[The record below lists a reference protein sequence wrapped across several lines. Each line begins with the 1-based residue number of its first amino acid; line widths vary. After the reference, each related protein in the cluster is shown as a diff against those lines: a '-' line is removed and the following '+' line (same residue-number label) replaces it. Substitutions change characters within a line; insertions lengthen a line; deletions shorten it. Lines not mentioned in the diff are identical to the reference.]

1 MGDIIG
7 LSTGFGEAIRS
18 AEKID
23 KHFEDWIKMSQ
34 QITTNLKN
42 AFSQQGGDLFGGSL
56 SKAQG
61 GIFNLENIKIA
72 NKNFTDMLET
82 LMKITNYMSSSK
94 SLSQEM
100 FDPTKIYASN
110 ESLTKLQE
118 ILNSTEGR
126 IEQVSEAFKKLYGVQ
141 ESLNSATA
149 EQDKKNARSSAIS
162 FLGEQGITVAKN
174 TSTAVIQAKL
184 KEVEE
189 ILKAEEKGLIEEKRI
204 AEETIKFNSSTAA
217 EQIGLVRKTVD
228 SILKEEER
236 KRKEIQ
242 KSEEA
247 YAKHSEQMRQNE
259 LSNSIFAAK
268 EEEKRRKES
277 YKERL
282 ADIKEAFTE
291 SVEGATY
298 LSDDAKSIK
307 EQKEAIKYLII
318 ARDNLSSSTQ
328 NYDKIIKDLNKRIQ
342 NHRINIEQ
350 ATKAE
355 ENENTILP
363 KVANEYARILKE
375 IDNLTEARQKL
386 VSTKAYTQ
394 GDAQAVSNY
403 AAIEA
408 RLQDLNAR
416 RQDIEDSAQ
425 GQLDEIQR
433 KHLAIRAQD
442 NINAI
447 AKQEEETRKRAE
459 EFAKKYGEISRS
471 DALSAIGQSANTKN
485 IAQAEKAIQD
495 LKEARGKLDNT
506 DADYT
511 DTVAKLNEEI
521 QRQEEYI
528 KSVTKAE
535 QYQKEQEDKANR
547 TMSGAMSYSKKAK
560 SIEEVKRAMDYLQSA
575 MNKEDISTKKGREN
589 YKAMSTELER
599 LKKMYTNVTGESMK
613 FSNVM
618 ESLGG
623 KLKTVFSLTAIQ
635 RYVNEIV
642 KVRKE
647 FELQN
652 RALQAI
658 LMDANKANALWDKT
672 VALAV
677 QSPFTVK
684 QLVTYTKQLAAYR
697 IESDKLYDTTKM
709 LADVSAGLGVD
720 MDRLI
725 LAYGQVRAASF
736 LRGTELRQFTEAGI
750 PMLEELAKRFTDLEG
765 KTVSVGEVFS
775 RISKRMVSFND
786 VAEVFKNLTE
796 EGGTFYRM
804 QEIQAETLYGQLS
817 NLRDA
822 MDIMFNEIGKANDGV
837 LKNTVSILRS
847 IISNFREWAALLK
860 IVGLS
865 LAAVSLKNFIR
876 GMSSVIK
883 YGDATIKVMKGLTA
897 AGGKTVIAFNSLAKT
912 VTSHPFVAAGAAIVS
927 LGTILLNHISAVNA
941 TNKKYDEL
949 AVRQYSGINKFK
961 ELSKTIEENNAI
973 IKKNLD
979 ATDDNAEAKKKLQEA
994 QEANKTAV
1002 EELNK
1007 LYPESTKLIKTE
1019 KDGIIDYNKA
1029 LQEQIRL
1036 QLLSAEIAKGGGA
1049 GFLYQDIQ
1057 TNYNQASESL
1067 SKVLNQIE
1075 SVKTKAI
1082 EASIEIE
1089 KQYKEGKIT
1098 ESEYK
1103 DTMSIL
1109 DKIASGTKEELLA
1122 TWNDFNKLPGYILNS
1137 FSPLLNA
1144 YNILMTR
1151 NQQYGNSLGDLA
1163 GNIRRQ
1169 APEYKAAMAS
1179 FNLDS
1184 EEGKKDAAKW
1194 VDSQLD
1200 ALGIVN
1206 DEIVNWAREE
1216 IEKHINVQLIW
1227 DKQEAS
1233 LELTSWRKAYMDL
1246 FGGDIFK
1253 YTFTDDIVEQ
1263 DTVIDQLNSVY
1274 KDTKELVERM
1284 KKAAGAAYSD
1294 MDIEAETKKL
1304 EQLRKQLTWFGVDP
1318 ETTNAAKSQTDWI
1331 AKMISLVKDMNKS
1344 YGDLNKTFDNTT
1356 SEMNTMTSFKDAF
1369 NEIFKDTDISLFKTS
1384 IDRDKLN
1391 ELIKEGHK
1399 AGSVFSDAMLEEMEK
1414 MAESGNVIRSASD
1427 EFIKKIMS
1435 NEGFK
1440 ASLYDDSTGALI
1452 KNAEDFSKKVGTATI
1467 GIGHAVSNLKEAQKY
1482 FGKELSEDE
1491 SFELLKSDIEIA
1503 EKALN
1508 KYLDKYPELVLTQ
1521 EQYDALLDKTY
1532 QGGDGF
1538 IKKALEYASDT
1549 DSALSFFDTLSVKLN
1564 NAGKNFSEEFGED
1577 FIDNFKEANT
1587 LAERLAMVIETMN
1600 LTTKASGSKIDNNL
1614 YKGMKQRAKEI
1625 ADLFRGDLAF
1635 SNMIS
1640 QAIVT
1645 SSNLDITTPEGVAAF
1660 LEKLLPYAKT
1670 LGSKYVQELQKAI
1683 ADYKVEIGVTLK
1695 QDADKDIIKDT
1706 EALFDRYTKSLELKE
1721 LQIPS
1726 DIAKDLFK
1734 VDYIDLKGLRKEL
1747 EATKDK
1753 FIGTDMEKEYEKFLE
1768 KLNDLEVKASVERM
1782 KTYSKYLYE
1791 GMSERVKLKIEELKK
1806 LKEVEE
1812 SPEFQPQQ
1820 KERIKE
1826 GIRKDAS
1833 IEQQKQMW
1841 TDFKNSEMYTMMF
1854 EDMENMGTRAVEIL
1868 RNKLQELKSSLSDL
1882 PANEMKEV
1890 INQLNKAD
1898 ELLMTR
1904 NPFRSLSDSLK
1915 EIRNLKKSG
1924 ITEDVAQENLAIALA
1939 QRQSYEDELNTINT
1953 IIASLGDQTKIQELS
1968 NRLTGQEKEY
1978 LSMSLEE
1985 LEAISYVLKFNM
1997 GLEDDAVSAA
2007 KEQILQYT
2015 KARQALKASEE
2026 QWNSIVSLTKTA
2038 LSSIKDVVG
2047 LYTTDTYGIGE
2058 TIGDAAGGMLDLV
2071 AQGVQ
2076 FYFQL
2081 QLMTAQAELLGT
2093 TMNAA
2098 IGPIGWIVLGIQS
2111 IATILK
2117 SIAGFRSAKLQKAI
2131 DKHLEKVEIL
2141 KKRYESLQE
2150 QIDKAYS
2157 TRQLEEYY
2165 KTQRV
2170 VTQQAIAETQA
2181 AINALEAAKKKN
2193 KEEQEQLQDLYEQLA
2208 DLKNQIEEITVNAFS
2223 DATAGVLDSTI
2234 RAAEEF
2240 TDAWLSAFEETGDG
2254 LGGLEENFDDM
2265 LMSIAKK
2272 QAANLITGEYVKRWE
2287 NMLKKYIDPE
2297 GDDLELTV
2305 TEAQRWAEEVRKTMP
2320 ELSEALEAYLGSI
2333 SSALGGGNSLSGLE
2347 KGIQGMTEEQADI
2360 LASYWNSVRQ
2370 YVANIDT
2377 KISTVIERITIS
2389 DSNNPTVEQL
2399 KVIARQTTGIYD
2411 LLDRMTGNYPQGGI
2425 GLKVVMEA

>member
-42 AFSQQGGDLFGGSL
+42 AFSQQSGDLFGGSL

-94 SLSQEM
+94 SLSQEL

-141 ESLNSATA
+141 EKLNSATA

-291 SVEGATY
+291 SVAGATH

-375 IDNLTEARQKL
+375 IDKLTEARQKL
-386 VSTKAYTQ
+386 VSTEAYSK
-394 GDAQAVSNY
+394 GDAQAVNDY

-442 NINAI
+442 NINAL
-447 AKQEEETRKRAE
+447 AKQEEETRKKAE
-459 EFAKKYGEISRS
+459 EFAKKYAAISKT
-471 DALSAIGQSANTKN
+471 DALSAIGQSYNTQN

-495 LKEARGKLDNT
+495 LKEARDKLDNT

-575 MNKEDISTKKGREN
+575 MNKEDISSKKGKEN
-589 YKAMSTELER
+589 YKAMSAELER

-623 KLKTVFSLTAIQ
+623 KLKTVFGLTAIQ

-658 LMDANKANALWDKT
+658 LMDANKANAIWDKT

-750 PMLEELAKRFTDLEG
+750 PMLEELAKRFTELEG

-865 LAAVSLKNFIR
+865 LAAVSIKNFIR

-897 AGGKTVIAFNSLAKT
+897 AGGKTAIAFQSLAKA
-912 VTSHPFVAAGAAIVS
+912 VTGHPFVAAGAAIVA

-973 IKKNLD
+973 IKENLD

-1007 LYPESTKLIKTE
+1007 LYPESTKLIITE
-1019 KDGIIDYNKA
+1019 KDGIVDYNKA

-1036 QLLSAEIAKGGGA
+1036 QLLSAEIAKEGGA

-1067 SKVLNQIE
+1067 SKVLNQVE
-1075 SVKTKAI
+1075 SVKAKAA

-1089 KQYKEGKIT
+1089 KQYKEGNIT

-1122 TWNDFNKLPGYILNS
+1122 TWNDFNKMPGYILNS
-1137 FSPLLNA
+1137 FKPLLNA

-1194 VDSQLD
+1194 IDSQLD

-1206 DEIVNWAREE
+1206 EEIANWARKD

-1227 DKQEAS
+1227 DKKDAD
-1233 LELTSWRKAYMDL
+1233 LTLTSWRKAYIDL

-1263 DTVIDQLNSVY
+1263 DTVIDQLSAVY
-1274 KDTKELVERM
+1274 KETKELVDRM
-1284 KKAAGAAYSD
+1284 KKAAGDAYSD

-1344 YGDLNKTFDNTT
+1344 YEDLNKTFDKTT
-1356 SEMNTMTSFKDAF
+1356 SKMNTMTSFEDAF
-1369 NEIFKDTDISLFKTS
+1369 KETFGKT
-1384 IDRDKLN
+1384 
-1391 ELIKEGHK
+1391 
-1399 AGSVFSDAMLEEMEK
+1399 
-1414 MAESGNVIRSASD
+1414 
-1427 EFIKKIMS
+1427 
-1435 NEGFK
+1435 GFK
-1440 ASLYDDSTGALI
+1440 I
-1452 KNAEDFSKKVGTATI
+1452 
-1467 GIGHAVSNLKEAQKY
+1467 
-1482 FGKELSEDE
+1482 
-1491 SFELLKSDIEIA
+1491 
-1503 EKALN
+1503 
-1508 KYLDKYPELVLTQ
+1508 
-1521 EQYDALLDKTY
+1521 
-1532 QGGDGF
+1532 
-1538 IKKALEYASDT
+1538 
-1549 DSALSFFDTLSVKLN
+1549 
-1564 NAGKNFSEEFGED
+1564 
-1577 FIDNFKEANT
+1577 
-1587 LAERLAMVIETMN
+1587 
-1600 LTTKASGSKIDNNL
+1600 
-1614 YKGMKQRAKEI
+1614 
-1625 ADLFRGDLAF
+1625 GDLNF
-1635 SNMIS
+1635 
-1640 QAIVT
+1640 
-1645 SSNLDITTPEGVAAF
+1645 TTTDGVSAF

-1726 DIAKDLFK
+1726 DIAKDLFN

-1791 GMSERVKLKIEELKK
+1791 GMSERVKLKVEELKK

-1812 SPEFQPQQ
+1812 SPEFQPKQ

-1868 RNKLQELKSSLSDL
+1868 RNKLKELKSSLSDL

-1904 NPFRSLSDSLK
+1904 NPFSSLSDSLK

-1924 ITEDVAQENLAIALA
+1924 ITEDVAQENLAIALS
-1939 QRQSYEDELNTINT
+1939 QKQSYEDELNTINT

-1968 NRLTGQEKEY
+1968 NSLTEQEKEY
-1978 LSMSLEE
+1978 LSMSSEE
-1985 LEAISYVLKFNM
+1985 LEAISYILEYNI

-2007 KEQILQYT
+2007 KEQILQYI

-2047 LYTTDTYGIGE
+2047 LYTKDAYGIGE
-2058 TIGDAAGGMLDLV
+2058 TIGDAAGNMLDLV

-2081 QLMTAQAELLGT
+2081 QIMTAQAELLGI

-2111 IATILK
+2111 IATVLK
-2117 SIAGFRSAKLQKAI
+2117 SIAGVRSAKLQKTI
-2131 DKHLEKVEIL
+2131 DKHIEKVEIL

-2181 AINALEAAKKKN
+2181 AINALEAAKKKS

-2208 DLKNQIEEITVNAFS
+2208 DLQKQMEEIITDAFS
-2223 DATAGVLDSTI
+2223 NATAGVLDNTI
-2234 RAAEEF
+2234 SAAEEF

-2254 LGGLEENFDDM
+2254 LSGLEENFDDM

-2287 NMLKKYIDPE
+2287 NELRKYIDP
-2297 GDDLELTV
+2297 DKNDLTLTV
-2305 TEAQRWAEEVRKTMP
+2305 TEAQRWAEEVRNTLP

-2333 SSALGGGNSLSGLE
+2333 SSTLSGGNSLSGLE

>member
-42 AFSQQGGDLFGGSL
+42 AFSQQSGDLFGGSL

-94 SLSQEM
+94 SLSQEL

-141 ESLNSATA
+141 EKLNSATA

-291 SVEGATY
+291 SVAGATH

-375 IDNLTEARQKL
+375 IDKLTEARQKL
-386 VSTKAYTQ
+386 VSTEAYSK
-394 GDAQAVSNY
+394 GDAQAVNDY

-442 NINAI
+442 NINAL
-447 AKQEEETRKRAE
+447 AKQEEETRKKAE
-459 EFAKKYGEISRS
+459 EFAKKYAAISKT
-471 DALSAIGQSANTKN
+471 DALSAIGQSYNTQN

-495 LKEARGKLDNT
+495 LKEARDKLDNT

-575 MNKEDISTKKGREN
+575 MNKEDISSKKGKEN
-589 YKAMSTELER
+589 YKAMSAELER

-623 KLKTVFSLTAIQ
+623 KLKTVFGLTAIQ

-658 LMDANKANALWDKT
+658 LMDANKANAIWDKT

-750 PMLEELAKRFTDLEG
+750 PMLEELAKRFTELEG

-897 AGGKTVIAFNSLAKT
+897 AGGKTAIAFQSLAKA
-912 VTSHPFVAAGAAIVS
+912 VTGHPFVAAGAAIVA

-973 IKKNLD
+973 IKENLD

-1007 LYPESTKLIKTE
+1007 LYPESTKLIITE
-1019 KDGIIDYNKA
+1019 KDGIVDYNKA

-1036 QLLSAEIAKGGGA
+1036 QLLSAEIAKEGGA

-1067 SKVLNQIE
+1067 SKVLNQVE
-1075 SVKTKAI
+1075 SVKAKAA

-1089 KQYKEGKIT
+1089 KQYKEGNIT

-1122 TWNDFNKLPGYILNS
+1122 TWNDFNKMPGYILNS
-1137 FSPLLNA
+1137 FKPLLNA

-1194 VDSQLD
+1194 IDSQLD

-1206 DEIVNWAREE
+1206 EEIANWARKD

-1227 DKQEAS
+1227 DKKDAD
-1233 LELTSWRKAYMDL
+1233 LTLTSWRKAYIDL

-1263 DTVIDQLNSVY
+1263 DTVIDQLSAVY
-1274 KDTKELVERM
+1274 KETKELVDRM
-1284 KKAAGAAYSD
+1284 KKAAGDAYSD

-1344 YGDLNKTFDNTT
+1344 YEDLNKTFDKTT
-1356 SEMNTMTSFKDAF
+1356 SKMNTMTSFEDAF
-1369 NEIFKDTDISLFKTS
+1369 KETFGKT
-1384 IDRDKLN
+1384 
-1391 ELIKEGHK
+1391 
-1399 AGSVFSDAMLEEMEK
+1399 
-1414 MAESGNVIRSASD
+1414 
-1427 EFIKKIMS
+1427 
-1435 NEGFK
+1435 GFK
-1440 ASLYDDSTGALI
+1440 I
-1452 KNAEDFSKKVGTATI
+1452 
-1467 GIGHAVSNLKEAQKY
+1467 
-1482 FGKELSEDE
+1482 
-1491 SFELLKSDIEIA
+1491 
-1503 EKALN
+1503 
-1508 KYLDKYPELVLTQ
+1508 
-1521 EQYDALLDKTY
+1521 
-1532 QGGDGF
+1532 
-1538 IKKALEYASDT
+1538 
-1549 DSALSFFDTLSVKLN
+1549 
-1564 NAGKNFSEEFGED
+1564 
-1577 FIDNFKEANT
+1577 
-1587 LAERLAMVIETMN
+1587 
-1600 LTTKASGSKIDNNL
+1600 
-1614 YKGMKQRAKEI
+1614 
-1625 ADLFRGDLAF
+1625 GDLNF
-1635 SNMIS
+1635 
-1640 QAIVT
+1640 
-1645 SSNLDITTPEGVAAF
+1645 TTTDGVSAF

-1726 DIAKDLFK
+1726 DIAKDLFN

-1791 GMSERVKLKIEELKK
+1791 GMSERVKLKVEELKK

-1812 SPEFQPQQ
+1812 SPEFQPKQ

-1868 RNKLQELKSSLSDL
+1868 RNKLKELKSSLSDL

-1904 NPFRSLSDSLK
+1904 NPFSSLSDSLK

-1924 ITEDVAQENLAIALA
+1924 ITEDVAQENLAIALS
-1939 QRQSYEDELNTINT
+1939 QKQSYEDELNTINT

-1968 NRLTGQEKEY
+1968 NSLTEQEKEY
-1978 LSMSLEE
+1978 LSMSSEE
-1985 LEAISYVLKFNM
+1985 LEAISYILEYNI

-2007 KEQILQYT
+2007 KEQILQYI

-2047 LYTTDTYGIGE
+2047 LYTKDAYGIGE
-2058 TIGDAAGGMLDLV
+2058 TIGDAAGNMLDLV

-2081 QLMTAQAELLGT
+2081 QIMTAQAELLGI

-2111 IATILK
+2111 IATVLK
-2117 SIAGFRSAKLQKAI
+2117 SIAGVRSAKLQKTI
-2131 DKHLEKVEIL
+2131 DKHIEKVEIL

-2181 AINALEAAKKKN
+2181 AINALEAAKKKS

-2208 DLKNQIEEITVNAFS
+2208 DLQKQMEEIITDAFS
-2223 DATAGVLDSTI
+2223 NATAGVLDNTI
-2234 RAAEEF
+2234 SAAEEF

-2254 LGGLEENFDDM
+2254 LSGLEENFDDM

-2287 NMLKKYIDPE
+2287 NELRKYIDP
-2297 GDDLELTV
+2297 DKNDLTLTV
-2305 TEAQRWAEEVRKTMP
+2305 TEAQRWAEEVRNTLP

-2333 SSALGGGNSLSGLE
+2333 SSTLSGGNSLSGLE

>member
-42 AFSQQGGDLFGGSL
+42 AFSQQSGDLFGGSL

-94 SLSQEM
+94 SLSQEL

-141 ESLNSATA
+141 EKLNSATA

-291 SVEGATY
+291 SVAGATH

-375 IDNLTEARQKL
+375 IDKLTEARQKL
-386 VSTKAYTQ
+386 VSTEAYSK
-394 GDAQAVSNY
+394 GDAQAVNDY

-442 NINAI
+442 NINAL
-447 AKQEEETRKRAE
+447 AKQEEETRKKAE
-459 EFAKKYGEISRS
+459 EFAKKYAAISKT
-471 DALSAIGQSANTKN
+471 DALSAIGQSYNTQN

-495 LKEARGKLDNT
+495 LKEARDKLDNT

-575 MNKEDISTKKGREN
+575 MNKEDISSKKGKEN
-589 YKAMSTELER
+589 YKAMSAELER

-623 KLKTVFSLTAIQ
+623 KLKTVFGLTAIQ

-658 LMDANKANALWDKT
+658 LMDANKANAIWDKT

-750 PMLEELAKRFTDLEG
+750 PMLEELAKRFTELEG

-897 AGGKTVIAFNSLAKT
+897 AGGKTAIAFQSLAKA
-912 VTSHPFVAAGAAIVS
+912 VTGHPFVAAGAAIVA

-973 IKKNLD
+973 IKENLD

-1007 LYPESTKLIKTE
+1007 LYPESTKLIITE
-1019 KDGIIDYNKA
+1019 KDGIVDYNKA

-1036 QLLSAEIAKGGGA
+1036 QLLSAEIAKEGGA

-1067 SKVLNQIE
+1067 SKVLNQVE
-1075 SVKTKAI
+1075 SVKAKAA

-1089 KQYKEGKIT
+1089 KQYKEGNIT

-1122 TWNDFNKLPGYILNS
+1122 TWNDFNKMPGYILNS
-1137 FSPLLNA
+1137 FKPLLNA

-1194 VDSQLD
+1194 IDSQLD

-1206 DEIVNWAREE
+1206 EEIANWARKD

-1227 DKQEAS
+1227 DKKDTD
-1233 LELTSWRKAYMDL
+1233 LTLTSWRKAYIDL

-1253 YTFTDDIVEQ
+1253 YTFTDDLVDQ
-1263 DTVIDQLNSVY
+1263 DTVIDQLSAVY
-1274 KDTKELVERM
+1274 KETKELVDRM
-1284 KKAAGAAYSD
+1284 KKAAGDAYSD

-1344 YGDLNKTFDNTT
+1344 YGDLNKTFDKTT
-1356 SEMNTMTSFKDAF
+1356 SKMNTMTSFEDAF
-1369 NEIFKDTDISLFKTS
+1369 KETFGKT
-1384 IDRDKLN
+1384 
-1391 ELIKEGHK
+1391 
-1399 AGSVFSDAMLEEMEK
+1399 
-1414 MAESGNVIRSASD
+1414 
-1427 EFIKKIMS
+1427 
-1435 NEGFK
+1435 GFK
-1440 ASLYDDSTGALI
+1440 I
-1452 KNAEDFSKKVGTATI
+1452 
-1467 GIGHAVSNLKEAQKY
+1467 
-1482 FGKELSEDE
+1482 
-1491 SFELLKSDIEIA
+1491 
-1503 EKALN
+1503 
-1508 KYLDKYPELVLTQ
+1508 
-1521 EQYDALLDKTY
+1521 
-1532 QGGDGF
+1532 
-1538 IKKALEYASDT
+1538 
-1549 DSALSFFDTLSVKLN
+1549 
-1564 NAGKNFSEEFGED
+1564 
-1577 FIDNFKEANT
+1577 
-1587 LAERLAMVIETMN
+1587 
-1600 LTTKASGSKIDNNL
+1600 
-1614 YKGMKQRAKEI
+1614 
-1625 ADLFRGDLAF
+1625 GDLNF
-1635 SNMIS
+1635 
-1640 QAIVT
+1640 
-1645 SSNLDITTPEGVAAF
+1645 TTPDGVSAF

-1726 DIAKDLFK
+1726 DIAKDLFN

-1791 GMSERVKLKIEELKK
+1791 GMSERVKLKVEELKK

-1812 SPEFQPQQ
+1812 SPEFQPKQ

-1868 RNKLQELKSSLSDL
+1868 RNKLKELKSSLSDL

-1904 NPFRSLSDSLK
+1904 NPFSSLSDSLK
-1915 EIRNLKKSG
+1915 EIRDLKKSG
-1924 ITEDVAQENLAIALA
+1924 ITEDVAQENLAIALS
-1939 QRQSYEDELNTINT
+1939 QKQSYEDELNTINT

-1968 NRLTGQEKEY
+1968 NSLTEQEKEY
-1978 LSMSLEE
+1978 LSMSSEE
-1985 LEAISYVLKFNM
+1985 LEAISYILEYNI

-2007 KEQILQYT
+2007 KEQILQYI

-2047 LYTTDTYGIGE
+2047 LYTKDAYGIGE
-2058 TIGDAAGGMLDLV
+2058 TIGDAAGNMLDLV

-2081 QLMTAQAELLGT
+2081 QIMTAQAELLGI

-2111 IATILK
+2111 IATVLK
-2117 SIAGFRSAKLQKAI
+2117 SIAGVRSAKLQKTI
-2131 DKHLEKVEIL
+2131 DKHIEKVEIL

-2181 AINALEAAKKKN
+2181 AINALEAAKKKS

-2208 DLKNQIEEITVNAFS
+2208 DLQKQMEEIITDAFS
-2223 DATAGVLDSTI
+2223 NATAGVLDNTI
-2234 RAAEEF
+2234 SAAEEF

-2254 LGGLEENFDDM
+2254 LSGLEENFDDM

-2287 NMLKKYIDPE
+2287 NELRKYIDP
-2297 GDDLELTV
+2297 DKNDLTLTV
-2305 TEAQRWAEEVRKTMP
+2305 TEAQRWAEEVRNTLP

-2333 SSALGGGNSLSGLE
+2333 SSTLSGGNSLSGLE

>member
-42 AFSQQGGDLFGGSL
+42 AFSQQSGDLFGGSL

-94 SLSQEM
+94 SLSQEL

-141 ESLNSATA
+141 EKLNSATA
-149 EQDKKNARSSAIS
+149 QQDKTNARSGAIS

-291 SVEGATY
+291 SVAGATH

-375 IDNLTEARQKL
+375 IDKLTEARQKL
-386 VSTKAYTQ
+386 VSTEAYSK
-394 GDAQAVSNY
+394 GDAQAVNDY

-442 NINAI
+442 NINAL
-447 AKQEEETRKRAE
+447 AKQEEETRKKAE
-459 EFAKKYGEISRS
+459 EFAKKYAAISKT
-471 DALSAIGQSANTKN
+471 DALSAIGQSYNTQN

-495 LKEARGKLDNT
+495 LKEARDKLDNT

-575 MNKEDISTKKGREN
+575 MNKEDISSKKGKEN
-589 YKAMSTELER
+589 YKAMSAELER

-623 KLKTVFSLTAIQ
+623 KLKTVFGLTAIQ

-658 LMDANKANALWDKT
+658 LMDANKANAIWDKT

-750 PMLEELAKRFTDLEG
+750 PMLEELAKRFTELEG

-865 LAAVSLKNFIR
+865 LAAVSIKNFIR

-897 AGGKTVIAFNSLAKT
+897 AGGKTAIAFQSLAKA
-912 VTSHPFVAAGAAIVS
+912 VTSHPFVAAGAAIVA

-961 ELSKTIEENNAI
+961 KLSKTIEENNAI
-973 IKKNLD
+973 IKENLD

-1007 LYPESTKLIKTE
+1007 LYPESTKLIITE
-1019 KDGIIDYNKA
+1019 KDGIVDYNKA

-1036 QLLSAEIAKGGGA
+1036 QLLSAEIAKEGGA

-1067 SKVLNQIE
+1067 SKVLNQVE
-1075 SVKTKAI
+1075 SVKAKAT

-1089 KQYKEGKIT
+1089 KQYKEGNIT

-1122 TWNDFNKLPGYILNS
+1122 TWNDFNKMPGYILNS
-1137 FSPLLNA
+1137 FKPLLDA

-1194 VDSQLD
+1194 IDSQLD

-1206 DEIVNWAREE
+1206 EEIANWARKD

-1227 DKQEAS
+1227 DKKDTD
-1233 LELTSWRKAYMDL
+1233 LTLTSWRKAYMDL

-1284 KKAAGAAYSD
+1284 KKAAGDAYSD

-1344 YGDLNKTFDNTT
+1344 YGDLNKTFDKTS

-1369 NEIFKDTDISLFKTS
+1369 NETFGKT
-1384 IDRDKLN
+1384 
-1391 ELIKEGHK
+1391 
-1399 AGSVFSDAMLEEMEK
+1399 
-1414 MAESGNVIRSASD
+1414 
-1427 EFIKKIMS
+1427 
-1435 NEGFK
+1435 GFK
-1440 ASLYDDSTGALI
+1440 I
-1452 KNAEDFSKKVGTATI
+1452 
-1467 GIGHAVSNLKEAQKY
+1467 
-1482 FGKELSEDE
+1482 
-1491 SFELLKSDIEIA
+1491 
-1503 EKALN
+1503 
-1508 KYLDKYPELVLTQ
+1508 
-1521 EQYDALLDKTY
+1521 
-1532 QGGDGF
+1532 
-1538 IKKALEYASDT
+1538 
-1549 DSALSFFDTLSVKLN
+1549 
-1564 NAGKNFSEEFGED
+1564 
-1577 FIDNFKEANT
+1577 
-1587 LAERLAMVIETMN
+1587 
-1600 LTTKASGSKIDNNL
+1600 
-1614 YKGMKQRAKEI
+1614 
-1625 ADLFRGDLAF
+1625 GDLNF
-1635 SNMIS
+1635 
-1640 QAIVT
+1640 
-1645 SSNLDITTPEGVAAF
+1645 TTPDGVSAF

-1670 LGSKYVQELQKAI
+1670 LGSKYVHELQKAI

-1726 DIAKDLFK
+1726 DIAKDLFN

-1791 GMSERVKLKIEELKK
+1791 GMSERVKLKVEELKK

-1812 SPEFQPQQ
+1812 SPEFQPKQ

-1868 RNKLQELKSSLSDL
+1868 RNKLKELKSSLSDL

-1904 NPFRSLSDSLK
+1904 NPFSSLSDSLK
-1915 EIRNLKKSG
+1915 EIRDLKKSG
-1924 ITEDVAQENLAIALA
+1924 ITEDVAQENLAIALS
-1939 QRQSYEDELNTINT
+1939 QKQSYEDELNTINT

-1968 NRLTGQEKEY
+1968 NSLTEQEKEY
-1978 LSMSLEE
+1978 LSMSSEE
-1985 LEAISYVLKFNM
+1985 LEAISYILEYNI

-2007 KEQILQYT
+2007 KEQILQYI

-2047 LYTTDTYGIGE
+2047 LYTKDAYGIGE
-2058 TIGDAAGGMLDLV
+2058 TIGDAAGNMLDLV

-2081 QLMTAQAELLGT
+2081 QIMTAQAELLGI

-2111 IATILK
+2111 IATVLK
-2117 SIAGFRSAKLQKAI
+2117 SIAGVRSAKLQKTI
-2131 DKHLEKVEIL
+2131 DKHIEKVEIL

-2170 VTQQAIAETQA
+2170 VTQQAIAETRA
-2181 AINALEAAKKKN
+2181 AINALEAAKKKS

-2208 DLKNQIEEITVNAFS
+2208 DLQKQMEEIITDAFS
-2223 DATAGVLDSTI
+2223 NATAGVLDNTI
-2234 RAAEEF
+2234 SAAEEF

-2254 LGGLEENFDDM
+2254 LSGLEENFDDM

-2287 NMLKKYIDPE
+2287 NELRKYIDP
-2297 GDDLELTV
+2297 DKNDLTLTV
-2305 TEAQRWAEEVRKTMP
+2305 TEAQRWAEEVRKTLP

-2333 SSALGGGNSLSGLE
+2333 SSTLSGGNSLSGLE

>member
-141 ESLNSATA
+141 DSLNSATA
-149 EQDKKNARSSAIS
+149 EQDKKNARSTAIS
-162 FLGEQGITVAKN
+162 FLSEQGITVAKN

-217 EQIGLVRKTVD
+217 EQIGIVRKTVD

-291 SVEGATY
+291 SVAGATY

-375 IDNLTEARQKL
+375 IDKLTEAKQKL
-386 VSTKAYTQ
+386 ESTGAYSK
-394 GDAQAVSNY
+394 GDAQAVSDY

-425 GQLDEIQR
+425 GKLDEIQR

-447 AKQEEETRKRAE
+447 AKQEEETKKKAE
-459 EFAKKYGEISRS
+459 EFAKKYDAISKT

-521 QRQEEYI
+521 KRQEEYI

-652 RALQAI
+652 KALQAI

-865 LAAVSLKNFIR
+865 LAAASLKNFIR

-897 AGGKTVIAFNSLAKT
+897 AGGKTVIAFQSLAKA
-912 VTSHPFVAAGAAIVS
+912 VTSHPFVAAGAAIVA

-961 ELSKTIEENNAI
+961 ELSKTIEENNAV

-979 ATDDNAEAKKKLQEA
+979 ATDDNVEAKKKLQEA
-994 QEANKTAV
+994 QEANKAAV
-1002 EELNK
+1002 KELNK
-1007 LYPESTKLIKTE
+1007 LYPESTKLIITE
-1019 KDGIIDYNKA
+1019 KDGIVDYNKA

-1122 TWNDFNKLPGYILNS
+1122 TWNDFNKMPGYILNS
-1137 FSPLLNA
+1137 FKPLLNA

-1206 DEIVNWAREE
+1206 EEIANWARKE

-1227 DKQEAS
+1227 DKQEAP

-1246 FGGDIFK
+1246 FGGDKFK

-1263 DTVIDQLNSVY
+1263 DTVIDQLSAVY
-1274 KDTKELVERM
+1274 KETKELVDRM
-1284 KKAAGAAYSD
+1284 KKAAGDAYSD
-1294 MDIEAETKKL
+1294 MDIKAETKKM
-1304 EQLRKQLTWFGVDP
+1304 EQLKKQLAWFGVDP
-1318 ETTNAAKSQTDWI
+1318 DATKSAKSQTDWV

-1344 YGDLNKTFDNTT
+1344 YEDLNKTFDKTQ
-1356 SEMNTMTSFKDAF
+1356 SKMNTMTSFEDAF
-1369 NEIFKDTDISLFKTS
+1369 KETFGKT
-1384 IDRDKLN
+1384 
-1391 ELIKEGHK
+1391 
-1399 AGSVFSDAMLEEMEK
+1399 
-1414 MAESGNVIRSASD
+1414 
-1427 EFIKKIMS
+1427 
-1435 NEGFK
+1435 GFK
-1440 ASLYDDSTGALI
+1440 I
-1452 KNAEDFSKKVGTATI
+1452 
-1467 GIGHAVSNLKEAQKY
+1467 
-1482 FGKELSEDE
+1482 
-1491 SFELLKSDIEIA
+1491 
-1503 EKALN
+1503 
-1508 KYLDKYPELVLTQ
+1508 
-1521 EQYDALLDKTY
+1521 
-1532 QGGDGF
+1532 
-1538 IKKALEYASDT
+1538 
-1549 DSALSFFDTLSVKLN
+1549 
-1564 NAGKNFSEEFGED
+1564 
-1577 FIDNFKEANT
+1577 
-1587 LAERLAMVIETMN
+1587 
-1600 LTTKASGSKIDNNL
+1600 
-1614 YKGMKQRAKEI
+1614 
-1625 ADLFRGDLAF
+1625 GDLDF
-1635 SNMIS
+1635 
-1640 QAIVT
+1640 
-1645 SSNLDITTPEGVAAF
+1645 TTPDGVSAF

-1753 FIGTDMEKEYEKFLE
+1753 FIGTNMEKEYEKFLE

-1904 NPFRSLSDSLK
+1904 NPFKSLSDSLK

-2081 QLMTAQAELLGT
+2081 QMMTAQAELLGT

-2117 SIAGFRSAKLQKAI
+2117 AIAGFRSAKLQKAI

-2181 AINALEAAKKKN
+2181 AINALEAVKKKS

-2208 DLKNQIEEITVNAFS
+2208 DLKKQIEEITVNAFS

-2254 LGGLEENFDDM
+2254 LSGLEENFDDM

-2305 TEAQRWAEEVRKTMP
+2305 TEAQKWAEEVRKTMP
-2320 ELSEALEAYLGSI
+2320 ELSDALEAYLGSI
-2333 SSALGGGNSLSGLE
+2333 SSIIGGGNSLSGLE

>member
-118 ILNSTEGR
+118 ILNSTEER
-126 IEQVSEAFKKLYGVQ
+126 INQVSESFKKLYGVQ
-141 ESLNSATA
+141 EKLNSATA
-149 EQDKKNARSSAIS
+149 QQDKTNARSSAIS

-282 ADIKEAFTE
+282 ADLKEAFTE
-291 SVEGATY
+291 SVAGATN
-298 LSDDAKSIK
+298 LSDDAKSIN

-375 IDNLTEARQKL
+375 IDKLTEAKQKL
-386 VSTKAYTQ
+386 VSTEAYSK
-394 GDAQAVSNY
+394 GDAQAVSDY

-442 NINAI
+442 NINAL
-447 AKQEEETRKRAE
+447 AKQEEETRKKAE
-459 EFAKKYGEISRS
+459 EFAKKYAAISKT
-471 DALSAIGQSANTKN
+471 DALSVIGQSADTEN

-495 LKEARGKLDNT
+495 LKEARDKLDNT
-506 DADYT
+506 DADYA

-575 MNKEDISTKKGREN
+575 MNKEDISTKKGKEN

-623 KLKTVFSLTAIQ
+623 KLKTVFGLTAIQ

-786 VAEVFKNLTE
+786 VAEVFKNLTQ

-865 LAAVSLKNFIR
+865 LAAVSIKNFTR
-876 GMSSVIK
+876 GMMSVIK

-897 AGGKTVIAFNSLAKT
+897 AGGKTAIAFKSLAMA

-973 IKKNLD
+973 IKENLD

-994 QEANKTAV
+994 QEGNKTAV

-1019 KDGIIDYNKA
+1019 KDGIVDYNKA

-1036 QLLSAEIAKGGGA
+1036 QLLSAEIAKEGGA

-1075 SVKTKAI
+1075 SVKAKAT

-1122 TWNDFNKLPGYILNS
+1122 TWNDFNKMPGYILNS
-1137 FSPLLNA
+1137 FKPLLNA

-1169 APEYKAAMAS
+1169 AHEYKAAMAS

-1194 VDSQLD
+1194 IDSQLD

-1206 DEIVNWAREE
+1206 EEIANWARKD

-1227 DKQEAS
+1227 DKQDTD
-1233 LELTSWRKAYMDL
+1233 LTLTSWRKAYMDL
-1246 FGGDIFK
+1246 FGGDVFK

-1263 DTVIDQLNSVY
+1263 DTVIDQLSAVY
-1274 KDTKELVERM
+1274 KETKELVERM
-1284 KKAAGAAYSD
+1284 KKAAGDAYSD

-1318 ETTNAAKSQTDWI
+1318 KTINAAKSQTDWI

-1344 YGDLNKTFDNTT
+1344 YEDLNKTFDKT
-1356 SEMNTMTSFKDAF
+1356 SSKMNTMTSFKDAF
-1369 NEIFKDTDISLFKTS
+1369 
-1384 IDRDKLN
+1384 
-1391 ELIKEGHK
+1391 KE
-1399 AGSVFSDAMLEEMEK
+1399 
-1414 MAESGNVIRSASD
+1414 
-1427 EFIKKIMS
+1427 
-1435 NEGFK
+1435 
-1440 ASLYDDSTGALI
+1440 T
-1452 KNAEDFSKKVGTATI
+1452 
-1467 GIGHAVSNLKEAQKY
+1467 
-1482 FGKELSEDE
+1482 FGKTG
-1491 SFELLKSDIEIA
+1491 LKI
-1503 EKALN
+1503 
-1508 KYLDKYPELVLTQ
+1508 
-1521 EQYDALLDKTY
+1521 
-1532 QGGDGF
+1532 
-1538 IKKALEYASDT
+1538 
-1549 DSALSFFDTLSVKLN
+1549 
-1564 NAGKNFSEEFGED
+1564 
-1577 FIDNFKEANT
+1577 
-1587 LAERLAMVIETMN
+1587 
-1600 LTTKASGSKIDNNL
+1600 
-1614 YKGMKQRAKEI
+1614 
-1625 ADLFRGDLAF
+1625 GDLDF
-1635 SNMIS
+1635 
-1640 QAIVT
+1640 
-1645 SSNLDITTPEGVAAF
+1645 TTPEGVSAF

-1670 LGSKYVQELQKAI
+1670 LGGKYVQELQKAI

-1726 DIAKDLFK
+1726 DMAKDLFK

-1747 EATKDK
+1747 EATKEQ
-1753 FIGTDMEKEYEKFLE
+1753 FIGKDMEKEYEKFLE

-1791 GMSERVKLKIEELKK
+1791 GMSESVKLKVEELKK

-1854 EDMENMGTRAVEIL
+1854 EDMENMGTKAIEIL

-1904 NPFRSLSDSLK
+1904 NPFKSLSDSLK

-1939 QRQSYEDELNTINT
+1939 QKQSYEDELNTINT

-1968 NRLTGQEKEY
+1968 NSLTEQEKEY
-1978 LSMSLEE
+1978 LSMSSEE
-1985 LEAISYVLKFNM
+1985 LEAISDILEYNI

-2007 KEQILQYT
+2007 KAQILQYI

-2038 LSSIKDVVG
+2038 LSSINDVVG
-2047 LYTTDTYGIGE
+2047 LYADDAYGIGE
-2058 TIGDAAGGMLDLV
+2058 TIGNAAGNMLDLV

-2081 QLMTAQAELLGT
+2081 QMMTIQAELLGI

-2111 IATILK
+2111 IATVLK
-2117 SIAGFRSAKLQKAI
+2117 SIAGVRSAKLQKTI

-2141 KKRYESLQE
+2141 KKSYESLQE

-2157 TRQLEEYY
+2157 TKQLEEYY

-2181 AINALEAAKKKN
+2181 AINALEAAKKKS
-2193 KEEQEQLQDLYEQLA
+2193 KEEYEQLKELKEQLA
-2208 DLKNQIEEITVNAFS
+2208 DLQKQMEEITTDAFS
-2223 DATAGVLDSTI
+2223 NATAGVLDSTI
-2234 RAAEEF
+2234 SAAEEF

-2254 LGGLEENFDDM
+2254 LSGLEENFDDM

-2272 QAANLITGEYVKRWE
+2272 QAANLITGEYVKSWE

-2305 TEAQRWAEEVRKTMP
+2305 TEAQRWAEEVRKTLP

-2333 SSALGGGNSLSGLE
+2333 SSTLSGGNSLSGLE

>member
-141 ESLNSATA
+141 EGLNSATA

-291 SVEGATY
+291 SVAGATS

-375 IDNLTEARQKL
+375 IDKLTEARQKL
-386 VSTKAYTQ
+386 VSTEAYSK
-394 GDAQAVSNY
+394 GDTQAVEDYN
-403 AAIEA
+403 AIEA
-408 RLQDLNAR
+408 RLKDLNAR

-442 NINAI
+442 NINAL
-447 AKQEEETRKRAE
+447 AKAE
-459 EFAKKYGEISRS
+459 EFAKKYNEISKT
-471 DALSAIGQSANTKN
+471 DALSVIGQSADTKN

-495 LKEARGKLDNT
+495 LKEARDKLDNT
-506 DADYT
+506 DSDYT

-521 QRQEEYI
+521 KRQEEYI

-535 QYQKEQEDKANR
+535 QYQKEQEDKVNR

-575 MNKEDISTKKGREN
+575 MNKEDISTKKGKEN
-589 YKAMSTELER
+589 YKAMSAELER

-623 KLKTVFSLTAIQ
+623 KLKTVFGLTAIQ

-786 VAEVFKNLTE
+786 VAEVFKNLTK

-822 MDIMFNEIGKANDGV
+822 MDLMFNEIGKANDGV

-865 LAAVSLKNFIR
+865 LAAVSLKNFTR
-876 GMSSVIK
+876 GMMSVIK
-883 YGDATIKVMKGLTA
+883 YGAATTKVMKGLTA
-897 AGGKTVIAFNSLAKT
+897 AGGKTAIAFQSLAKA

-927 LGTILLNHISAVNA
+927 LSTILLNHISAVNA

-973 IKKNLD
+973 IKENLK

-1007 LYPESTKLIKTE
+1007 LYPDSTKLIITE
-1019 KDGIIDYNKA
+1019 KDGIVDYNKA

-1036 QLLSAEIAKGGGA
+1036 QLLSAEIAKEGGA

-1075 SVKTKAI
+1075 SVKAKAT

-1089 KQYKEGKIT
+1089 KQYNEGKIT

-1137 FSPLLNA
+1137 FKPLLNA

-1194 VDSQLD
+1194 IDSQLD

-1206 DEIVNWAREE
+1206 DEISNWARKD

-1227 DKQEAS
+1227 DKQEDS

-1263 DTVIDQLNSVY
+1263 DTVIDQLSAVY
-1274 KDTKELVERM
+1274 KETKELVDRM
-1284 KKAAGAAYSD
+1284 KKAAGDAYSD

-1344 YGDLNKTFDNTT
+1344 YEDLNKTFDKT
-1356 SEMNTMTSFKDAF
+1356 SSKMNTMTSFEDAF
-1369 NEIFKDTDISLFKTS
+1369 KETFGKT
-1384 IDRDKLN
+1384 
-1391 ELIKEGHK
+1391 
-1399 AGSVFSDAMLEEMEK
+1399 
-1414 MAESGNVIRSASD
+1414 
-1427 EFIKKIMS
+1427 
-1435 NEGFK
+1435 GFK
-1440 ASLYDDSTGALI
+1440 I
-1452 KNAEDFSKKVGTATI
+1452 
-1467 GIGHAVSNLKEAQKY
+1467 
-1482 FGKELSEDE
+1482 
-1491 SFELLKSDIEIA
+1491 
-1503 EKALN
+1503 
-1508 KYLDKYPELVLTQ
+1508 
-1521 EQYDALLDKTY
+1521 
-1532 QGGDGF
+1532 
-1538 IKKALEYASDT
+1538 
-1549 DSALSFFDTLSVKLN
+1549 
-1564 NAGKNFSEEFGED
+1564 
-1577 FIDNFKEANT
+1577 
-1587 LAERLAMVIETMN
+1587 
-1600 LTTKASGSKIDNNL
+1600 
-1614 YKGMKQRAKEI
+1614 
-1625 ADLFRGDLAF
+1625 GDLDF
-1635 SNMIS
+1635 T
-1640 QAIVT
+1640 T
-1645 SSNLDITTPEGVAAF
+1645 SEGVAAF

-1683 ADYKVEIGVTLK
+1683 ADYKVEIGVKLK

-1747 EATKDK
+1747 EDTKDE
-1753 FIGTDMEKEYEKFLE
+1753 FIGKDMEKEYEKFLE

-1904 NPFRSLSDSLK
+1904 NPFKSLSDSLK

-1924 ITEDVAQENLAIALA
+1924 ITEDAAQENLAIALA
-1939 QRQSYEDELNTINT
+1939 QKQSYEDELNTINT

-1968 NRLTGQEKEY
+1968 NSLTEQEKEY

-1985 LEAISYVLKFNM
+1985 LEAISDVLKFNI
-1997 GLEDDAVSAA
+1997 GLEDDAVSDA
-2007 KEQILQYT
+2007 KAQILQYVE
-2015 KARQALKASEE
+2015 ARQALKASEE

-2047 LYTTDTYGIGE
+2047 LYADDAYGIGE

-2081 QLMTAQAELLGT
+2081 QLMTAQAEFLGI

-2098 IGPIGWIVLGIQS
+2098 MGPIGWIVLGIQS
-2111 IATILK
+2111 IATVLK
-2117 SIAGFRSAKLQKAI
+2117 SIAGVRSAKLQKAI
-2131 DKHLEKVEIL
+2131 DKHLDKVEQL
-2141 KKRYESLQE
+2141 NKSYNSLQE

-2165 KTQRV
+2165 KMQRV

-2193 KEEQEQLQDLYEQLA
+2193 KEEYEQLKELKEQLA
-2208 DLKNQIEEITVNAFS
+2208 DLKKQMEETITDAFS
-2223 DATAGVLDSTI
+2223 NATDGVLDSTI
-2234 RAAEEF
+2234 SAAEEF

-2254 LGGLEENFDDM
+2254 LSGLEENFDDM

-2305 TEAQRWAEEVRKTMP
+2305 NEAQRWAEEVRKTLP
-2320 ELSEALEAYLGSI
+2320 ELSDALEAYLGSI
-2333 SSALGGGNSLSGLE
+2333 SSALSGGNSLSGLE

>member
-42 AFSQQGGDLFGGSL
+42 AFSQQGGDLFGSSL

-126 IEQVSEAFKKLYGVQ
+126 INQVSEAFKKLYGVQ

-291 SVEGATY
+291 SVAGATN

-375 IDNLTEARQKL
+375 IDKLTEAKQKL
-386 VSTKAYTQ
+386 ESTGAYSK
-394 GDAQAVSNY
+394 GDAQAVSDY

-425 GQLDEIQR
+425 GKLDEIQR

-447 AKQEEETRKRAE
+447 AKQEEETKKKAE

-521 QRQEEYI
+521 KRQEEYI

-623 KLKTVFSLTAIQ
+623 KLKTVFSLAAIQ
-635 RYVNEIV
+635 GYVNEIV

-652 RALQAI
+652 KALQAI

-765 KTVSVGEVFS
+765 KTVSAGEVFS

-865 LAAVSLKNFIR
+865 LAAASLKNFIR

-897 AGGKTVIAFNSLAKT
+897 AGGKTAIAFQSLAKA
-912 VTSHPFVAAGAAIVS
+912 VTSHPFVAAGAAIVA

-961 ELSKTIEENNAI
+961 ELSKTIEENNAV

-979 ATDDNAEAKKKLQEA
+979 ATDDNVEAKKKLQEA
-994 QEANKTAV
+994 QEANKAAV
-1002 EELNK
+1002 KELNK
-1007 LYPESTKLIKTE
+1007 LYPESTKLIITE
-1019 KDGIIDYNKA
+1019 KDGIVDYNKA

-1089 KQYKEGKIT
+1089 KQYEEGKIT

-1122 TWNDFNKLPGYILNS
+1122 TWNDFNKMPGYILNS
-1137 FSPLLNA
+1137 FKPLLNA

-1206 DEIVNWAREE
+1206 EEIANWARKE

-1227 DKQEAS
+1227 DKQEAP

-1246 FGGDIFK
+1246 FGGDKFK

-1318 ETTNAAKSQTDWI
+1318 DATKSAKSQTDWV

-1344 YGDLNKTFDNTT
+1344 YEDLNKTFDKTP
-1356 SEMNTMTSFKDAF
+1356 SKMNTITSFEDAF
-1369 NEIFKDTDISLFKTS
+1369 KETFDKT
-1384 IDRDKLN
+1384 
-1391 ELIKEGHK
+1391 
-1399 AGSVFSDAMLEEMEK
+1399 
-1414 MAESGNVIRSASD
+1414 
-1427 EFIKKIMS
+1427 
-1435 NEGFK
+1435 GFK
-1440 ASLYDDSTGALI
+1440 I
-1452 KNAEDFSKKVGTATI
+1452 
-1467 GIGHAVSNLKEAQKY
+1467 
-1482 FGKELSEDE
+1482 
-1491 SFELLKSDIEIA
+1491 
-1503 EKALN
+1503 
-1508 KYLDKYPELVLTQ
+1508 
-1521 EQYDALLDKTY
+1521 
-1532 QGGDGF
+1532 
-1538 IKKALEYASDT
+1538 
-1549 DSALSFFDTLSVKLN
+1549 
-1564 NAGKNFSEEFGED
+1564 
-1577 FIDNFKEANT
+1577 
-1587 LAERLAMVIETMN
+1587 
-1600 LTTKASGSKIDNNL
+1600 
-1614 YKGMKQRAKEI
+1614 
-1625 ADLFRGDLAF
+1625 GDLDF
-1635 SNMIS
+1635 
-1640 QAIVT
+1640 
-1645 SSNLDITTPEGVAAF
+1645 TTPDGVSAF

-1726 DIAKDLFK
+1726 DMAKDLFK

-1753 FIGTDMEKEYEKFLE
+1753 FIGKDMEKEYEKFLE

-1868 RNKLQELKSSLSDL
+1868 RNKLKELKSSLSDL

-1904 NPFRSLSDSLK
+1904 NPFKSLSDSLK

-2007 KEQILQYT
+2007 REQILQYT

-2098 IGPIGWIVLGIQS
+2098 MGPIGWIVLGIQS

-2117 SIAGFRSAKLQKAI
+2117 AIAGFRSAKLQKAI
-2131 DKHLEKVEIL
+2131 DKHLDKVEQL
-2141 KKRYESLQE
+2141 NKSYESLQE

-2157 TRQLEEYY
+2157 TKQLEEYY
-2165 KTQRV
+2165 KMQRV

-2181 AINALEAAKKKN
+2181 AINALEAAKKKS

-2208 DLKNQIEEITVNAFS
+2208 DLKKQIEEITVNAFS
-2223 DATAGVLDSTI
+2223 DATAGVLDNTI

-2254 LGGLEENFDDM
+2254 LSGLEENFDDM

-2272 QAANLITGEYVKRWE
+2272 QAANLITGEYVKSWE

-2305 TEAQRWAEEVRKTMP
+2305 TEAQRWAEEVRKTLP

-2333 SSALGGGNSLSGLE
+2333 SSIIGGGNSLSGLE

>member
-42 AFSQQGGDLFGGSL
+42 AFSQQSGDLFGGSL

-94 SLSQEM
+94 SLSQEL

-126 IEQVSEAFKKLYGVQ
+126 IEQVSEAFKKLYVVQ
-141 ESLNSATA
+141 EKLNSATA
-149 EQDKKNARSSAIS
+149 QQDKTNARSGAIS

-291 SVEGATY
+291 SVAGATH

-375 IDNLTEARQKL
+375 IDKLTEARQKL
-386 VSTKAYTQ
+386 VSTEAYSK
-394 GDAQAVSNY
+394 GDAQAVNDY

-442 NINAI
+442 NINAL
-447 AKQEEETRKRAE
+447 AKQEEETRKKAE
-459 EFAKKYGEISRS
+459 EFAKKYAAISKT
-471 DALSAIGQSANTKN
+471 DALSAIGQSYNTQN

-495 LKEARGKLDNT
+495 LKEARDKLDNT

-575 MNKEDISTKKGREN
+575 MNKEDISSKKGKEN
-589 YKAMSTELER
+589 YKAMSAELER

-623 KLKTVFSLTAIQ
+623 KLKTVFGLTAIQ

-658 LMDANKANALWDKT
+658 LMDANKANAIWDKT

-750 PMLEELAKRFTDLEG
+750 PMLEELAKRFTELEG

-865 LAAVSLKNFIR
+865 LAAVSIKNFIR

-897 AGGKTVIAFNSLAKT
+897 AGGKTAIAFQSLAKA
-912 VTSHPFVAAGAAIVS
+912 VTSHPFVAAGAAIVA

-973 IKKNLD
+973 IKENLD

-1007 LYPESTKLIKTE
+1007 LYPESTKLIITE
-1019 KDGIIDYNKA
+1019 KDGIVDYNKA

-1036 QLLSAEIAKGGGA
+1036 QLLSAEIAKEGGA

-1067 SKVLNQIE
+1067 SKVLNQVE
-1075 SVKTKAI
+1075 SVKAKAT

-1122 TWNDFNKLPGYILNS
+1122 TWNDFNKMPGYILNS
-1137 FSPLLNA
+1137 FKPLLDA

-1169 APEYKAAMAS
+1169 APEYRAAMAS

-1194 VDSQLD
+1194 IDSQLD

-1206 DEIVNWAREE
+1206 EEIANWARKD

-1227 DKQEAS
+1227 DKKDAD
-1233 LELTSWRKAYMDL
+1233 LTLTSWRKAYMDL

-1263 DTVIDQLNSVY
+1263 DTVIDQLSAVY
-1274 KDTKELVERM
+1274 KETKELVDRM
-1284 KKAAGAAYSD
+1284 KKAAGDAYSD

-1344 YGDLNKTFDNTT
+1344 YEDLNKTFDKTT
-1356 SEMNTMTSFKDAF
+1356 SKMNTMTSFEDAF
-1369 NEIFKDTDISLFKTS
+1369 KETFGKT
-1384 IDRDKLN
+1384 
-1391 ELIKEGHK
+1391 
-1399 AGSVFSDAMLEEMEK
+1399 
-1414 MAESGNVIRSASD
+1414 
-1427 EFIKKIMS
+1427 
-1435 NEGFK
+1435 GFK
-1440 ASLYDDSTGALI
+1440 I
-1452 KNAEDFSKKVGTATI
+1452 
-1467 GIGHAVSNLKEAQKY
+1467 
-1482 FGKELSEDE
+1482 
-1491 SFELLKSDIEIA
+1491 
-1503 EKALN
+1503 
-1508 KYLDKYPELVLTQ
+1508 
-1521 EQYDALLDKTY
+1521 
-1532 QGGDGF
+1532 
-1538 IKKALEYASDT
+1538 
-1549 DSALSFFDTLSVKLN
+1549 
-1564 NAGKNFSEEFGED
+1564 
-1577 FIDNFKEANT
+1577 
-1587 LAERLAMVIETMN
+1587 
-1600 LTTKASGSKIDNNL
+1600 
-1614 YKGMKQRAKEI
+1614 
-1625 ADLFRGDLAF
+1625 GDLNF
-1635 SNMIS
+1635 
-1640 QAIVT
+1640 
-1645 SSNLDITTPEGVAAF
+1645 TTPDGVSAF

-1670 LGSKYVQELQKAI
+1670 LGSKYVHELQKAI

-1726 DIAKDLFK
+1726 DIAKDLFN

-1791 GMSERVKLKIEELKK
+1791 GMSERVKLKVEELKK

-1812 SPEFQPQQ
+1812 SPEFQPKQ

-1868 RNKLQELKSSLSDL
+1868 RNKLKELKSSLSDL

-1904 NPFRSLSDSLK
+1904 NPFSSLSDSLK
-1915 EIRNLKKSG
+1915 EIRDLKKSG
-1924 ITEDVAQENLAIALA
+1924 ITEDVAQENLAIALS
-1939 QRQSYEDELNTINT
+1939 QKQSYEDELNTINT

-1968 NRLTGQEKEY
+1968 NSLTEQEKEY
-1978 LSMSLEE
+1978 LSMSSEE
-1985 LEAISYVLKFNM
+1985 LEAISYILEYNI

-2007 KEQILQYT
+2007 KEQILQYI

-2047 LYTTDTYGIGE
+2047 LYTTDAYGIGE
-2058 TIGDAAGGMLDLV
+2058 TIGDAAGNMLDLV

-2081 QLMTAQAELLGT
+2081 QIMTAQAELLGI

-2111 IATILK
+2111 IATVLK
-2117 SIAGFRSAKLQKAI
+2117 SIAGVRSAKLQKTI
-2131 DKHLEKVEIL
+2131 DKHIEKVEIL
-2141 KKRYESLQE
+2141 KKSYESLQE

-2165 KTQRV
+2165 KKQRV

-2181 AINALEAAKKKN
+2181 AINALEAAKKKS

-2208 DLKNQIEEITVNAFS
+2208 DLQKQMEEIITDAFS
-2223 DATAGVLDSTI
+2223 NATAGVLDNTI
-2234 RAAEEF
+2234 SAAEEF

-2254 LGGLEENFDDM
+2254 LSGLEENFDDM

-2287 NMLKKYIDPE
+2287 NELRKYIDP
-2297 GDDLELTV
+2297 DKNDLTLTV
-2305 TEAQRWAEEVRKTMP
+2305 TEAQRWAEEVRNTLP
-2320 ELSEALEAYLGSI
+2320 ELSDALEAYLGSI
-2333 SSALGGGNSLSGLE
+2333 AEITNSGNSLSGLE

>member
-118 ILNSTEGR
+118 ILDSTEGR

-141 ESLNSATA
+141 EGLNSATA
-149 EQDKKNARSSAIS
+149 EQDKKNARSTAIS
-162 FLGEQGITVAKN
+162 FLSEQGITVAKN

-217 EQIGLVRKTVD
+217 EQIGIVRKTVD

-291 SVEGATY
+291 SVAGATY

-375 IDNLTEARQKL
+375 IDKLTEAKQKL
-386 VSTKAYTQ
+386 ESTGAYSK
-394 GDAQAVSNY
+394 GDAQAVSDY

-425 GQLDEIQR
+425 GKLDEIQR

-442 NINAI
+442 NINALV
-447 AKQEEETRKRAE
+447 KQEEETRKKAE
-459 EFAKKYGEISRS
+459 EFAKKYDAISKT
-471 DALSAIGQSANTKN
+471 DALSAIGQSSNTKN

-495 LKEARGKLDNT
+495 LKVARDKLDNT
-506 DADYT
+506 DVDYT
-511 DTVAKLNEEI
+511 DTVAQLNKEI

-623 KLKTVFSLTAIQ
+623 KLKTVFSLAAIQ
-635 RYVNEIV
+635 GYVNEIV

-837 LKNTVSILRS
+837 LKTTVSILRS

-897 AGGKTVIAFNSLAKT
+897 AGGKTVIAFQSLAKA
-912 VTSHPFVAAGAAIVS
+912 VTNHPFVAAGAAIVS

-961 ELSKTIEENNAI
+961 ELSKTIEENNAV

-979 ATDDNAEAKKKLQEA
+979 ATDDNVEAKKKLQEA
-994 QEANKTAV
+994 QEANKAAV
-1002 EELNK
+1002 KELNK
-1007 LYPESTKLIKTE
+1007 LYPESTKLIITE
-1019 KDGIIDYNKA
+1019 KDGIVDYNKA

-1122 TWNDFNKLPGYILNS
+1122 TWNDFNKMPGYILNS

-1151 NQQYGNSLGDLA
+1151 NQQYGKSLGDLA

-1169 APEYKAAMAS
+1169 APEYKSAMAS

-1206 DEIVNWAREE
+1206 EEIANWARKE

-1227 DKQEAS
+1227 DKQEAP

-1246 FGGDIFK
+1246 FGGDKFK

-1263 DTVIDQLNSVY
+1263 DTVIDQLSAVY
-1274 KDTKELVERM
+1274 KETKELVERM

-1318 ETTNAAKSQTDWI
+1318 DATNAAKSQTDWI

-1344 YGDLNKTFDNTT
+1344 YGDLNKTFDKT
-1356 SEMNTMTSFKDAF
+1356 SSKMNTMTSFEDAF
-1369 NEIFKDTDISLFKTS
+1369 KETFGKT
-1384 IDRDKLN
+1384 
-1391 ELIKEGHK
+1391 
-1399 AGSVFSDAMLEEMEK
+1399 
-1414 MAESGNVIRSASD
+1414 
-1427 EFIKKIMS
+1427 
-1435 NEGFK
+1435 GFK
-1440 ASLYDDSTGALI
+1440 I
-1452 KNAEDFSKKVGTATI
+1452 
-1467 GIGHAVSNLKEAQKY
+1467 
-1482 FGKELSEDE
+1482 
-1491 SFELLKSDIEIA
+1491 
-1503 EKALN
+1503 
-1508 KYLDKYPELVLTQ
+1508 
-1521 EQYDALLDKTY
+1521 
-1532 QGGDGF
+1532 
-1538 IKKALEYASDT
+1538 
-1549 DSALSFFDTLSVKLN
+1549 
-1564 NAGKNFSEEFGED
+1564 
-1577 FIDNFKEANT
+1577 
-1587 LAERLAMVIETMN
+1587 
-1600 LTTKASGSKIDNNL
+1600 
-1614 YKGMKQRAKEI
+1614 
-1625 ADLFRGDLAF
+1625 GDLDF
-1635 SNMIS
+1635 
-1640 QAIVT
+1640 
-1645 SSNLDITTPEGVAAF
+1645 TTPEGVAAF
-1660 LEKLLPYAKT
+1660 LEKLLPYVKT

-1726 DIAKDLFK
+1726 DMAKDLFK

-1747 EATKDK
+1747 EATKDE
-1753 FIGTDMEKEYEKFLE
+1753 FIGKDMEKEYEKFLE

-1868 RNKLQELKSSLSDL
+1868 RNKLKELKSSLSDL

-1904 NPFRSLSDSLK
+1904 NPFKSLSDSLK

-1968 NRLTGQEKEY
+1968 NSLTGQEKEY

-2007 KEQILQYT
+2007 REQILQYT

-2098 IGPIGWIVLGIQS
+2098 MGPIGWIVLGIQS

-2117 SIAGFRSAKLQKAI
+2117 AIAGFRSAKLQKAI

-2141 KKRYESLQE
+2141 KKSYESLQE

-2165 KTQRV
+2165 KRQRV

-2181 AINALEAAKKKN
+2181 AINALEAAKKKS
-2193 KEEQEQLQDLYEQLA
+2193 KEEYEQLKDLKEQLA
-2208 DLKNQIEEITVNAFS
+2208 DLQKQMEEIITDAFS
-2223 DATAGVLDSTI
+2223 NATAGVLDSTI
-2234 RAAEEF
+2234 SAAEEF

-2254 LGGLEENFDDM
+2254 LSGLEENFDDM

-2272 QAANLITGEYVKRWE
+2272 QAANLITGEYVERWK

-2297 GDDLELTV
+2297 RDDLELTV
-2305 TEAQRWAEEVRKTMP
+2305 TEAQRWAEEVRKTLP

>member
-42 AFSQQGGDLFGGSL
+42 AFSQQSGDLFGGSL

-126 IEQVSEAFKKLYGVQ
+126 INQVSESFKKLYEVQ
-141 ESLNSATA
+141 EKLNSATA
-149 EQDKKNARSSAIS
+149 QQDKTNARSSAIS
-162 FLGEQGITVAKN
+162 FLGEQGITIAKN

-282 ADIKEAFTE
+282 ADLKEAFTE
-291 SVEGATY
+291 SVAGATN
-298 LSDDAKSIK
+298 LSDDAKSIND
-307 EQKEAIKYLII
+307 QKEAIKYLII

-375 IDNLTEARQKL
+375 IDKLTEAKQKL
-386 VSTKAYTQ
+386 ESTNAYAK
-394 GDAQAVSNY
+394 GDAQAVSDY

-442 NINAI
+442 NINAL
-447 AKQEEETRKRAE
+447 AKQEEETRKKAE
-459 EFAKKYGEISRS
+459 EFAKKYAAISKT
-471 DALSAIGQSANTKN
+471 DALSIIGQSADTEN

-495 LKEARGKLDNT
+495 LKEARDKLDNT

-547 TMSGAMSYSKKAK
+547 TMNGAMSYSKKAK

-575 MNKEDISTKKGREN
+575 MNKEDISTKKGKEN

-623 KLKTVFSLTAIQ
+623 KLKTVFGLTAIQ

-658 LMDANKANALWDKT
+658 LMDANKANAIWDKT

-750 PMLEELAKRFTDLEG
+750 PMLEELAKRFSDLEG

-786 VAEVFKNLTE
+786 VAEVFKNLTQ

-865 LAAVSLKNFIR
+865 LAAVSIKNFIR

-897 AGGKTVIAFNSLAKT
+897 AGGKTAIAFKSLGMA
-912 VTSHPFVAAGAAIVS
+912 VTGHPFVAAGAAIVA

-973 IKKNLD
+973 IKENLD

-1007 LYPESTKLIKTE
+1007 LYPDSTKLIITE
-1019 KDGIIDYNKA
+1019 KDGIVDYNKA

-1036 QLLSAEIAKGGGA
+1036 QLLSAEIAKEGGA

-1075 SVKTKAI
+1075 SVKAKAT

-1122 TWNDFNKLPGYILNS
+1122 TWNDFNKMPGYILNS
-1137 FSPLLNA
+1137 FKPLLDA

-1194 VDSQLD
+1194 IDSQLD

-1206 DEIVNWAREE
+1206 EEIANWARKD

-1227 DKQEAS
+1227 EKQDTD
-1233 LELTSWRKAYMDL
+1233 LTLTSWRKAYMDL

-1284 KKAAGAAYSD
+1284 KKAAGDAYSD
-1294 MDIEAETKKL
+1294 MDIEAETKKM

-1344 YGDLNKTFDNTT
+1344 YGDLNKTFDKT
-1356 SEMNTMTSFKDAF
+1356 SSKMNTMTSFEDAF
-1369 NEIFKDTDISLFKTS
+1369 KETFSKT
-1384 IDRDKLN
+1384 
-1391 ELIKEGHK
+1391 
-1399 AGSVFSDAMLEEMEK
+1399 
-1414 MAESGNVIRSASD
+1414 
-1427 EFIKKIMS
+1427 
-1435 NEGFK
+1435 GFK
-1440 ASLYDDSTGALI
+1440 I
-1452 KNAEDFSKKVGTATI
+1452 
-1467 GIGHAVSNLKEAQKY
+1467 
-1482 FGKELSEDE
+1482 
-1491 SFELLKSDIEIA
+1491 
-1503 EKALN
+1503 
-1508 KYLDKYPELVLTQ
+1508 
-1521 EQYDALLDKTY
+1521 
-1532 QGGDGF
+1532 
-1538 IKKALEYASDT
+1538 
-1549 DSALSFFDTLSVKLN
+1549 
-1564 NAGKNFSEEFGED
+1564 
-1577 FIDNFKEANT
+1577 
-1587 LAERLAMVIETMN
+1587 
-1600 LTTKASGSKIDNNL
+1600 
-1614 YKGMKQRAKEI
+1614 
-1625 ADLFRGDLAF
+1625 GDLDF
-1635 SNMIS
+1635 
-1640 QAIVT
+1640 
-1645 SSNLDITTPEGVAAF
+1645 TTTEGVSAF

-1721 LQIPS
+1721 LQIPA
-1726 DIAKDLFK
+1726 DMAKDLFK

-1747 EATKDK
+1747 EATKDE
-1753 FIGTDMEKEYEKFLE
+1753 FIGKDMEKEYEKLLE

-1854 EDMENMGTRAVEIL
+1854 EDMENMGTKAIEIL

-1904 NPFRSLSDSLK
+1904 NPFKSLSDSLK

-1924 ITEDVAQENLAIALA
+1924 ITEDVAQENLAIALS
-1939 QRQSYEDELNTINT
+1939 QKQSYEDELNTINT

-1968 NRLTGQEKEY
+1968 NSLTEQEKEY
-1978 LSMSLEE
+1978 LSMSSEE
-1985 LEAISYVLKFNM
+1985 LEAISDILEYNI

-2007 KEQILQYT
+2007 KAQILQYI

-2026 QWNSIVSLTKTA
+2026 QWTSIVSLTKTA
-2038 LSSIKDVVG
+2038 LSSINDVVG
-2047 LYTTDTYGIGE
+2047 LYADDAYGIGE
-2058 TIGDAAGGMLDLV
+2058 TIGNAAGNMLDLV

-2081 QLMTAQAELLGT
+2081 QMMTVQAELLGI

-2111 IATILK
+2111 IATVLK
-2117 SIAGFRSAKLQKAI
+2117 SIAGVRSAKLQKTI

-2141 KKRYESLQE
+2141 KKSYESLQE

-2181 AINALEAAKKKN
+2181 AINALEAAKKKS
-2193 KEEQEQLQDLYEQLA
+2193 KEEYEQLKELKEQLA
-2208 DLKNQIEEITVNAFS
+2208 DLQKQMEEIITDAFS
-2223 DATAGVLDSTI
+2223 NATAGVLDSTI
-2234 RAAEEF
+2234 SAAEEF

-2254 LGGLEENFDDM
+2254 LSGLEENFDDM

-2272 QAANLITGEYVKRWE
+2272 QAANLITGEYVERWK

-2320 ELSEALEAYLGSI
+2320 ELSDALEAYLGSI
-2333 SSALGGGNSLSGLE
+2333 SSTLGGGNSLSGLE

>member
-126 IEQVSEAFKKLYGVQ
+126 INQVSEAFKKLYGVQ

-217 EQIGLVRKTVD
+217 EQIGIVRKTVD

-291 SVEGATY
+291 SVAGATN

-375 IDNLTEARQKL
+375 IDKLTEAKQKL
-386 VSTKAYTQ
+386 ESTNSYAK
-394 GDAQAVSNY
+394 GDAQAVSDY

-442 NINAI
+442 NINAL
-447 AKQEEETRKRAE
+447 AKAE
-459 EFAKKYGEISRS
+459 EFAKKYNAISKT
-471 DALSAIGQSANTKN
+471 DALSIIGQSADTKN

-521 QRQEEYI
+521 KRQEEYI

-535 QYQKEQEDKANR
+535 QYQKEQEDKVNR

-560 SIEEVKRAMDYLQSA
+560 SIEELKRAMDYLQSA

-623 KLKTVFSLTAIQ
+623 KLKTVFGLTAIQ

-786 VAEVFKNLTE
+786 VAEVFKNLTK

-822 MDIMFNEIGKANDGV
+822 MDIMFNEIGKANDGI

-865 LAAVSLKNFIR
+865 LAAVSLKNFTR
-876 GMSSVIK
+876 GMMSVIK
-883 YGDATIKVMKGLTA
+883 YGEATTKVMKGLTA
-897 AGGKTVIAFNSLAKT
+897 AGGKTAIAFKSLGMA
-912 VTSHPFVAAGAAIVS
+912 VTSHPFVAAGAAIVA
-927 LGTILLNHISAVNA
+927 LGTILINHISAVNA

-961 ELSKTIEENNAI
+961 ELSKTIEENNAV
-973 IKKNLD
+973 IKENLD
-979 ATDDNAEAKKKLQEA
+979 ATDDNTEAKKKLQEA

-1002 EELNK
+1002 GELNK

-1019 KDGIIDYNKA
+1019 KDGIVDYNKA
-1029 LQEQIRL
+1029 IQEQIRL

-1151 NQQYGNSLGDLA
+1151 NQQYGKSLGNLA

-1194 VDSQLD
+1194 INSQLD

-1206 DEIVNWAREE
+1206 EEIANWARKD

-1284 KKAAGAAYSD
+1284 KKAAGDAYSD

-1318 ETTNAAKSQTDWI
+1318 NATKSQTDWV

-1344 YGDLNKTFDNTT
+1344 YEDLNKTFDKT
-1356 SEMNTMTSFKDAF
+1356 SSKMNTMTSFEDAF
-1369 NEIFKDTDISLFKTS
+1369 KETFGKT
-1384 IDRDKLN
+1384 
-1391 ELIKEGHK
+1391 
-1399 AGSVFSDAMLEEMEK
+1399 
-1414 MAESGNVIRSASD
+1414 
-1427 EFIKKIMS
+1427 
-1435 NEGFK
+1435 GFK
-1440 ASLYDDSTGALI
+1440 I
-1452 KNAEDFSKKVGTATI
+1452 
-1467 GIGHAVSNLKEAQKY
+1467 
-1482 FGKELSEDE
+1482 
-1491 SFELLKSDIEIA
+1491 
-1503 EKALN
+1503 
-1508 KYLDKYPELVLTQ
+1508 
-1521 EQYDALLDKTY
+1521 
-1532 QGGDGF
+1532 
-1538 IKKALEYASDT
+1538 
-1549 DSALSFFDTLSVKLN
+1549 
-1564 NAGKNFSEEFGED
+1564 
-1577 FIDNFKEANT
+1577 
-1587 LAERLAMVIETMN
+1587 
-1600 LTTKASGSKIDNNL
+1600 
-1614 YKGMKQRAKEI
+1614 
-1625 ADLFRGDLAF
+1625 GDLDF
-1635 SNMIS
+1635 
-1640 QAIVT
+1640 
-1645 SSNLDITTPEGVAAF
+1645 TTPNGVSAF

-1721 LQIPS
+1721 LQIPA
-1726 DIAKDLFK
+1726 DMAKDLFK

-1747 EATKDK
+1747 EATKDE
-1753 FIGTDMEKEYEKFLE
+1753 FIGKDMEKEYEKFLE

-1791 GMSERVKLKIEELKK
+1791 GMSERVKLKVEELKK

-1868 RNKLQELKSSLSDL
+1868 RNKLKELKSSLSDL

-1904 NPFRSLSDSLK
+1904 NPFKSLSDSLK

-1924 ITEDVAQENLAIALA
+1924 ITEDVAQENLAVALA
-1939 QRQSYEDELNTINT
+1939 QKQSYEDELNTINT

-1985 LEAISYVLKFNM
+1985 LEAISDVLKFNI

-2007 KEQILQYT
+2007 KEQILQYV
-2015 KARQALKASEE
+2015 KARLALKASEE
-2026 QWNSIVSLTKTA
+2026 QWTSIVSLTKTA

-2047 LYTTDTYGIGE
+2047 LYAADAYGIGE

-2081 QLMTAQAELLGT
+2081 QLMTAQAELLGI

-2098 IGPIGWIVLGIQS
+2098 MGPIGWIVLGIQS

-2117 SIAGFRSAKLQKAI
+2117 AIAGVRSAKLQKTI
-2131 DKHLEKVEIL
+2131 DKHLDKVEQL
-2141 KKRYESLQE
+2141 NKSYESLQE

-2157 TRQLEEYY
+2157 TKQLEEYY
-2165 KTQRV
+2165 KMQRV

-2193 KEEQEQLQDLYEQLA
+2193 KEEYEQLKELKEQLA
-2208 DLKNQIEEITVNAFS
+2208 DLKKQMEETITDAFS
-2223 DATAGVLDSTI
+2223 DATAGVLDNTI
-2234 RAAEEF
+2234 SAAEEF
-2240 TDAWLSAFEETGDG
+2240 TDAWLTAFEETGDG
-2254 LGGLEENFDDM
+2254 LSGLEENFDDM

-2297 GDDLELTV
+2297 RDDLELTV

-2320 ELSEALEAYLGSI
+2320 ELSDALEAYLGSI
-2333 SSALGGGNSLSGLE
+2333 SSIIGGGNSLSGLE

>member
-141 ESLNSATA
+141 ESLNGATA

-217 EQIGLVRKTVD
+217 EQIGIVRKTVD

-291 SVEGATY
+291 SVAGATY

-375 IDNLTEARQKL
+375 IDKLTEAKQKL
-386 VSTKAYTQ
+386 ESTGAYSK
-394 GDAQAVSNY
+394 GDAQAVSDY

-425 GQLDEIQR
+425 GKLDEIQR

-442 NINAI
+442 NINAL
-447 AKQEEETRKRAE
+447 AKQEEETRKKAE

-471 DALSAIGQSANTKN
+471 DALSAIGQSSNTKN

-521 QRQEEYI
+521 KRQEEYI

-623 KLKTVFSLTAIQ
+623 KLKTVFSLAAIQ
-635 RYVNEIV
+635 GYVNEIV

-865 LAAVSLKNFIR
+865 LAAASLKNFIR

-897 AGGKTVIAFNSLAKT
+897 AGGKTVIAFQSLAKA
-912 VTSHPFVAAGAAIVS
+912 VTSHPFVAAGAAIVA

-961 ELSKTIEENNAI
+961 ELSKTIEENNAV

-979 ATDDNAEAKKKLQEA
+979 ATDDNVEAKKKLQEA
-994 QEANKTAV
+994 QEANKAAV
-1002 EELNK
+1002 KELNK
-1007 LYPESTKLIKTE
+1007 LYPESTKLIITE
-1019 KDGIIDYNKA
+1019 KDGIVDYNKA

-1089 KQYKEGKIT
+1089 KQYEEGKIT

-1122 TWNDFNKLPGYILNS
+1122 TWNDFNKMPGYILNS
-1137 FSPLLNA
+1137 FKPLLNA

-1169 APEYKAAMAS
+1169 APEYKSAMAS

-1206 DEIVNWAREE
+1206 EEIANWARKE

-1227 DKQEAS
+1227 DKQEAP

-1246 FGGDIFK
+1246 FGGDKFK

-1284 KKAAGAAYSD
+1284 KKATGDAYSD

-1304 EQLRKQLTWFGVDP
+1304 EQLRKQLAWFGVDP
-1318 ETTNAAKSQTDWI
+1318 DATKSAKSQIDWVT
-1331 AKMISLVKDMNKS
+1331 KMISLVKDMNKS
-1344 YGDLNKTFDNTT
+1344 YEDLNKTFDKTT
-1356 SEMNTMTSFKDAF
+1356 SKMNTMTSFEDAF
-1369 NEIFKDTDISLFKTS
+1369 
-1384 IDRDKLN
+1384 
-1391 ELIKEGHK
+1391 KE
-1399 AGSVFSDAMLEEMEK
+1399 
-1414 MAESGNVIRSASD
+1414 
-1427 EFIKKIMS
+1427 
-1435 NEGFK
+1435 
-1440 ASLYDDSTGALI
+1440 T
-1452 KNAEDFSKKVGTATI
+1452 
-1467 GIGHAVSNLKEAQKY
+1467 
-1482 FGKELSEDE
+1482 FGKTG
-1491 SFELLKSDIEIA
+1491 LKI
-1503 EKALN
+1503 
-1508 KYLDKYPELVLTQ
+1508 
-1521 EQYDALLDKTY
+1521 
-1532 QGGDGF
+1532 
-1538 IKKALEYASDT
+1538 
-1549 DSALSFFDTLSVKLN
+1549 
-1564 NAGKNFSEEFGED
+1564 
-1577 FIDNFKEANT
+1577 
-1587 LAERLAMVIETMN
+1587 
-1600 LTTKASGSKIDNNL
+1600 
-1614 YKGMKQRAKEI
+1614 
-1625 ADLFRGDLAF
+1625 GDLDF
-1635 SNMIS
+1635 
-1640 QAIVT
+1640 
-1645 SSNLDITTPEGVAAF
+1645 TTTDGVSAF

-1695 QDADKDIIKDT
+1695 QDADKEIIKDT

-1747 EATKDK
+1747 EATKEK
-1753 FIGTDMEKEYEKFLE
+1753 FIGKDMEKEYEKFLE
-1768 KLNDLEVKASVERM
+1768 KLNDLEIKASVERM

-1868 RNKLQELKSSLSDL
+1868 RNKLKELKSSLSGL

-1904 NPFRSLSDSLK
+1904 NPFKSLSDSLK

-1968 NRLTGQEKEY
+1968 NSLTGQEKEY

-2007 KEQILQYT
+2007 REQILQYT

-2098 IGPIGWIVLGIQS
+2098 MGPIGWIVLGIQS

-2117 SIAGFRSAKLQKAI
+2117 AIAGFRSAKLQKAI
-2131 DKHLEKVEIL
+2131 DKHLDKVEQL
-2141 KKRYESLQE
+2141 NKSYESLQE

-2157 TRQLEEYY
+2157 TKQLEEYY
-2165 KTQRV
+2165 KMPRV

-2208 DLKNQIEEITVNAFS
+2208 DLKKQMEETITDAFS

-2254 LGGLEENFDDM
+2254 LSGLEENFDDM

-2272 QAANLITGEYVKRWE
+2272 QAANLITGEYVERWK

>member
-1 MGDIIG
+1 MGDVIG

-61 GIFNLENIKIA
+61 DIFNLENIKIA
-72 NKNFTDMLET
+72 NKNFTDMLDT

-94 SLSQEM
+94 SLSQEL

-126 IEQVSEAFKKLYGVQ
+126 INKVSEAFKKLYGVQ

-149 EQDKKNARSSAIS
+149 QQDKKNARSSAIS

-189 ILKAEEKGLIEEKRI
+189 ILKTEEKSLIEEKRI

-217 EQIGLVRKTVD
+217 EQIGIVRKTVD

-247 YAKHSEQMRQNE
+247 YAKHSEAMLKNELENESFNQKRMAQIRKEASAERKADIESAFREEDARRENAEDYAKYEEEVYNRSLEKQREINRMKVAEDRAAYDERKRDIESAFREEEQQRKQAQKEAEAYAKHSEQMLQNE
-259 LSNSIFAAK
+259 LSTESMAAK
-268 EEEKRRKES
+268 QKEKIRQEESKQ
-277 YKERL
+277 RL
-282 ADIKEAFTE
+282 SDIKEAFSAEEKRINDIITRYKNLQSLLSSNLSAKNAFE
-291 SVEGATY
+291 KVGVSNLDANEKAEYQGVLDREKSLRAQIEQMEVKHQDILIDIKTRYADKDSKRVAASASNRLKKEEEDWQNYLSSVAGATD
-298 LSDDAKSIK
+298 LSDDAKSIND
-307 EQKEAIKYLII
+307 QKEAIKYLII

-328 NYDKIIKDLNKRIQ
+328 NYDKIIKDLNNRIQ
-342 NHRINIEQ
+342 KHRINIEQ

-375 IDNLTEARQKL
+375 IDKLTEAKQKL
-386 VSTKAYTQ
+386 ESTKAYTQ
-394 GDAQAVSNY
+394 GDAQAVNDY

-442 NINAI
+442 NINAL
-447 AKQEEETRKRAE
+447 AKQEEEIKKKAE
-459 EFAKKYGEISRS
+459 EFAAKYDAISRT
-471 DALSAIGQSANTKN
+471 DALSAIGQSYNTQN

-495 LKEARGKLDNT
+495 LKEARDKLDNT
-506 DADYT
+506 DTDYA
-511 DTVAKLNEEI
+511 DTVAQLNEEI

-575 MNKEDISTKKGREN
+575 MNKEDISTKKGKEN

-613 FSNVM
+613 FSNVV

-623 KLKTVFSLTAIQ
+623 KLKTVFGLTAIQ

-725 LAYGQVRAASF
+725 LAYGQVRAASY

-750 PMLEELAKRFTDLEG
+750 PMLEELAKRFTELED

-860 IVGLS
+860 IVGLTM
-865 LAAVSLKNFIR
+865 AAISFRNFTR
-876 GMSSVIK
+876 GMISVIK
-883 YGDATIKVMKGLTA
+883 YGAATTKVMKGLTA
-897 AGGKTVIAFNSLAKT
+897 AGGKTAIAFKSLAKA
-912 VTSHPFVAAGAAIVS
+912 VTNHPFVAAGAAIVA

-961 ELSKTIEENNAI
+961 ELSKTIEKNNAV
-973 IKKNLD
+973 IKENLD
-979 ATDDNAEAKKKLQEA
+979 ATDDNVEAKKKLQEA
-994 QEANKTAV
+994 QEGNKTAV

-1007 LYPESTKLIKTE
+1007 LYPESTKLIITE
-1019 KDGIIDYNKA
+1019 KDGIVDYNKA

-1036 QLLSAEIAKGGGA
+1036 QLLSAEIAKEGGA

-1057 TNYNQASESL
+1057 TNYNQASDAL
-1067 SKVLNQIE
+1067 SKFANQVE
-1075 SVKTKAI
+1075 SVKAKSI
-1082 EASIEIE
+1082 EASIAVG
-1089 KQYKEGKIT
+1089 KQYKEGIIT
-1098 ESEYK
+1098 EDEYNN
-1103 DTMSIL
+1103 TMSVL
-1109 DKIASGTKEELLA
+1109 DKIASGTKEELLSIRGE
-1122 TWNDFNKLPGYILNS
+1122 FNNLPIYILNS
-1137 FSPLLNA
+1137 FKPLVNEYDKL
-1144 YNILMTR
+1144 ITR
-1151 NQQYGNSLGDLA
+1151 NQQYGNRLSDLGE
-1163 GNIRRQ
+1163 NIKRQ
-1169 APEYKAAMAS
+1169 APEYKAAMES

-1194 VDSQLD
+1194 IDSQLD

-1206 DEIVNWAREE
+1206 DEIVNWARKE
-1216 IEKHINVQLIW
+1216 IEKHINVRLIW
-1227 DKQEAS
+1227 DKQDTD
-1233 LELTSWRKAYMDL
+1233 LTLTSWRKAYMDL

-1284 KKAAGAAYSD
+1284 KKAAGDAYSD
-1294 MDIEAETKKL
+1294 MDIEAETKKM
-1304 EQLRKQLTWFGVDP
+1304 EQLRKQLAWFGVDP
-1318 ETTNAAKSQTDWI
+1318 DATNAAKSQADWI
-1331 AKMISLVKDMNKS
+1331 AKMISLVKDMNNS
-1344 YGDLNKTFDNTT
+1344 YEDLNKTFDKTP
-1356 SEMNTMTSFKDAF
+1356 SKMNTITSFEDAF
-1369 NEIFKDTDISLFKTS
+1369 
-1384 IDRDKLN
+1384 
-1391 ELIKEGHK
+1391 KE
-1399 AGSVFSDAMLEEMEK
+1399 
-1414 MAESGNVIRSASD
+1414 
-1427 EFIKKIMS
+1427 
-1435 NEGFK
+1435 
-1440 ASLYDDSTGALI
+1440 T
-1452 KNAEDFSKKVGTATI
+1452 
-1467 GIGHAVSNLKEAQKY
+1467 
-1482 FGKELSEDE
+1482 FGKTG
-1491 SFELLKSDIEIA
+1491 LKI
-1503 EKALN
+1503 
-1508 KYLDKYPELVLTQ
+1508 
-1521 EQYDALLDKTY
+1521 
-1532 QGGDGF
+1532 
-1538 IKKALEYASDT
+1538 
-1549 DSALSFFDTLSVKLN
+1549 
-1564 NAGKNFSEEFGED
+1564 
-1577 FIDNFKEANT
+1577 
-1587 LAERLAMVIETMN
+1587 
-1600 LTTKASGSKIDNNL
+1600 
-1614 YKGMKQRAKEI
+1614 
-1625 ADLFRGDLAF
+1625 GDLDF
-1635 SNMIS
+1635 
-1640 QAIVT
+1640 
-1645 SSNLDITTPEGVAAF
+1645 TTPEGVAAF

-1695 QDADKDIIKDT
+1695 QDADKEIIKDT

-1753 FIGTDMEKEYEKFLE
+1753 FIGTDMEKEYEKFIE
-1768 KLNDLEVKASVERM
+1768 KLNDLEVNASVERM

-1854 EDMENMGTRAVEIL
+1854 EDMENMGTKAVEIL
-1868 RNKLQELKSSLSDL
+1868 RNKLKELKSSLADL
-1882 PANEMKEV
+1882 PANEMKEIV
-1890 INQLNKAD
+1890 NQLNKAD
-1898 ELLMTR
+1898 ELLLTR
-1904 NPFRSLSDSLK
+1904 NPFKSMRDSMK
-1915 EIRNLKKSG
+1915 EIRELRKKG
-1924 ITEDVAQENLAIALA
+1924 LTEDVVQKNLATALA
-1939 QRQSYEDELNTINT
+1939 EKQNYESELDVINKIIACQGDQVKLNELNN
-1953 IIASLGDQTKIQELS
+1953 SLTEEQKKYLKMNVNELNIMANDLRDNADIQD
-1968 NRLTGQEKEY
+1968 
-1978 LSMSLEE
+1978 
-1985 LEAISYVLKFNM
+1985 EAITT
-1997 GLEDDAVSAA
+1997 A
-2007 KEQILQYT
+2007 KAQVLQYV
-2015 KARQALKASEE
+2015 KARQALQASNE
-2026 QWNSIVSLTKTA
+2026 QWADIVNLTKKG
-2038 LSSIKDVVG
+2038 LDGIKDIVG
-2047 LYTTDTYGIGE
+2047 LYTTDAYGIGE
-2058 TIGDAAGGMLDLV
+2058 TIGEAAGGMLDLV

-2081 QLMTAQAELLGT
+2081 QMMTAQAELFET

-2098 IGPIGWIVLGIQS
+2098 MGPIGWIVLGIQG
-2111 IATILK
+2111 IATIWK
-2117 SIAGFRSAKLQKAI
+2117 AIADVSSKQLQKRIDEHLDTVEKLQKSY
-2131 DKHLEKVEIL
+2131 EK
-2141 KKRYESLQE
+2141 LQD
-2150 QIDKAYS
+2150 QIEEAYS
-2157 TRQLEEYY
+2157 TRQLTEFY
-2165 KTQRV
+2165 KQSRENTQKQMQEV
-2170 VTQQAIAETQA
+2170 QA
-2181 AINALEAAKKKN
+2181 AITALEGTKKANQKGS
-2193 KEEQEQLQDLYEQLA
+2193 EEYEQLQDLKEKLEELQEQLEQVGK
-2208 DLKNQIEEITVNAFS
+2208 DAFS
-2223 DATAGVLDSTI
+2223 NFTDGVLDDTI
-2234 RAAEEF
+2234 SAAQSW
-2240 TDAWLSAFEETGDG
+2240 TDSWLNAFEETGDG
-2254 LGGLEENFDDM
+2254 LSGLEEDFDDM

-2272 QAANLITGEYVKRWE
+2272 QAANLITGTYVKRWE
-2287 NMLKKYIDPE
+2287 NELRKYIDPDK
-2297 GDDLELTV
+2297 DDLTLTV
-2305 TEAQRWAEEVRKTMP
+2305 TEAQRWAEEVRKTLP
-2320 ELSEALEAYLGSI
+2320 ELSDALEAYLGSI
-2333 SSALGGGNSLSGLE
+2333 AEITNSGNSLSGLE

-2360 LASYWNSVRQ
+2360 LAAYWNSVRQ
-2370 YVANIDT
+2370 YVADINIKMDSVIGKITINEENNPMLNQLKNIAT
-2377 KISTVIERITIS
+2377 KIDR
-2389 DSNNPTVEQL
+2389 
-2399 KVIARQTTGIYD
+2399 IYD
-2411 LLDRMTGNYPQGGI
+2411 LMDTLTANYPEGGI
-2425 GLKVVMEA
+2425 GLKVITA

>member
-126 IEQVSEAFKKLYGVQ
+126 INQVSESFKKLYEVQ
-141 ESLNSATA
+141 EKLNSATA
-149 EQDKKNARSSAIS
+149 EQDKKNARSGAIS

-174 TSTAVIQAKL
+174 TSTAVIRAKL

-291 SVEGATY
+291 SVAGATY

-375 IDNLTEARQKL
+375 IDKLTEAKQKL
-386 VSTKAYTQ
+386 ESTNAYAQ
-394 GDAQAVSNY
+394 GDAQAVSDY

-442 NINAI
+442 NINAL
-447 AKQEEETRKRAE
+447 AKQEEETRKKAE
-459 EFAKKYGEISRS
+459 EFAKKYAAISKT
-471 DALSAIGQSANTKN
+471 DALSIIGQSANTEN

-495 LKEARGKLDNT
+495 LKEARDKLDNT

-511 DTVAKLNEEI
+511 DTVAKLNGEI
-521 QRQEEYI
+521 KRQEEYI

-547 TMSGAMSYSKKAK
+547 TMNGAMSYSKKAK

-575 MNKEDISTKKGREN
+575 MNKEDISTKKGKEN

-623 KLKTVFSLTAIQ
+623 KLKTVFGLTAIQ

-658 LMDANKANALWDKT
+658 LMDANKANAIWDKT

-750 PMLEELAKRFTDLEG
+750 PMLEELAKRFSDLEG

-786 VAEVFKNLTE
+786 VAEVFKNLTQ

-865 LAAVSLKNFIR
+865 LAAVSIKNFVR

-897 AGGKTVIAFNSLAKT
+897 AGGKTAIAFKSLGMA
-912 VTSHPFVAAGAAIVS
+912 VTGHPFVAAGAAIVA
-927 LGTILLNHISAVNA
+927 LGTILINHISAVNA

-973 IKKNLD
+973 IKENLD

-1007 LYPESTKLIKTE
+1007 LYPESTKLIITE
-1019 KDGIIDYNKA
+1019 KDGIVDYNKA

-1036 QLLSAEIAKGGGA
+1036 QLLSAEIAKEGGA

-1067 SKVLNQIE
+1067 SKVLNQVE
-1075 SVKTKAI
+1075 SVKAKAT

-1089 KQYKEGKIT
+1089 KQYKAGKIT

-1122 TWNDFNKLPGYILNS
+1122 TWNDFNKMPGYILNS
-1137 FSPLLNA
+1137 FKPLLNA

-1194 VDSQLD
+1194 IDSQLD

-1206 DEIVNWAREE
+1206 KEIANWARKD

-1227 DKQEAS
+1227 DKQDTD
-1233 LELTSWRKAYMDL
+1233 LTLTSWRKAYMDL

-1284 KKAAGAAYSD
+1284 KKAAGDAYSD

-1331 AKMISLVKDMNKS
+1331 SKMISLVKDMNKS
-1344 YGDLNKTFDNTT
+1344 YEDLNKTFDKTP
-1356 SEMNTMTSFKDAF
+1356 SKMNTITSFEDAF
-1369 NEIFKDTDISLFKTS
+1369 
-1384 IDRDKLN
+1384 
-1391 ELIKEGHK
+1391 KE
-1399 AGSVFSDAMLEEMEK
+1399 
-1414 MAESGNVIRSASD
+1414 
-1427 EFIKKIMS
+1427 
-1435 NEGFK
+1435 
-1440 ASLYDDSTGALI
+1440 T
-1452 KNAEDFSKKVGTATI
+1452 
-1467 GIGHAVSNLKEAQKY
+1467 
-1482 FGKELSEDE
+1482 FGKTG
-1491 SFELLKSDIEIA
+1491 LKI
-1503 EKALN
+1503 
-1508 KYLDKYPELVLTQ
+1508 
-1521 EQYDALLDKTY
+1521 
-1532 QGGDGF
+1532 
-1538 IKKALEYASDT
+1538 
-1549 DSALSFFDTLSVKLN
+1549 
-1564 NAGKNFSEEFGED
+1564 
-1577 FIDNFKEANT
+1577 
-1587 LAERLAMVIETMN
+1587 
-1600 LTTKASGSKIDNNL
+1600 
-1614 YKGMKQRAKEI
+1614 
-1625 ADLFRGDLAF
+1625 GDLDF
-1635 SNMIS
+1635 
-1640 QAIVT
+1640 
-1645 SSNLDITTPEGVAAF
+1645 TTPEGVAAF

-1706 EALFDRYTKSLELKE
+1706 EALFDRYAKSLELKE

-1726 DIAKDLFK
+1726 DMAKDLFK

-1747 EATKDK
+1747 EATKGQ

-1791 GMSERVKLKIEELKK
+1791 GMSERVKLKVEELKK

-1904 NPFRSLSDSLK
+1904 NPFKSLSDSLK

-1924 ITEDVAQENLAIALA
+1924 ITEDVAQENLAIALS
-1939 QRQSYEDELNTINT
+1939 QKQSYEDELNTINT

-1968 NRLTGQEKEY
+1968 NSLTEQEKEY
-1978 LSMSLEE
+1978 LSMSSEE
-1985 LEAISYVLKFNM
+1985 LEAISDILEYNI

-2007 KEQILQYT
+2007 KAQILQYI

-2026 QWNSIVSLTKTA
+2026 QWTSIVSLTKTA
-2038 LSSIKDVVG
+2038 LSSINDVVG
-2047 LYTTDTYGIGE
+2047 LYADDAYGIGE
-2058 TIGDAAGGMLDLV
+2058 TIGNAAGNMLDLV

-2081 QLMTAQAELLGT
+2081 QMMTVQAELLGI

-2117 SIAGFRSAKLQKAI
+2117 SIAGVRSAKLQKTI
-2131 DKHLEKVEIL
+2131 DKHIEKVEIL
-2141 KKRYESLQE
+2141 KKSYESLQE

-2165 KTQRV
+2165 KRQRV

-2181 AINALEAAKKKN
+2181 AINALEAAKKKS
-2193 KEEQEQLQDLYEQLA
+2193 KEEYEQLKELKEQLA
-2208 DLKNQIEEITVNAFS
+2208 DLQKQIEEIITDAFS
-2223 DATAGVLDSTI
+2223 NATAGVLDSTI
-2234 RAAEEF
+2234 SAAEEF

-2254 LGGLEENFDDM
+2254 LSGLEENFDDM

-2272 QAANLITGEYVKRWE
+2272 QAANLITGEYVERWK

-2305 TEAQRWAEEVRKTMP
+2305 TEAQRWAEEVRKTLP
-2320 ELSEALEAYLGSI
+2320 ELSDALEAYLGSI
-2333 SSALGGGNSLSGLE
+2333 SSTIGGGNSLSGLE

>member
-94 SLSQEM
+94 SLSQEL

-141 ESLNSATA
+141 EKLNSATA
-149 EQDKKNARSSAIS
+149 EQDKKNARSGAIS

-291 SVEGATY
+291 SVAGATH

-375 IDNLTEARQKL
+375 IDKLTEARQKL
-386 VSTKAYTQ
+386 VSTEAYSK
-394 GDAQAVSNY
+394 GDAQAVNDY

-442 NINAI
+442 NINAL
-447 AKQEEETRKRAE
+447 AKQEEETRKKAE
-459 EFAKKYGEISRS
+459 EFAKKYAAISKT
-471 DALSAIGQSANTKN
+471 DALSAIGQSYNTQN

-495 LKEARGKLDNT
+495 LKEARDKLDNT

-575 MNKEDISTKKGREN
+575 MNKEDISSKKGKEN
-589 YKAMSTELER
+589 YKAMSAELER

-623 KLKTVFSLTAIQ
+623 KLKTVFGLTAIQ

-658 LMDANKANALWDKT
+658 LMDANKANAIWDKT

-750 PMLEELAKRFTDLEG
+750 PMLEELAKRFTELED

-865 LAAVSLKNFIR
+865 LAAVSIKNFIR

-897 AGGKTVIAFNSLAKT
+897 AGGKTAIAFQSLAKS
-912 VTSHPFVAAGAAIVS
+912 VTSHPFVAAGAAIVA

-961 ELSKTIEENNAI
+961 KLSKTIEENNAI
-973 IKKNLD
+973 IKENLD

-1007 LYPESTKLIKTE
+1007 LYPESTKLIITE
-1019 KDGIIDYNKA
+1019 KDGIVDYNKA

-1036 QLLSAEIAKGGGA
+1036 QLLSAEIAKEGGA

-1067 SKVLNQIE
+1067 SKVLNQVE
-1075 SVKTKAI
+1075 SVKAKAT

-1089 KQYKEGKIT
+1089 KQYKEGNIT

-1122 TWNDFNKLPGYILNS
+1122 TWNDFNKMPGYILNS
-1137 FSPLLNA
+1137 FKPLLNA

-1194 VDSQLD
+1194 IDSQLD

-1206 DEIVNWAREE
+1206 EEIANWARKD

-1227 DKQEAS
+1227 DKKDAD
-1233 LELTSWRKAYMDL
+1233 LTLTSWRKAYMDL

-1263 DTVIDQLNSVY
+1263 DTVIDQLSAVY
-1274 KDTKELVERM
+1274 KETKELVDRM
-1284 KKAAGAAYSD
+1284 KKAAGDAYSD

-1344 YGDLNKTFDNTT
+1344 YGDLNKTFDKTT
-1356 SEMNTMTSFKDAF
+1356 SKMNTMTSFEDAF
-1369 NEIFKDTDISLFKTS
+1369 KETFGKT
-1384 IDRDKLN
+1384 
-1391 ELIKEGHK
+1391 
-1399 AGSVFSDAMLEEMEK
+1399 
-1414 MAESGNVIRSASD
+1414 
-1427 EFIKKIMS
+1427 
-1435 NEGFK
+1435 GFK
-1440 ASLYDDSTGALI
+1440 I
-1452 KNAEDFSKKVGTATI
+1452 
-1467 GIGHAVSNLKEAQKY
+1467 
-1482 FGKELSEDE
+1482 
-1491 SFELLKSDIEIA
+1491 
-1503 EKALN
+1503 
-1508 KYLDKYPELVLTQ
+1508 
-1521 EQYDALLDKTY
+1521 
-1532 QGGDGF
+1532 
-1538 IKKALEYASDT
+1538 
-1549 DSALSFFDTLSVKLN
+1549 
-1564 NAGKNFSEEFGED
+1564 
-1577 FIDNFKEANT
+1577 
-1587 LAERLAMVIETMN
+1587 
-1600 LTTKASGSKIDNNL
+1600 
-1614 YKGMKQRAKEI
+1614 
-1625 ADLFRGDLAF
+1625 GDLNF
-1635 SNMIS
+1635 
-1640 QAIVT
+1640 
-1645 SSNLDITTPEGVAAF
+1645 TTPDGVSAF

-1726 DIAKDLFK
+1726 DIAKDLFN

-1791 GMSERVKLKIEELKK
+1791 GMSERVKLKVEELKK

-1812 SPEFQPQQ
+1812 SPEFQPKQ

-1868 RNKLQELKSSLSDL
+1868 RNKLKELKSSLSDL

-1904 NPFRSLSDSLK
+1904 NPFSSLSDSLK

-1924 ITEDVAQENLAIALA
+1924 ITEDVAQENLAIALS
-1939 QRQSYEDELNTINT
+1939 QKQSYEDELNTINT

-1968 NRLTGQEKEY
+1968 NSLTEQEKEY
-1978 LSMSLEE
+1978 LSMSSEE
-1985 LEAISYVLKFNM
+1985 LEAISYILEYNI

-2007 KEQILQYT
+2007 KEQILQYI

-2047 LYTTDTYGIGE
+2047 LYTKDAYGIGE
-2058 TIGDAAGGMLDLV
+2058 TIGDAAGNMLDLV

-2081 QLMTAQAELLGT
+2081 QIMTAQAELLGI

-2111 IATILK
+2111 IATVLK
-2117 SIAGFRSAKLQKAI
+2117 SIAGVRSAKLQKTI
-2131 DKHLEKVEIL
+2131 DKHIEKVEIL

-2181 AINALEAAKKKN
+2181 AINALEAAKKKS

-2208 DLKNQIEEITVNAFS
+2208 DLQKQMEETITDAFS
-2223 DATAGVLDSTI
+2223 NATDGVLDNTI
-2234 RAAEEF
+2234 SAAEEF

-2254 LGGLEENFDDM
+2254 LSGLEENFDDM

-2272 QAANLITGEYVKRWE
+2272 QAANLITGEYVKSWE

-2305 TEAQRWAEEVRKTMP
+2305 TEAQRWAEEVRNTLP
-2320 ELSEALEAYLGSI
+2320 ELSDALEAYLGSI
-2333 SSALGGGNSLSGLE
+2333 AEITNSGNSLSGLE

>member
-42 AFSQQGGDLFGGSL
+42 AFSQQSGDLFGGSL

-94 SLSQEM
+94 SLSQEL

-126 IEQVSEAFKKLYGVQ
+126 IEQVSEAFKKLYVVQ
-141 ESLNSATA
+141 EKLNSATA
-149 EQDKKNARSSAIS
+149 QQDKTNARSGAIS

-291 SVEGATY
+291 SVAGATH

-375 IDNLTEARQKL
+375 IDKLTEARQKL
-386 VSTKAYTQ
+386 VSTEAYSK
-394 GDAQAVSNY
+394 GDAQAVNDY

-442 NINAI
+442 NINAL
-447 AKQEEETRKRAE
+447 AKQEEETRKKAE
-459 EFAKKYGEISRS
+459 EFAKKYAAISKT
-471 DALSAIGQSANTKN
+471 DALSAIGQSYNTQN

-495 LKEARGKLDNT
+495 LKEARDKLDNT

-560 SIEEVKRAMDYLQSA
+560 SIEEVKRAIDYLQSA
-575 MNKEDISTKKGREN
+575 MNKEDISSKKGKEN
-589 YKAMSTELER
+589 YKAMSAELER

-623 KLKTVFSLTAIQ
+623 KLKTVFGLTAIQ

-658 LMDANKANALWDKT
+658 LMDANKANAIWDKT

-750 PMLEELAKRFTDLEG
+750 PMLEELAKRFTELEG

-897 AGGKTVIAFNSLAKT
+897 AGGKTAIAFQSLAKA
-912 VTSHPFVAAGAAIVS
+912 VTSHPFVAAGAAIVA

-961 ELSKTIEENNAI
+961 KLSKTIEENNAI
-973 IKKNLD
+973 IKENLD

-1007 LYPESTKLIKTE
+1007 LYPESTKLIITE
-1019 KDGIIDYNKA
+1019 KDGIVDYNKA

-1036 QLLSAEIAKGGGA
+1036 QLLSAEIAKEGGA

-1067 SKVLNQIE
+1067 SKVLNQVE
-1075 SVKTKAI
+1075 SVKAKAT

-1089 KQYKEGKIT
+1089 KQYKEGNIT

-1122 TWNDFNKLPGYILNS
+1122 TWNDFNKMPGYILNS
-1137 FSPLLNA
+1137 FKPLLNA

-1194 VDSQLD
+1194 IDSQLD

-1206 DEIVNWAREE
+1206 EEIANWARKD

-1227 DKQEAS
+1227 DKKDAD
-1233 LELTSWRKAYMDL
+1233 LTLTSWRKAYIDL

-1263 DTVIDQLNSVY
+1263 DTVIDQLSAVY
-1274 KDTKELVERM
+1274 KETKELVDRM
-1284 KKAAGAAYSD
+1284 KKAAGDAYSD

-1344 YGDLNKTFDNTT
+1344 YEDLNKTFDKTT
-1356 SEMNTMTSFKDAF
+1356 SKMNTMTSFEDAF
-1369 NEIFKDTDISLFKTS
+1369 KETFGKT
-1384 IDRDKLN
+1384 
-1391 ELIKEGHK
+1391 
-1399 AGSVFSDAMLEEMEK
+1399 
-1414 MAESGNVIRSASD
+1414 
-1427 EFIKKIMS
+1427 
-1435 NEGFK
+1435 GFK
-1440 ASLYDDSTGALI
+1440 I
-1452 KNAEDFSKKVGTATI
+1452 
-1467 GIGHAVSNLKEAQKY
+1467 
-1482 FGKELSEDE
+1482 
-1491 SFELLKSDIEIA
+1491 
-1503 EKALN
+1503 
-1508 KYLDKYPELVLTQ
+1508 
-1521 EQYDALLDKTY
+1521 
-1532 QGGDGF
+1532 
-1538 IKKALEYASDT
+1538 
-1549 DSALSFFDTLSVKLN
+1549 
-1564 NAGKNFSEEFGED
+1564 
-1577 FIDNFKEANT
+1577 
-1587 LAERLAMVIETMN
+1587 
-1600 LTTKASGSKIDNNL
+1600 
-1614 YKGMKQRAKEI
+1614 
-1625 ADLFRGDLAF
+1625 GDLNF
-1635 SNMIS
+1635 
-1640 QAIVT
+1640 
-1645 SSNLDITTPEGVAAF
+1645 TTPDGVSAF

-1726 DIAKDLFK
+1726 DIAKDLFN

-1791 GMSERVKLKIEELKK
+1791 GMSERVKLKVEELKK

-1812 SPEFQPQQ
+1812 SPEFQPKQ

-1868 RNKLQELKSSLSDL
+1868 RNKLKELKSSLSDL

-1904 NPFRSLSDSLK
+1904 NPFSSLSDSLK

-1924 ITEDVAQENLAIALA
+1924 ITEDVAQENLAIALS
-1939 QRQSYEDELNTINT
+1939 QKQSYEDELNTINT

-1968 NRLTGQEKEY
+1968 NSLTEQEKEY
-1978 LSMSLEE
+1978 LSMSSEE
-1985 LEAISYVLKFNM
+1985 LEAISYILEYNI

-2007 KEQILQYT
+2007 KEQILQYI

-2047 LYTTDTYGIGE
+2047 LYTKDAYGIGE
-2058 TIGDAAGGMLDLV
+2058 TIGDAAGNMLDLV

-2081 QLMTAQAELLGT
+2081 QIMTAQAELLGI

-2111 IATILK
+2111 IATVLK
-2117 SIAGFRSAKLQKAI
+2117 SIAGVRSAKLQKTI
-2131 DKHLEKVEIL
+2131 DKHIEKVEIL

-2181 AINALEAAKKKN
+2181 AINALEAAKKKS

-2208 DLKNQIEEITVNAFS
+2208 DLQKQMEEIITDAFS
-2223 DATAGVLDSTI
+2223 NATAGVLDNTI
-2234 RAAEEF
+2234 SAAEEF

-2254 LGGLEENFDDM
+2254 LSGLEENFDDM

-2287 NMLKKYIDPE
+2287 NELRKYIDP
-2297 GDDLELTV
+2297 DKNDLTLTV
-2305 TEAQRWAEEVRKTMP
+2305 TEAQRWAEEVRNTLP
-2320 ELSEALEAYLGSI
+2320 ELSDALEAYLGSI
-2333 SSALGGGNSLSGLE
+2333 AEITNSGNSLSGLE

>member
-291 SVEGATY
+291 SVEGATS

-375 IDNLTEARQKL
+375 IDKLTEAKQKL
-386 VSTKAYTQ
+386 ESTGAYSK
-394 GDAQAVSNY
+394 GDIQAVEDY
-403 AAIEA
+403 KAIEA

-442 NINAI
+442 NINAL

-471 DALSAIGQSANTKN
+471 DALSAIGQSSNTKN

-495 LKEARGKLDNT
+495 LKVARGKLDNT

-511 DTVAKLNEEI
+511 DTIAKLNEEI
-521 QRQEEYI
+521 KRQEEYI

-623 KLKTVFSLTAIQ
+623 KLKTVFSLAAIQ
-635 RYVNEIV
+635 GYVNEIV

-865 LAAVSLKNFIR
+865 LAAASLKNFIR

-897 AGGKTVIAFNSLAKT
+897 AGGKTVIAFNSLAKA
-912 VTSHPFVAAGAAIVS
+912 VTSHPFVAAGASIVA

-961 ELSKTIEENNAI
+961 ELSRAIEENNAV
-973 IKKNLD
+973 IKKNLN

-1075 SVKTKAI
+1075 SVKAKAT

-1089 KQYKEGKIT
+1089 KQYEEGKIT

-1206 DEIVNWAREE
+1206 EEIANWARKE

-1227 DKQEAS
+1227 DKKDAD
-1233 LELTSWRKAYMDL
+1233 LTLTSWRKAYMDL
-1246 FGGDIFK
+1246 FGGDKFK

-1263 DTVIDQLNSVY
+1263 DTVIDQLSAVY
-1274 KDTKELVERM
+1274 KETKELVERM
-1284 KKAAGAAYSD
+1284 KKAAGDAYSD

-1304 EQLRKQLTWFGVDP
+1304 EQLKKQLAWFGVDP
-1318 ETTNAAKSQTDWI
+1318 DTTNAAKSQTDWV

-1344 YGDLNKTFDNTT
+1344 YEDLNKTFDKTP
-1356 SEMNTMTSFKDAF
+1356 SKMNTITSFEDAF
-1369 NEIFKDTDISLFKTS
+1369 KETFGKT
-1384 IDRDKLN
+1384 
-1391 ELIKEGHK
+1391 
-1399 AGSVFSDAMLEEMEK
+1399 
-1414 MAESGNVIRSASD
+1414 
-1427 EFIKKIMS
+1427 
-1435 NEGFK
+1435 GFK
-1440 ASLYDDSTGALI
+1440 I
-1452 KNAEDFSKKVGTATI
+1452 
-1467 GIGHAVSNLKEAQKY
+1467 
-1482 FGKELSEDE
+1482 
-1491 SFELLKSDIEIA
+1491 
-1503 EKALN
+1503 
-1508 KYLDKYPELVLTQ
+1508 
-1521 EQYDALLDKTY
+1521 
-1532 QGGDGF
+1532 
-1538 IKKALEYASDT
+1538 
-1549 DSALSFFDTLSVKLN
+1549 
-1564 NAGKNFSEEFGED
+1564 
-1577 FIDNFKEANT
+1577 
-1587 LAERLAMVIETMN
+1587 
-1600 LTTKASGSKIDNNL
+1600 
-1614 YKGMKQRAKEI
+1614 
-1625 ADLFRGDLAF
+1625 GDLDF
-1635 SNMIS
+1635 
-1640 QAIVT
+1640 
-1645 SSNLDITTPEGVAAF
+1645 TTPEGVAAF

-1695 QDADKDIIKDT
+1695 QDADKEIIKDT

-1747 EATKDK
+1747 EATKDE
-1753 FIGTDMEKEYEKFLE
+1753 FIGKDMEKEYEKFLE
-1768 KLNDLEVKASVERM
+1768 KLNDLEIKASVERM

-1868 RNKLQELKSSLSDL
+1868 RNKLKELKSSLSDL

-1904 NPFRSLSDSLK
+1904 NPFKSLSDSLK

-2007 KEQILQYT
+2007 REQILQYT

-2081 QLMTAQAELLGT
+2081 QMMTAQAELLGT

-2098 IGPIGWIVLGIQS
+2098 MGPIGWIVLGIQS

-2117 SIAGFRSAKLQKAI
+2117 AIAGFRSAKLQKAI
-2131 DKHLEKVEIL
+2131 DKHLDKVEQL
-2141 KKRYESLQE
+2141 NKSYESLQE

-2157 TRQLEEYY
+2157 TKQLEEYY
-2165 KTQRV
+2165 KMQRV

-2181 AINALEAAKKKN
+2181 AINALEAAKKKS
-2193 KEEQEQLQDLYEQLA
+2193 KEEYEQLKELKEQLA
-2208 DLKNQIEEITVNAFS
+2208 DLKKQMEETITDAFS
-2223 DATAGVLDSTI
+2223 DATAGVLDNTI
-2234 RAAEEF
+2234 SAAEEF

-2254 LGGLEENFDDM
+2254 LSGLEENFDDM

-2272 QAANLITGEYVKRWE
+2272 QAANLITGEYVERWK

>member
-42 AFSQQGGDLFGGSL
+42 AFSQQSGDLFGGSL

-94 SLSQEM
+94 SLSQEL

-141 ESLNSATA
+141 EKLNSATA

-291 SVEGATY
+291 SVAGATH

-375 IDNLTEARQKL
+375 IDKLTEARQKL
-386 VSTKAYTQ
+386 VSTEAYSK
-394 GDAQAVSNY
+394 GDAQAVNDY

-442 NINAI
+442 NINAL
-447 AKQEEETRKRAE
+447 AKQEEETRKKAE
-459 EFAKKYGEISRS
+459 EFAKKYAAISKT
-471 DALSAIGQSANTKN
+471 DALSAIGQSYNTQN

-495 LKEARGKLDNT
+495 LKEARDKLDNT

-575 MNKEDISTKKGREN
+575 MNKEDISSKKGKEN
-589 YKAMSTELER
+589 YKAMSAELER

-623 KLKTVFSLTAIQ
+623 KLKTVFGLTAIQ

-658 LMDANKANALWDKT
+658 LMDANKANAIWDKT

-750 PMLEELAKRFTDLEG
+750 PMLEELAKRFTELED

-897 AGGKTVIAFNSLAKT
+897 AGGKTAIAFQSLAKA
-912 VTSHPFVAAGAAIVS
+912 VTSHPFVAAGAAIVA

-961 ELSKTIEENNAI
+961 KLSKTIEENNAI
-973 IKKNLD
+973 IKENLD

-1007 LYPESTKLIKTE
+1007 LYPESTKLIITE
-1019 KDGIIDYNKA
+1019 KDGIVDYNKA

-1036 QLLSAEIAKGGGA
+1036 QLLSAEIAKEGGA

-1067 SKVLNQIE
+1067 SKVLNQVE
-1075 SVKTKAI
+1075 SVKAKAT

-1103 DTMSIL
+1103 DAMSIL

-1122 TWNDFNKLPGYILNS
+1122 TWNDFNKMPGYILNS
-1137 FSPLLNA
+1137 FKPLLNA

-1194 VDSQLD
+1194 IDSQLD

-1206 DEIVNWAREE
+1206 EEIANWARKD

-1227 DKQEAS
+1227 DKKDAD
-1233 LELTSWRKAYMDL
+1233 LTLTSWRKAYMDL

-1284 KKAAGAAYSD
+1284 KKAAGDAYSD

-1304 EQLRKQLTWFGVDP
+1304 EQLRKQLTWFGVDT

-1344 YGDLNKTFDNTT
+1344 YGDLNKTFDKTT
-1356 SEMNTMTSFKDAF
+1356 SKMNTMTSFEDAF
-1369 NEIFKDTDISLFKTS
+1369 KETFGKT
-1384 IDRDKLN
+1384 
-1391 ELIKEGHK
+1391 
-1399 AGSVFSDAMLEEMEK
+1399 
-1414 MAESGNVIRSASD
+1414 
-1427 EFIKKIMS
+1427 
-1435 NEGFK
+1435 GFK
-1440 ASLYDDSTGALI
+1440 I
-1452 KNAEDFSKKVGTATI
+1452 
-1467 GIGHAVSNLKEAQKY
+1467 
-1482 FGKELSEDE
+1482 
-1491 SFELLKSDIEIA
+1491 
-1503 EKALN
+1503 
-1508 KYLDKYPELVLTQ
+1508 
-1521 EQYDALLDKTY
+1521 
-1532 QGGDGF
+1532 
-1538 IKKALEYASDT
+1538 
-1549 DSALSFFDTLSVKLN
+1549 
-1564 NAGKNFSEEFGED
+1564 
-1577 FIDNFKEANT
+1577 
-1587 LAERLAMVIETMN
+1587 
-1600 LTTKASGSKIDNNL
+1600 
-1614 YKGMKQRAKEI
+1614 
-1625 ADLFRGDLAF
+1625 GDLNF
-1635 SNMIS
+1635 
-1640 QAIVT
+1640 
-1645 SSNLDITTPEGVAAF
+1645 TTPDGVSAF

-1726 DIAKDLFK
+1726 DIAKDLFN

-1791 GMSERVKLKIEELKK
+1791 GMSERVKLKVEELKK

-1812 SPEFQPQQ
+1812 SPEFQPKQ

-1868 RNKLQELKSSLSDL
+1868 RNKLKELKSSLSDL

-1904 NPFRSLSDSLK
+1904 NPFSSLSDSLK

-1924 ITEDVAQENLAIALA
+1924 ITEDVAQENLAIALS
-1939 QRQSYEDELNTINT
+1939 QKQSYEDELNTINT

-1968 NRLTGQEKEY
+1968 NSLTEQEKEY
-1978 LSMSLEE
+1978 LSMSSEE
-1985 LEAISYVLKFNM
+1985 LEAISYILEYNI

-2007 KEQILQYT
+2007 KEQILQYI

-2047 LYTTDTYGIGE
+2047 LYTTDAYGIGE
-2058 TIGDAAGGMLDLV
+2058 TIGDAAGNMLDLV

-2081 QLMTAQAELLGT
+2081 QIMTAQAELLGI

-2111 IATILK
+2111 IATVLK
-2117 SIAGFRSAKLQKAI
+2117 SIAGVRSAKLQKTI

-2141 KKRYESLQE
+2141 KKSYESLQE

-2181 AINALEAAKKKN
+2181 AINALEAAKKKS
-2193 KEEQEQLQDLYEQLA
+2193 KEEQKQLQDLYEQLA
-2208 DLKNQIEEITVNAFS
+2208 DLQKQMEETITDAFS
-2223 DATAGVLDSTI
+2223 NATDGVLDNTI
-2234 RAAEEF
+2234 SAAEEF

-2254 LGGLEENFDDM
+2254 LSGLEENFDDM

-2272 QAANLITGEYVKRWE
+2272 QAANLITGEYVKSWE

-2305 TEAQRWAEEVRKTMP
+2305 TEAQRWAEEVRKTLP

-2333 SSALGGGNSLSGLE
+2333 SSTLSGGNSLSGLE

>member
-42 AFSQQGGDLFGGSL
+42 AFSQQSGDLFGGSL

-94 SLSQEM
+94 SLSQEL

-141 ESLNSATA
+141 EKLNSATA

-291 SVEGATY
+291 SVAGATH

-375 IDNLTEARQKL
+375 IDKLTEARQKL
-386 VSTKAYTQ
+386 VSTEAYSK
-394 GDAQAVSNY
+394 GDAQAVNDY

-442 NINAI
+442 NINAL
-447 AKQEEETRKRAE
+447 AKQEEETRKKAE
-459 EFAKKYGEISRS
+459 EFAKKYAAISKT
-471 DALSAIGQSANTKN
+471 DALSAIGQSYNTQN

-495 LKEARGKLDNT
+495 LKEARDKLDNT

-575 MNKEDISTKKGREN
+575 MNKEDISSKKGKEN
-589 YKAMSTELER
+589 YKAMSAELER

-623 KLKTVFSLTAIQ
+623 KLKTVFGLTAIQ

-658 LMDANKANALWDKT
+658 LMDANKANAIWDKT

-750 PMLEELAKRFTDLEG
+750 PMLEELAKRFTELEG

-865 LAAVSLKNFIR
+865 LAAVSIKNFIR

-897 AGGKTVIAFNSLAKT
+897 AGGKTAIAFQSLAKA
-912 VTSHPFVAAGAAIVS
+912 VTGHPFVAAGAAIVA

-973 IKKNLD
+973 IKENLD

-1007 LYPESTKLIKTE
+1007 LYPESTKLIITE
-1019 KDGIIDYNKA
+1019 KDGIVDYNKA

-1036 QLLSAEIAKGGGA
+1036 QLLSAEIAKEGGA

-1067 SKVLNQIE
+1067 SKVLNQVE
-1075 SVKTKAI
+1075 SVKAKAT

-1089 KQYKEGKIT
+1089 KQYKEGNIT

-1122 TWNDFNKLPGYILNS
+1122 TWNDFNKMPGYILNS
-1137 FSPLLNA
+1137 FKPLLNA

-1194 VDSQLD
+1194 IDSQLD

-1206 DEIVNWAREE
+1206 EEIANWARKD

-1227 DKQEAS
+1227 DKKDTD
-1233 LELTSWRKAYMDL
+1233 LTLTSWRKAYMDL

-1284 KKAAGAAYSD
+1284 KKAAGDAYSD

-1344 YGDLNKTFDNTT
+1344 YGDLNKTFDKTT
-1356 SEMNTMTSFKDAF
+1356 SKMNTMTSFEDAF
-1369 NEIFKDTDISLFKTS
+1369 KETFGKT
-1384 IDRDKLN
+1384 
-1391 ELIKEGHK
+1391 
-1399 AGSVFSDAMLEEMEK
+1399 
-1414 MAESGNVIRSASD
+1414 
-1427 EFIKKIMS
+1427 
-1435 NEGFK
+1435 GFK
-1440 ASLYDDSTGALI
+1440 I
-1452 KNAEDFSKKVGTATI
+1452 
-1467 GIGHAVSNLKEAQKY
+1467 
-1482 FGKELSEDE
+1482 
-1491 SFELLKSDIEIA
+1491 
-1503 EKALN
+1503 
-1508 KYLDKYPELVLTQ
+1508 
-1521 EQYDALLDKTY
+1521 
-1532 QGGDGF
+1532 
-1538 IKKALEYASDT
+1538 
-1549 DSALSFFDTLSVKLN
+1549 
-1564 NAGKNFSEEFGED
+1564 
-1577 FIDNFKEANT
+1577 
-1587 LAERLAMVIETMN
+1587 
-1600 LTTKASGSKIDNNL
+1600 
-1614 YKGMKQRAKEI
+1614 
-1625 ADLFRGDLAF
+1625 GDLNF
-1635 SNMIS
+1635 
-1640 QAIVT
+1640 
-1645 SSNLDITTPEGVAAF
+1645 TTPDGVSAF

-1726 DIAKDLFK
+1726 DIAKDLFN

-1791 GMSERVKLKIEELKK
+1791 GMSERVKLKVEELKK

-1812 SPEFQPQQ
+1812 SPEFQPKQ

-1868 RNKLQELKSSLSDL
+1868 RNKLKELKSSLSDL

-1904 NPFRSLSDSLK
+1904 NPFSSLSDSLK

-1924 ITEDVAQENLAIALA
+1924 ITEDVAQENLAIALS
-1939 QRQSYEDELNTINT
+1939 QKQSYEDELNTINT

-1968 NRLTGQEKEY
+1968 NSLTEQEKEY
-1978 LSMSLEE
+1978 LSMSSEE
-1985 LEAISYVLKFNM
+1985 LEAISYILEYNI

-2007 KEQILQYT
+2007 KEQILQYI

-2047 LYTTDTYGIGE
+2047 LYTTDAYGIGE
-2058 TIGDAAGGMLDLV
+2058 TIGDAAGNMLDLV

-2081 QLMTAQAELLGT
+2081 QIMTAQAELLGI

-2111 IATILK
+2111 IATVLK
-2117 SIAGFRSAKLQKAI
+2117 SIAGVRSAKLQKTI

-2181 AINALEAAKKKN
+2181 AINALEAAKKKS

-2208 DLKNQIEEITVNAFS
+2208 DLQKQMEEIITDAFS
-2223 DATAGVLDSTI
+2223 NATAGVLDNTI
-2234 RAAEEF
+2234 SAAEEF

-2254 LGGLEENFDDM
+2254 LSGLEENFDDM

-2272 QAANLITGEYVKRWE
+2272 QAANLITGEYVKSWE

-2305 TEAQRWAEEVRKTMP
+2305 TEAQRWAEEVRKTLP

-2333 SSALGGGNSLSGLE
+2333 SSTLSGGNSLSGLE

>member
-42 AFSQQGGDLFGGSL
+42 AFSQQSGDLFGGSL

-94 SLSQEM
+94 SLSQEL

-141 ESLNSATA
+141 EKLNSATA

-291 SVEGATY
+291 SVAGATH

-375 IDNLTEARQKL
+375 IDKLTEARQKL
-386 VSTKAYTQ
+386 VSTEAYSK
-394 GDAQAVSNY
+394 GDAQAVNDY

-442 NINAI
+442 NINAL
-447 AKQEEETRKRAE
+447 AKQEEETRKKAE
-459 EFAKKYGEISRS
+459 EFAKKYAAISKT
-471 DALSAIGQSANTKN
+471 DALSAIGQSYNTQN

-495 LKEARGKLDNT
+495 LKEARDKLDNT

-575 MNKEDISTKKGREN
+575 MNKEDISSKKGKEN
-589 YKAMSTELER
+589 YKAMSAELER

-623 KLKTVFSLTAIQ
+623 KLKTVFGLTAIQ

-658 LMDANKANALWDKT
+658 LMDANKANAIWDKT

-750 PMLEELAKRFTDLEG
+750 PMLEELAKRFTELEG

-865 LAAVSLKNFIR
+865 LAAVSIKNFIR

-897 AGGKTVIAFNSLAKT
+897 AGGKTAIAFQSLAKA
-912 VTSHPFVAAGAAIVS
+912 VTSHPFVAAGAAIVA

-973 IKKNLD
+973 IKENLD

-1007 LYPESTKLIKTE
+1007 LYPESTKLIITE
-1019 KDGIIDYNKA
+1019 KDGIVDYNKA

-1036 QLLSAEIAKGGGA
+1036 QLLSAEIAKEGGA

-1067 SKVLNQIE
+1067 SKVLNQVE
-1075 SVKTKAI
+1075 SVKAKAT

-1089 KQYKEGKIT
+1089 KQYKEGNIT

-1122 TWNDFNKLPGYILNS
+1122 TWNDFNKMPGYILNS
-1137 FSPLLNA
+1137 FKPLLNA

-1194 VDSQLD
+1194 IDSQLD

-1206 DEIVNWAREE
+1206 EEIANWARKD

-1227 DKQEAS
+1227 DKKDTD
-1233 LELTSWRKAYMDL
+1233 LTLTSWRKAYMDL

-1284 KKAAGAAYSD
+1284 KKAAGDAYSD

-1344 YGDLNKTFDNTT
+1344 YEDLNKTFDKTT
-1356 SEMNTMTSFKDAF
+1356 SKMNTMTSFEDAF
-1369 NEIFKDTDISLFKTS
+1369 KETFGKT
-1384 IDRDKLN
+1384 
-1391 ELIKEGHK
+1391 
-1399 AGSVFSDAMLEEMEK
+1399 
-1414 MAESGNVIRSASD
+1414 
-1427 EFIKKIMS
+1427 
-1435 NEGFK
+1435 GFK
-1440 ASLYDDSTGALI
+1440 I
-1452 KNAEDFSKKVGTATI
+1452 
-1467 GIGHAVSNLKEAQKY
+1467 
-1482 FGKELSEDE
+1482 
-1491 SFELLKSDIEIA
+1491 
-1503 EKALN
+1503 
-1508 KYLDKYPELVLTQ
+1508 
-1521 EQYDALLDKTY
+1521 
-1532 QGGDGF
+1532 
-1538 IKKALEYASDT
+1538 
-1549 DSALSFFDTLSVKLN
+1549 
-1564 NAGKNFSEEFGED
+1564 
-1577 FIDNFKEANT
+1577 
-1587 LAERLAMVIETMN
+1587 
-1600 LTTKASGSKIDNNL
+1600 
-1614 YKGMKQRAKEI
+1614 
-1625 ADLFRGDLAF
+1625 GDLNF
-1635 SNMIS
+1635 
-1640 QAIVT
+1640 
-1645 SSNLDITTPEGVAAF
+1645 TTPDGVSAF

-1726 DIAKDLFK
+1726 DIAKDLFN

-1791 GMSERVKLKIEELKK
+1791 GMSERVKLKVEELKK

-1812 SPEFQPQQ
+1812 SPEFQPKQ

-1868 RNKLQELKSSLSDL
+1868 RNKLKELKSSLSDL

-1904 NPFRSLSDSLK
+1904 NPFSSLSDSLK

-1924 ITEDVAQENLAIALA
+1924 ITEDVAQENLAIALS
-1939 QRQSYEDELNTINT
+1939 QKQSYEDELNTINT

-1968 NRLTGQEKEY
+1968 NSLTEQEKEY
-1978 LSMSLEE
+1978 LSMSSEE
-1985 LEAISYVLKFNM
+1985 LEAISYILEYNI

-2007 KEQILQYT
+2007 KEQILQYI

-2047 LYTTDTYGIGE
+2047 LYTKDAYGIGE
-2058 TIGDAAGGMLDLV
+2058 TIGDAAGNMLDLV

-2081 QLMTAQAELLGT
+2081 QIMTAQAELLGI

-2111 IATILK
+2111 IATVLK
-2117 SIAGFRSAKLQKAI
+2117 SIAGVRSAKLQKTI

-2181 AINALEAAKKKN
+2181 AINALEAAKKKS

-2208 DLKNQIEEITVNAFS
+2208 DLQKQMEEIITDAFS
-2223 DATAGVLDSTI
+2223 NATAGVLDNTI
-2234 RAAEEF
+2234 SAAEEF

-2254 LGGLEENFDDM
+2254 LSGLEENFDDM

-2287 NMLKKYIDPE
+2287 NELRKYIDP
-2297 GDDLELTV
+2297 DKNDLTLTV
-2305 TEAQRWAEEVRKTMP
+2305 TEAQRWAEEVRNTLP

-2333 SSALGGGNSLSGLE
+2333 SSTLSGGNSLSGLE

>member
-42 AFSQQGGDLFGGSL
+42 AFSQQSGDLFGGSL

-94 SLSQEM
+94 SLSQEL

-141 ESLNSATA
+141 EKLNSATA

-291 SVEGATY
+291 SVAGATH

-375 IDNLTEARQKL
+375 IDKLTEARQKL
-386 VSTKAYTQ
+386 VSTEAYSK
-394 GDAQAVSNY
+394 GDAQAVNDY

-442 NINAI
+442 NINAL
-447 AKQEEETRKRAE
+447 AKQEEETRKKAE
-459 EFAKKYGEISRS
+459 EFAKKYAAISKT
-471 DALSAIGQSANTKN
+471 DALSAIGQSYNTQN

-495 LKEARGKLDNT
+495 LKEARDKLDNT

-575 MNKEDISTKKGREN
+575 MNKEDISSKKGKEN
-589 YKAMSTELER
+589 YKAMSAELER

-623 KLKTVFSLTAIQ
+623 KLKTVFGLTAIQ

-658 LMDANKANALWDKT
+658 LMDANKANAIWDKT

-750 PMLEELAKRFTDLEG
+750 PMLEELAKRFTELEG

-865 LAAVSLKNFIR
+865 LAAVSIKNFIR

-897 AGGKTVIAFNSLAKT
+897 AGGKTAIAFQSLAKA
-912 VTSHPFVAAGAAIVS
+912 VTSHPFVAAGAAIVA

-961 ELSKTIEENNAI
+961 KLSKTIEENNAI
-973 IKKNLD
+973 IKENLD

-1007 LYPESTKLIKTE
+1007 LYPESTKLIITE
-1019 KDGIIDYNKA
+1019 KDGIVDYNKA

-1036 QLLSAEIAKGGGA
+1036 QLLSAEIAKEGGA

-1067 SKVLNQIE
+1067 SKVLNQVE
-1075 SVKTKAI
+1075 SVKAKAT

-1122 TWNDFNKLPGYILNS
+1122 TWNDFNKMPGYILNS
-1137 FSPLLNA
+1137 FKPLLNA

-1194 VDSQLD
+1194 IDSQLD

-1206 DEIVNWAREE
+1206 EEIANWARKD

-1227 DKQEAS
+1227 DKKDAD
-1233 LELTSWRKAYMDL
+1233 LTLTSWRKAYMDL

-1284 KKAAGAAYSD
+1284 KKAAGDAYSD

-1344 YGDLNKTFDNTT
+1344 YEDLNKTFDKTT
-1356 SEMNTMTSFKDAF
+1356 SKMNTMTSFEDAF
-1369 NEIFKDTDISLFKTS
+1369 KETFGKT
-1384 IDRDKLN
+1384 
-1391 ELIKEGHK
+1391 
-1399 AGSVFSDAMLEEMEK
+1399 
-1414 MAESGNVIRSASD
+1414 
-1427 EFIKKIMS
+1427 
-1435 NEGFK
+1435 GFK
-1440 ASLYDDSTGALI
+1440 I
-1452 KNAEDFSKKVGTATI
+1452 
-1467 GIGHAVSNLKEAQKY
+1467 
-1482 FGKELSEDE
+1482 
-1491 SFELLKSDIEIA
+1491 
-1503 EKALN
+1503 
-1508 KYLDKYPELVLTQ
+1508 
-1521 EQYDALLDKTY
+1521 
-1532 QGGDGF
+1532 
-1538 IKKALEYASDT
+1538 
-1549 DSALSFFDTLSVKLN
+1549 
-1564 NAGKNFSEEFGED
+1564 
-1577 FIDNFKEANT
+1577 
-1587 LAERLAMVIETMN
+1587 
-1600 LTTKASGSKIDNNL
+1600 
-1614 YKGMKQRAKEI
+1614 
-1625 ADLFRGDLAF
+1625 GDLNF
-1635 SNMIS
+1635 
-1640 QAIVT
+1640 
-1645 SSNLDITTPEGVAAF
+1645 TTPDGVSAF

-1726 DIAKDLFK
+1726 DIAKDLFN

-1791 GMSERVKLKIEELKK
+1791 GMSERVKLKVEELKK

-1812 SPEFQPQQ
+1812 SPEFQPKQ

-1868 RNKLQELKSSLSDL
+1868 RNKLKELKSSLSDL

-1904 NPFRSLSDSLK
+1904 NPFSSLSDSLK

-1924 ITEDVAQENLAIALA
+1924 ITEDVAQENLAIALS
-1939 QRQSYEDELNTINT
+1939 QKQSYEDELNTINT

-1968 NRLTGQEKEY
+1968 NSLTEQEKEY
-1978 LSMSLEE
+1978 LSMSSEE
-1985 LEAISYVLKFNM
+1985 LEAISYILEYNI

-2007 KEQILQYT
+2007 KEQILQYI

-2047 LYTTDTYGIGE
+2047 LYTTDAYGIGE
-2058 TIGDAAGGMLDLV
+2058 TIGDAAGNMLDLV

-2081 QLMTAQAELLGT
+2081 QIMTAQAELLGI

-2111 IATILK
+2111 IATVLK
-2117 SIAGFRSAKLQKAI
+2117 SIAGVRSAKLQKTI
-2131 DKHLEKVEIL
+2131 DKHIEKVEIL

-2181 AINALEAAKKKN
+2181 AINALEAAKKKS

-2208 DLKNQIEEITVNAFS
+2208 DLQKQMEEIITDAFS
-2223 DATAGVLDSTI
+2223 NATAGVLDNTI
-2234 RAAEEF
+2234 SAAEEF

-2254 LGGLEENFDDM
+2254 LSGLEENFDDM

-2287 NMLKKYIDPE
+2287 NELRKYIDP
-2297 GDDLELTV
+2297 DKNDLTLTV
-2305 TEAQRWAEEVRKTMP
+2305 TEAQRWAEEVRKTLP

-2333 SSALGGGNSLSGLE
+2333 SSTLSGGNSLSGLE

>member
-1 MGDIIG
+1 
-7 LSTGFGEAIRS
+7 
-18 AEKID
+18 
-23 KHFEDWIKMSQ
+23 
-34 QITTNLKN
+34 
-42 AFSQQGGDLFGGSL
+42 
-56 SKAQG
+56 
-61 GIFNLENIKIA
+61 
-72 NKNFTDMLET
+72 
-82 LMKITNYMSSSK
+82 
-94 SLSQEM
+94 
-100 FDPTKIYASN
+100 
-110 ESLTKLQE
+110 
-118 ILNSTEGR
+118 
-126 IEQVSEAFKKLYGVQ
+126 
-141 ESLNSATA
+141 
-149 EQDKKNARSSAIS
+149 
-162 FLGEQGITVAKN
+162 
-174 TSTAVIQAKL
+174 
-184 KEVEE
+184 
-189 ILKAEEKGLIEEKRI
+189 
-204 AEETIKFNSSTAA
+204 
-217 EQIGLVRKTVD
+217 
-228 SILKEEER
+228 
-236 KRKEIQ
+236 
-242 KSEEA
+242 
-247 YAKHSEQMRQNE
+247 
-259 LSNSIFAAK
+259 
-268 EEEKRRKES
+268 
-277 YKERL
+277 
-282 ADIKEAFTE
+282 
-291 SVEGATY
+291 
-298 LSDDAKSIK
+298 
-307 EQKEAIKYLII
+307 
-318 ARDNLSSSTQ
+318 
-328 NYDKIIKDLNKRIQ
+328 
-342 NHRINIEQ
+342 
-350 ATKAE
+350 
-355 ENENTILP
+355 
-363 KVANEYARILKE
+363 
-375 IDNLTEARQKL
+375 
-386 VSTKAYTQ
+386 
-394 GDAQAVSNY
+394 
-403 AAIEA
+403 
-408 RLQDLNAR
+408 
-416 RQDIEDSAQ
+416 
-425 GQLDEIQR
+425 
-433 KHLAIRAQD
+433 
-442 NINAI
+442 
-447 AKQEEETRKRAE
+447 
-459 EFAKKYGEISRS
+459 
-471 DALSAIGQSANTKN
+471 
-485 IAQAEKAIQD
+485 
-495 LKEARGKLDNT
+495 
-506 DADYT
+506 
-511 DTVAKLNEEI
+511 
-521 QRQEEYI
+521 
-528 KSVTKAE
+528 
-535 QYQKEQEDKANR
+535 
-547 TMSGAMSYSKKAK
+547 MSYSKKAK

-589 YKAMSTELER
+589 YKAMSSELER

-865 LAAVSLKNFIR
+865 LAAASLKNFIR

-897 AGGKTVIAFNSLAKT
+897 AGGKTVIAFNSLAKA
-912 VTSHPFVAAGAAIVS
+912 VTSHPFVAAGAAIVA

-961 ELSKTIEENNAI
+961 ELSKTIEENNAV

-979 ATDDNAEAKKKLQEA
+979 ATDDNVEAKKKLQEA
-994 QEANKTAV
+994 QEANKAAV
-1002 EELNK
+1002 KELNK
-1007 LYPESTKLIKTE
+1007 LYPESTKLIITE
-1019 KDGIIDYNKA
+1019 KDGIVDYNKA

-1122 TWNDFNKLPGYILNS
+1122 TWNDFNKMPGYILNS

-1151 NQQYGNSLGDLA
+1151 NQQYGKSLGDLA

-1169 APEYKAAMAS
+1169 APEYKSAMAS

-1200 ALGIVN
+1200 AIGIVN
-1206 DEIVNWAREE
+1206 EEIANWARKE

-1227 DKQEAS
+1227 DKQEAP

-1246 FGGDIFK
+1246 FGGDKFK

-1263 DTVIDQLNSVY
+1263 DTVIDQLSAVY
-1274 KDTKELVERM
+1274 KETKELVDRM

-1304 EQLRKQLTWFGVDP
+1304 EQLKKQLAWFGVDP
-1318 ETTNAAKSQTDWI
+1318 DTTNAAKSQTDWV

-1344 YGDLNKTFDNTT
+1344 YEDLNKTFDKTP
-1356 SEMNTMTSFKDAF
+1356 SKMNTITSFEDAF
-1369 NEIFKDTDISLFKTS
+1369 
-1384 IDRDKLN
+1384 
-1391 ELIKEGHK
+1391 KE
-1399 AGSVFSDAMLEEMEK
+1399 
-1414 MAESGNVIRSASD
+1414 
-1427 EFIKKIMS
+1427 
-1435 NEGFK
+1435 
-1440 ASLYDDSTGALI
+1440 T
-1452 KNAEDFSKKVGTATI
+1452 
-1467 GIGHAVSNLKEAQKY
+1467 
-1482 FGKELSEDE
+1482 FGKTG
-1491 SFELLKSDIEIA
+1491 LKI
-1503 EKALN
+1503 
-1508 KYLDKYPELVLTQ
+1508 
-1521 EQYDALLDKTY
+1521 
-1532 QGGDGF
+1532 
-1538 IKKALEYASDT
+1538 
-1549 DSALSFFDTLSVKLN
+1549 
-1564 NAGKNFSEEFGED
+1564 
-1577 FIDNFKEANT
+1577 
-1587 LAERLAMVIETMN
+1587 
-1600 LTTKASGSKIDNNL
+1600 
-1614 YKGMKQRAKEI
+1614 
-1625 ADLFRGDLAF
+1625 GDLDFTA
-1635 SNMIS
+1635 
-1640 QAIVT
+1640 
-1645 SSNLDITTPEGVAAF
+1645 PEGVSAF

-1726 DIAKDLFK
+1726 DMAKDLFK

-1747 EATKDK
+1747 EATKDE

-1868 RNKLQELKSSLSDL
+1868 RNKLKELKSSLSDL

-1904 NPFRSLSDSLK
+1904 NPFKSLSDSLK

-1968 NRLTGQEKEY
+1968 NSLTGQEKEY

-2007 KEQILQYT
+2007 REQILQYT

-2081 QLMTAQAELLGT
+2081 QLMTAQAESLVT

-2098 IGPIGWIVLGIQS
+2098 MGPIGWIVLGIQS

-2117 SIAGFRSAKLQKAI
+2117 AIAGFRSAKLQKAI
-2131 DKHLEKVEIL
+2131 DKHLDKVEQL
-2141 KKRYESLQE
+2141 NKSYESLQE

-2157 TRQLEEYY
+2157 TKQLEEYY
-2165 KTQRV
+2165 KMQRV

-2181 AINALEAAKKKN
+2181 AINALEAAKKKS
-2193 KEEQEQLQDLYEQLA
+2193 KEEYEQLKELKEQLA
-2208 DLKNQIEEITVNAFS
+2208 DLKKQMEETITDAFS

-2254 LGGLEENFDDM
+2254 LSGLEENFDDM

-2272 QAANLITGEYVKRWE
+2272 QAANLITGEYVERWK

-2305 TEAQRWAEEVRKTMP
+2305 TEAQRWAEEVRKTLP

-2333 SSALGGGNSLSGLE
+2333 SSIIGGGNGLSGLE

-2377 KISTVIERITIS
+2377 KINTVIERITIS

>member
-126 IEQVSEAFKKLYGVQ
+126 INQVSEAFKKLYGVQ

-162 FLGEQGITVAKN
+162 FLGEQGISVAKN

-291 SVEGATY
+291 SVAGATN

-375 IDNLTEARQKL
+375 IDKLTEAKQKL
-386 VSTKAYTQ
+386 ESTNAYTQ
-394 GDAQAVSNY
+394 GDAQAVSDH

-408 RLQDLNAR
+408 RLKDLNAR

-442 NINAI
+442 NINAL
-447 AKQEEETRKRAE
+447 AKQEEETRKKAE
-459 EFAKKYGEISRS
+459 EFAKKYAAISKT
-471 DALSAIGQSANTKN
+471 DALSVIGQSANTEN

-495 LKEARGKLDNT
+495 LKEARDKLDNT
-506 DADYT
+506 DADYA
-511 DTVAKLNEEI
+511 DTVAKLNKEI

-575 MNKEDISTKKGREN
+575 MNKEDISSKKGREN
-589 YKAMSTELER
+589 YKAMSAELER

-623 KLKTVFSLTAIQ
+623 KLKTVFGLTAIQ

-658 LMDANKANALWDKT
+658 LMDANKANAIWDKT

-750 PMLEELAKRFTDLEG
+750 PMLEELAKRFSDLEG

-786 VAEVFKNLTE
+786 VAEVFKNLTQ

-865 LAAVSLKNFIR
+865 LAAVSIKNFIR

-897 AGGKTVIAFNSLAKT
+897 AGGKTAIAFKSLAMA
-912 VTSHPFVAAGAAIVS
+912 VTSHPFVAAGAAIVA
-927 LGTILLNHISAVNA
+927 LGTILLNHISAVNT

-973 IKKNLD
+973 IKENLD

-1007 LYPESTKLIKTE
+1007 LCPESTKLIKTE
-1019 KDGIIDYNKA
+1019 KDGIVDYNKA

-1036 QLLSAEIAKGGGA
+1036 QLLSAEIAKEGGA

-1067 SKVLNQIE
+1067 SKVLNQVE
-1075 SVKTKAI
+1075 SVKAKAT

-1122 TWNDFNKLPGYILNS
+1122 TWNDFNKMPGYILNS
-1137 FSPLLNA
+1137 FKPLLNA

-1151 NQQYGNSLGDLA
+1151 NQQYGNSLGDLD

-1194 VDSQLD
+1194 IDSQLD

-1206 DEIVNWAREE
+1206 EEIANWARKD

-1227 DKQEAS
+1227 DKQDTD
-1233 LELTSWRKAYMDL
+1233 LTLTSWRKAYMDL
-1246 FGGDIFK
+1246 FGGDVFK

-1263 DTVIDQLNSVY
+1263 DTVIDQLSAVY
-1274 KDTKELVERM
+1274 KETKELVERM
-1284 KKAAGAAYSD
+1284 KKAAGDAYSD
-1294 MDIEAETKKL
+1294 VDIKDETKKL

-1318 ETTNAAKSQTDWI
+1318 DATKAAKSQTDWI

-1344 YGDLNKTFDNTT
+1344 YEDMNKTFDKTT
-1356 SEMNTMTSFKDAF
+1356 SKMNTMTSFEDAF
-1369 NEIFKDTDISLFKTS
+1369 KETFGKT
-1384 IDRDKLN
+1384 
-1391 ELIKEGHK
+1391 
-1399 AGSVFSDAMLEEMEK
+1399 
-1414 MAESGNVIRSASD
+1414 
-1427 EFIKKIMS
+1427 
-1435 NEGFK
+1435 GFK
-1440 ASLYDDSTGALI
+1440 I
-1452 KNAEDFSKKVGTATI
+1452 
-1467 GIGHAVSNLKEAQKY
+1467 
-1482 FGKELSEDE
+1482 
-1491 SFELLKSDIEIA
+1491 
-1503 EKALN
+1503 
-1508 KYLDKYPELVLTQ
+1508 
-1521 EQYDALLDKTY
+1521 
-1532 QGGDGF
+1532 
-1538 IKKALEYASDT
+1538 
-1549 DSALSFFDTLSVKLN
+1549 
-1564 NAGKNFSEEFGED
+1564 
-1577 FIDNFKEANT
+1577 
-1587 LAERLAMVIETMN
+1587 
-1600 LTTKASGSKIDNNL
+1600 
-1614 YKGMKQRAKEI
+1614 
-1625 ADLFRGDLAF
+1625 GDLDF
-1635 SNMIS
+1635 
-1640 QAIVT
+1640 
-1645 SSNLDITTPEGVAAF
+1645 TTPEGVSAF

-1670 LGSKYVQELQKAI
+1670 LGSKYAQELQKAI
-1683 ADYKVEIGVTLK
+1683 AEYKVEIGVTLK
-1695 QDADKDIIKDT
+1695 QDADKEIIKDT

-1721 LQIPS
+1721 LQIPA
-1726 DIAKDLFK
+1726 DMAKDLFK

-1747 EATKDK
+1747 EATKET
-1753 FIGTDMEKEYEKFLE
+1753 FIGKDMEKEYEKFLE
-1768 KLNDLEVKASVERM
+1768 KLNDLELKASVERM

-1854 EDMENMGTRAVEIL
+1854 EDMENMGTKAIEIL

-1904 NPFRSLSDSLK
+1904 NPFKSLSDSLK
-1915 EIRNLKKSG
+1915 EIRDLKKSG

-1939 QRQSYEDELNTINT
+1939 QKQSYEDELNTINT

-1968 NRLTGQEKEY
+1968 NSLTEQEKEY
-1978 LSMSLEE
+1978 LSMSSEE
-1985 LEAISYVLKFNM
+1985 LEAISDILEYNI

-2007 KEQILQYT
+2007 KAQILQYI

-2038 LSSIKDVVG
+2038 LSSINDVVG
-2047 LYTTDTYGIGE
+2047 LYADDAYGIGE
-2058 TIGDAAGGMLDLV
+2058 TIGNAAGNMLDLV

-2081 QLMTAQAELLGT
+2081 QMMTVQAELLGI

-2111 IATILK
+2111 IATVLK
-2117 SIAGFRSAKLQKAI
+2117 SIAGVRSAKLQKTI

-2141 KKRYESLQE
+2141 KKSYESLQE

-2157 TRQLEEYY
+2157 TKQLEEYY
-2165 KTQRV
+2165 KMQRV

-2193 KEEQEQLQDLYEQLA
+2193 KEEYEQLKELKEQLA
-2208 DLKNQIEEITVNAFS
+2208 DLQKQMEEIITDAFS
-2223 DATAGVLDSTI
+2223 NATAGVLDNTI
-2234 RAAEEF
+2234 SAAEEF

-2254 LGGLEENFDDM
+2254 LSGLEENFDDM

-2272 QAANLITGEYVKRWE
+2272 QAANLITGEYVKSWE
-2287 NMLKKYIDPE
+2287 NMLKKYIDPD

-2305 TEAQRWAEEVRKTMP
+2305 TEAQRWAEEVRKTLP
-2320 ELSEALEAYLGSI
+2320 ELSDALEAYLGSI
-2333 SSALGGGNSLSGLE
+2333 SSTLGGGNSLSGLE

>member
-118 ILNSTEGR
+118 ILNSTEDR
-126 IEQVSEAFKKLYGVQ
+126 INQVSESFKKLYEVQ
-141 ESLNSATA
+141 EKLNSATA
-149 EQDKKNARSSAIS
+149 QQDKTNARSSAIS

-291 SVEGATY
+291 SVAGATN

-375 IDNLTEARQKL
+375 IDKLTEAKQKL
-386 VSTKAYTQ
+386 ESTNAYAK
-394 GDAQAVSNY
+394 GDAQAVSDY

-442 NINAI
+442 NINAL
-447 AKQEEETRKRAE
+447 AKQEEETRKKAE
-459 EFAKKYGEISRS
+459 EFAKKYAAISKT
-471 DALSAIGQSANTKN
+471 DALSIIGQSADTEN

-495 LKEARGKLDNT
+495 LKEARDKLDNT

-511 DTVAKLNEEI
+511 DTIAKLNEEI

-547 TMSGAMSYSKKAK
+547 TMNGAMSYSKKAK

-575 MNKEDISTKKGREN
+575 MNKEDISTKKGKEN

-623 KLKTVFSLTAIQ
+623 KLKTVFGLTAIQ

-658 LMDANKANALWDKT
+658 LMDANKANTIWDKT

-750 PMLEELAKRFTDLEG
+750 PMLEELAKRFSDLEG

-786 VAEVFKNLTE
+786 VAEVFKNLTQ

-865 LAAVSLKNFIR
+865 LAAVSIKNFTR
-876 GMSSVIK
+876 GMMSVIK

-897 AGGKTVIAFNSLAKT
+897 AGGKTAIAFKSLAMA
-912 VTSHPFVAAGAAIVS
+912 VTGHPFVAAGAAIVA

-973 IKKNLD
+973 IKENLD
-979 ATDDNAEAKKKLQEA
+979 ATDDNVEAKKKLQEA
-994 QEANKTAV
+994 QEANKVAV

-1007 LYPESTKLIKTE
+1007 LYPDSTKLIITE
-1019 KDGIIDYNKA
+1019 KDGIVDYNKA

-1036 QLLSAEIAKGGGA
+1036 QLLSAEIAKEGGA

-1067 SKVLNQIE
+1067 SKVLNQVE
-1075 SVKTKAI
+1075 SVKAKAT

-1122 TWNDFNKLPGYILNS
+1122 TWNDFNKMPGYILNS
-1137 FSPLLNA
+1137 FKPLLNA

-1194 VDSQLD
+1194 IDSQLD

-1206 DEIVNWAREE
+1206 GEIANWARKD

-1227 DKQEAS
+1227 DKQDAT

-1284 KKAAGAAYSD
+1284 KKAAGDAYSD

-1318 ETTNAAKSQTDWI
+1318 DATNAAKSQTDWI

-1344 YGDLNKTFDNTT
+1344 YEDLNKTFDKT
-1356 SEMNTMTSFKDAF
+1356 SSKMNTMTSFEDAF
-1369 NEIFKDTDISLFKTS
+1369 
-1384 IDRDKLN
+1384 
-1391 ELIKEGHK
+1391 KE
-1399 AGSVFSDAMLEEMEK
+1399 
-1414 MAESGNVIRSASD
+1414 
-1427 EFIKKIMS
+1427 
-1435 NEGFK
+1435 
-1440 ASLYDDSTGALI
+1440 T
-1452 KNAEDFSKKVGTATI
+1452 
-1467 GIGHAVSNLKEAQKY
+1467 
-1482 FGKELSEDE
+1482 FGKTG
-1491 SFELLKSDIEIA
+1491 LKI
-1503 EKALN
+1503 
-1508 KYLDKYPELVLTQ
+1508 
-1521 EQYDALLDKTY
+1521 
-1532 QGGDGF
+1532 
-1538 IKKALEYASDT
+1538 
-1549 DSALSFFDTLSVKLN
+1549 
-1564 NAGKNFSEEFGED
+1564 
-1577 FIDNFKEANT
+1577 
-1587 LAERLAMVIETMN
+1587 
-1600 LTTKASGSKIDNNL
+1600 
-1614 YKGMKQRAKEI
+1614 
-1625 ADLFRGDLAF
+1625 GDLDF
-1635 SNMIS
+1635 
-1640 QAIVT
+1640 
-1645 SSNLDITTPEGVAAF
+1645 TTTDGVSAF

-1683 ADYKVEIGVTLK
+1683 AEYKVEIGVTLK

-1721 LQIPS
+1721 LQIPA
-1726 DIAKDLFK
+1726 DMAKDLFK
-1734 VDYIDLKGLRKEL
+1734 VDYIDLKGMRKEL
-1747 EATKDK
+1747 EATKDE
-1753 FIGTDMEKEYEKFLE
+1753 FIGKDMEKEYEKFLE

-1791 GMSERVKLKIEELKK
+1791 GMSERVKLKVEELKK

-1904 NPFRSLSDSLK
+1904 NPFKSLSDSLK

-1939 QRQSYEDELNTINT
+1939 QKQSYEDELNTINT

-1968 NRLTGQEKEY
+1968 NSLTEQEKEY
-1978 LSMSLEE
+1978 LSMSSEE
-1985 LEAISYVLKFNM
+1985 LEAISYILEYNI

-2007 KEQILQYT
+2007 KEQILQYI

-2038 LSSIKDVVG
+2038 LSSINDVVG
-2047 LYTTDTYGIGE
+2047 LYADDAYGIGE
-2058 TIGDAAGGMLDLV
+2058 TIGNAAGNMLDLV

-2081 QLMTAQAELLGT
+2081 QMMTVQAELLGI
-2093 TMNAA
+2093 TMNTA

-2117 SIAGFRSAKLQKAI
+2117 AIAGVRSAKLQKTI

-2141 KKRYESLQE
+2141 KKSYESLQE

-2165 KTQRV
+2165 KRQRV
-2170 VTQQAIAETQA
+2170 VTQQAIAETRA
-2181 AINALEAAKKKN
+2181 AINALEASKKKS
-2193 KEEQEQLQDLYEQLA
+2193 KEEYEQLKDLKEQLA
-2208 DLKNQIEEITVNAFS
+2208 DLQKQMEEIITDAFS
-2223 DATAGVLDSTI
+2223 NATAGVLDSAI
-2234 RAAEEF
+2234 SAAEEF

-2254 LGGLEENFDDM
+2254 LSGLEENFDDM

-2272 QAANLITGEYVKRWE
+2272 QAANLITGEYVERWK

-2297 GDDLELTV
+2297 RDDLELTV

-2320 ELSEALEAYLGSI
+2320 ELSDALEAYLGSI
-2333 SSALGGGNSLSGLE
+2333 SSTLGGGNSLSGLE

>member
-141 ESLNSATA
+141 EGLNSATA
-149 EQDKKNARSSAIS
+149 EQDKKNARSGAIS

-291 SVEGATY
+291 SVEGATS

-375 IDNLTEARQKL
+375 IDKLTEAKQKL
-386 VSTKAYTQ
+386 ESTGAYSK
-394 GDAQAVSNY
+394 GDTQAVEDY
-403 AAIEA
+403 KAIEA

-442 NINAI
+442 NINAL

-521 QRQEEYI
+521 KRQEEYI

-652 RALQAI
+652 KALQAI

-865 LAAVSLKNFIR
+865 LAAASLKNFIR

-897 AGGKTVIAFNSLAKT
+897 AGGKTAIAFQSLAKA
-912 VTSHPFVAAGAAIVS
+912 VTSHPFVAAGAAIVA

-961 ELSKTIEENNAI
+961 ELSKTIEENNAA

-979 ATDDNAEAKKKLQEA
+979 ATDDNVEAKKKLQEA
-994 QEANKTAV
+994 QEANKVAV
-1002 EELNK
+1002 KELNK
-1007 LYPESTKLIKTE
+1007 LYPESTKLIITE
-1019 KDGIIDYNKA
+1019 KDGIVDYNKA

-1109 DKIASGTKEELLA
+1109 DKIASGTKEELLD

-1206 DEIVNWAREE
+1206 EEIANWARKE

-1227 DKQEAS
+1227 DKQEAP

-1246 FGGDIFK
+1246 FGGDKFK

-1263 DTVIDQLNSVY
+1263 DTVIDQLSAVY
-1274 KDTKELVERM
+1274 KETKELVERM
-1284 KKAAGAAYSD
+1284 KKAAGDAYSD
-1294 MDIEAETKKL
+1294 MDIEDETKKM
-1304 EQLRKQLTWFGVDP
+1304 EQLKKQLAWFGVDP
-1318 ETTNAAKSQTDWI
+1318 DATNAAKSQTDWI

-1344 YGDLNKTFDNTT
+1344 YEDLNKTFDKT
-1356 SEMNTMTSFKDAF
+1356 SSKMNTMTSFEDAF
-1369 NEIFKDTDISLFKTS
+1369 KETFGKT
-1384 IDRDKLN
+1384 
-1391 ELIKEGHK
+1391 
-1399 AGSVFSDAMLEEMEK
+1399 
-1414 MAESGNVIRSASD
+1414 
-1427 EFIKKIMS
+1427 
-1435 NEGFK
+1435 GFK
-1440 ASLYDDSTGALI
+1440 I
-1452 KNAEDFSKKVGTATI
+1452 
-1467 GIGHAVSNLKEAQKY
+1467 
-1482 FGKELSEDE
+1482 
-1491 SFELLKSDIEIA
+1491 
-1503 EKALN
+1503 
-1508 KYLDKYPELVLTQ
+1508 
-1521 EQYDALLDKTY
+1521 
-1532 QGGDGF
+1532 
-1538 IKKALEYASDT
+1538 
-1549 DSALSFFDTLSVKLN
+1549 
-1564 NAGKNFSEEFGED
+1564 
-1577 FIDNFKEANT
+1577 
-1587 LAERLAMVIETMN
+1587 
-1600 LTTKASGSKIDNNL
+1600 
-1614 YKGMKQRAKEI
+1614 
-1625 ADLFRGDLAF
+1625 GDLDF
-1635 SNMIS
+1635 
-1640 QAIVT
+1640 
-1645 SSNLDITTPEGVAAF
+1645 TTPDGVSAF

-1695 QDADKDIIKDT
+1695 QDANKDIIKDT

-1868 RNKLQELKSSLSDL
+1868 RNKLKELKSSLSDL

-1904 NPFRSLSDSLK
+1904 NPFKSLSDSLK

-1978 LSMSLEE
+1978 LSMSLDE

-2026 QWNSIVSLTKTA
+2026 QWNGIVSLTKTA

-2098 IGPIGWIVLGIQS
+2098 MGPIGWIVLGIQS

-2117 SIAGFRSAKLQKAI
+2117 AIAGFRSAKLQKAI
-2131 DKHLEKVEIL
+2131 DKHLDKVEQL
-2141 KKRYESLQE
+2141 NKSYESLQE

-2157 TRQLEEYY
+2157 TKQLEEYY
-2165 KTQRV
+2165 KMQRV

-2181 AINALEAAKKKN
+2181 AINALEAAKKKS
-2193 KEEQEQLQDLYEQLA
+2193 KEEYEQLKELKEQLA
-2208 DLKNQIEEITVNAFS
+2208 DLKKQMEETITDAFS
-2223 DATAGVLDSTI
+2223 DATAGVLDNTI
-2234 RAAEEF
+2234 SAAEEF

-2254 LGGLEENFDDM
+2254 LSGLEENFDDM

-2297 GDDLELTV
+2297 RDDLELTV

-2320 ELSEALEAYLGSI
+2320 ELSDALEAYLGSI
-2333 SSALGGGNSLSGLE
+2333 SSMIGGGNSLSGLE

>member
-126 IEQVSEAFKKLYGVQ
+126 INQVSEAFKKLYGVQ
-141 ESLNSATA
+141 EKLNSATA
-149 EQDKKNARSSAIS
+149 QQDKTNARSSAIS
-162 FLGEQGITVAKN
+162 FLGEQGIIVAKN

-217 EQIGLVRKTVD
+217 EQIGIVRKTVD

-291 SVEGATY
+291 SVAGATN

-375 IDNLTEARQKL
+375 IDKLTEAKQKL
-386 VSTKAYTQ
+386 ESTNAYTK
-394 GDAQAVSNY
+394 GDAQAVNDY

-442 NINAI
+442 NINAL
-447 AKQEEETRKRAE
+447 AKQEEETRKKAE
-459 EFAKKYGEISRS
+459 EFAKKYAAISKT
-471 DALSAIGQSANTKN
+471 DALSVIGQSANTEN

-495 LKEARGKLDNT
+495 LKEARDKLDNT

-511 DTVAKLNEEI
+511 DTVAQLNKEI

-575 MNKEDISTKKGREN
+575 MNKEDISTKKGKEN

-623 KLKTVFSLTAIQ
+623 KLKTVFGLTAIQ

-672 VALAV
+672 IALAV

-786 VAEVFKNLTE
+786 VAEVFKNLTQ

-865 LAAVSLKNFIR
+865 LAAVSLKNFTR
-876 GMSSVIK
+876 GMMSVIK
-883 YGDATIKVMKGLTA
+883 YGEATTKVMKGLTA
-897 AGGKTVIAFNSLAKT
+897 AGGKTAIAFKSLGMA
-912 VTSHPFVAAGAAIVS
+912 VTSHPFVAAGAAIVA
-927 LGTILLNHISAVNA
+927 LGTILINHISAVNA

-973 IKKNLD
+973 IKENLD

-994 QEANKTAV
+994 QDANKTAV

-1007 LYPESTKLIKTE
+1007 LYPESTKLIITE
-1019 KDGIIDYNKA
+1019 KDGIVDYNKA

-1122 TWNDFNKLPGYILNS
+1122 TWNDFNKMPGYILNS
-1137 FSPLLNA
+1137 FRPLLNA

-1194 VDSQLD
+1194 IDSQLD

-1206 DEIVNWAREE
+1206 EEIANWARKD

-1227 DKQEAS
+1227 DKQDTD
-1233 LELTSWRKAYMDL
+1233 LTLTSWRKAYMDL

-1284 KKAAGAAYSD
+1284 KKAAGDAYSD

-1344 YGDLNKTFDNTT
+1344 YEDLNKTFDNTT
-1356 SEMNTMTSFKDAF
+1356 SEMNTMTSFEDAF
-1369 NEIFKDTDISLFKTS
+1369 KETFGKT
-1384 IDRDKLN
+1384 
-1391 ELIKEGHK
+1391 
-1399 AGSVFSDAMLEEMEK
+1399 
-1414 MAESGNVIRSASD
+1414 
-1427 EFIKKIMS
+1427 
-1435 NEGFK
+1435 GFK
-1440 ASLYDDSTGALI
+1440 I
-1452 KNAEDFSKKVGTATI
+1452 
-1467 GIGHAVSNLKEAQKY
+1467 
-1482 FGKELSEDE
+1482 
-1491 SFELLKSDIEIA
+1491 
-1503 EKALN
+1503 
-1508 KYLDKYPELVLTQ
+1508 
-1521 EQYDALLDKTY
+1521 
-1532 QGGDGF
+1532 
-1538 IKKALEYASDT
+1538 
-1549 DSALSFFDTLSVKLN
+1549 
-1564 NAGKNFSEEFGED
+1564 
-1577 FIDNFKEANT
+1577 
-1587 LAERLAMVIETMN
+1587 
-1600 LTTKASGSKIDNNL
+1600 
-1614 YKGMKQRAKEI
+1614 
-1625 ADLFRGDLAF
+1625 GDLDF
-1635 SNMIS
+1635 
-1640 QAIVT
+1640 
-1645 SSNLDITTPEGVAAF
+1645 TTPNGVSAF

-1721 LQIPS
+1721 LQIPA
-1726 DIAKDLFK
+1726 DLAKDLFK

-1747 EATKDK
+1747 EATKDE
-1753 FIGTDMEKEYEKFLE
+1753 FIGNNMEKEYEKFLE

-1854 EDMENMGTRAVEIL
+1854 EDMENMGTKAIEIL

-1904 NPFRSLSDSLK
+1904 NPFKSLSDSLK

-1939 QRQSYEDELNTINT
+1939 QKQSYEDELNTINT

-1968 NRLTGQEKEY
+1968 NSLTEQEKEY
-1978 LSMSLEE
+1978 LSMSSEE
-1985 LEAISYVLKFNM
+1985 LEAISDILEYNI
-1997 GLEDDAVSAA
+1997 GLENDAVSAA
-2007 KEQILQYT
+2007 KEQILQYM
-2015 KARQALKASEE
+2015 KVRIALKASEE

-2047 LYTTDTYGIGE
+2047 LYANDAYGIGE
-2058 TIGDAAGGMLDLV
+2058 TIGDAAGNMLDLV

-2081 QLMTAQAELLGT
+2081 QIMTAQAELLGI

-2111 IATILK
+2111 IATVLK
-2117 SIAGFRSAKLQKAI
+2117 SIAGVRSAKLQKTI
-2131 DKHLEKVEIL
+2131 DKHLEKVEML
-2141 KKRYESLQE
+2141 KKSYESLQE

-2165 KTQRV
+2165 KRQRV

-2181 AINALEAAKKKN
+2181 AINALEAAKKKS
-2193 KEEQEQLQDLYEQLA
+2193 KEEYEQLKDLKEQLA
-2208 DLKNQIEEITVNAFS
+2208 DLQKQMEETITDAFS
-2223 DATAGVLDSTI
+2223 NATDGVLDNTI
-2234 RAAEEF
+2234 SAAEEF
-2240 TDAWLSAFEETGDG
+2240 TDAWLNAFEETGDG
-2254 LGGLEENFDDM
+2254 LSGLEENFDDM

-2272 QAANLITGEYVKRWE
+2272 QAANLITGEYIKRWE

-2305 TEAQRWAEEVRKTMP
+2305 NEAQRWAEEVRKTLP
-2320 ELSEALEAYLGSI
+2320 ELSDALEAYLGSI
-2333 SSALGGGNSLSGLE
+2333 SSAISGGNSLSGLE

>member
-23 KHFEDWIKMSQ
+23 KHFEDWIRMSQ

-94 SLSQEM
+94 SLSQEL

-110 ESLTKLQE
+110 ESITKLQE
-118 ILNSTEGR
+118 ILNSTEDR
-126 IEQVSEAFKKLYGVQ
+126 INQVSESFKKLYEVQ
-141 ESLNSATA
+141 EKLNSATA
-149 EQDKKNARSSAIS
+149 QQDKTNARSSAIS
-162 FLGEQGITVAKN
+162 FLGEQRITVAKN
-174 TSTAVIQAKL
+174 TSTAVIQTKL

-228 SILKEEER
+228 SILKEEAR

-242 KSEEA
+242 KEEDKRINDTIA
-247 YAKHSEQMRQNE
+247 RYKNLQTLLSSNLSAKNAFEKLGVSSLDAKEKAEYQNVLNREKSLRAQIEQMETQHQE
-259 LSNSIFAAK
+259 ILSDIKERYADKDSKRVADSAANRIKK
-268 EEEKRRKES
+268 EEEDWQKYLS
-277 YKERL
+277 
-282 ADIKEAFTE
+282 
-291 SVEGATY
+291 SVDGATY
-298 LSDDAKSIK
+298 LSDDAKSIND
-307 EQKEAIKYLII
+307 QKEAIKYLII

-375 IDNLTEARQKL
+375 IDKLTEAKQKL
-386 VSTKAYTQ
+386 ESTGAYSR
-394 GDAQAVSNY
+394 GDTQAVEDY
-403 AAIEA
+403 KAIEA

-425 GQLDEIQR
+425 GKLDEIQR

-442 NINAI
+442 NLNALV
-447 AKQEEETRKRAE
+447 KVE
-459 EFAKKYGEISRS
+459 EFAKKYIAISKF
-471 DALSAIGQSANTKN
+471 DALSFIGQSSNTEN

-495 LKEARGKLDNT
+495 LKEARDKLDNT

-511 DTVAKLNEEI
+511 DTVAQLNEEI
-521 QRQEEYI
+521 KRQEEYI

-613 FSNVM
+613 FSNVV
-618 ESLGG
+618 ESLSG
-623 KLKTVFSLTAIQ
+623 KLKTVFGVASIQ

-750 PMLEELAKRFTDLEG
+750 PMLEELAKRFSDLEG

-786 VAEVFKNLTE
+786 VAEVFKNLTK

-822 MDIMFNEIGKANDGV
+822 LDIMFNEIGKANDGV
-837 LKNTVSILRS
+837 LKNTVSIIRS

-865 LAAVSLKNFIR
+865 LAAVSIKNFTY
-876 GMSSVIK
+876 GMMSVIK
-883 YGDATIKVMKGLTA
+883 YGGATTKVMKGLTA
-897 AGGKTVIAFNSLAKT
+897 AGGKTAIAIKSLAKA
-912 VTSHPFVAAGAAIVS
+912 VTGHPFVAAGAAIVA

-961 ELSKTIEENNAI
+961 ELSKTIEKNNAV
-973 IKKNLD
+973 IKENLD
-979 ATDDNAEAKKKLQEA
+979 AADDNVEAKKKLQEA
-994 QEANKTAV
+994 QESNKTAV

-1019 KDGIIDYNKA
+1019 KDGIVDYNKA
-1029 LQEQIRL
+1029 LQEQVRL
-1036 QLLSAEIAKGGGA
+1036 RLLSAEIAKEGGA
-1049 GFLYQDIQ
+1049 GLLYQDIQ
-1057 TNYNQASESL
+1057 TNYNQASEAL
-1067 SKVLNQIE
+1067 SKFANQVE
-1075 SVKTKAI
+1075 SVKAKAI
-1082 EASIEIE
+1082 EASIAVE
-1089 KQYKEGKIT
+1089 KQYREGTIT
-1098 ESEYK
+1098 EDEYNN
-1103 DTMSIL
+1103 TISIL
-1109 DKIASGTKEELLA
+1109 DKISSGTKEELLSI
-1122 TWNDFNKLPGYILNS
+1122 NEEFYNLPIYILNS
-1137 FSPLLNA
+1137 FKPLVNEYDKL
-1144 YNILMTR
+1144 IIR
-1151 NQQYGNSLGDLA
+1151 NQKYGNSLRDLA
-1163 GNIRRQ
+1163 SNIRRQ

-1179 FNLDS
+1179 FSLDS

-1194 VDSQLD
+1194 IDSQLE

-1206 DEIVNWAREE
+1206 DEILSWARKE
-1216 IEKHINVQLIW
+1216 IEKHINVRLIW
-1227 DKQEAS
+1227 DKQDAT
-1233 LELTSWRKAYMDL
+1233 LELTKWRKAYMDL

-1253 YTFTDDIVEQ
+1253 YTFTDDLVDQ
-1263 DTVIDQLNSVY
+1263 DTVIDQLSAVY
-1274 KDTKELVERM
+1274 KETKELVDRM
-1284 KKAAGAAYSD
+1284 KKATGDAYSD
-1294 MDIEAETKKL
+1294 MDIETETKKL
-1304 EQLRKQLTWFGVDP
+1304 EQLKKQLAWFGVDP
-1318 ETTNAAKSQTDWI
+1318 DASKSQTDWI

-1344 YGDLNKTFDNTT
+1344 YEDLNKTFDKTT
-1356 SEMNTMTSFKDAF
+1356 SKMNTMTSFEDAF
-1369 NEIFKDTDISLFKTS
+1369 KETFGKT
-1384 IDRDKLN
+1384 
-1391 ELIKEGHK
+1391 
-1399 AGSVFSDAMLEEMEK
+1399 
-1414 MAESGNVIRSASD
+1414 
-1427 EFIKKIMS
+1427 
-1435 NEGFK
+1435 GFK
-1440 ASLYDDSTGALI
+1440 I
-1452 KNAEDFSKKVGTATI
+1452 
-1467 GIGHAVSNLKEAQKY
+1467 
-1482 FGKELSEDE
+1482 
-1491 SFELLKSDIEIA
+1491 
-1503 EKALN
+1503 
-1508 KYLDKYPELVLTQ
+1508 
-1521 EQYDALLDKTY
+1521 
-1532 QGGDGF
+1532 
-1538 IKKALEYASDT
+1538 
-1549 DSALSFFDTLSVKLN
+1549 
-1564 NAGKNFSEEFGED
+1564 
-1577 FIDNFKEANT
+1577 
-1587 LAERLAMVIETMN
+1587 
-1600 LTTKASGSKIDNNL
+1600 
-1614 YKGMKQRAKEI
+1614 
-1625 ADLFRGDLAF
+1625 GDLDF
-1635 SNMIS
+1635 
-1640 QAIVT
+1640 
-1645 SSNLDITTPEGVAAF
+1645 TTPDGVSAF

-1747 EATKDK
+1747 EATKDE
-1753 FIGTDMEKEYEKFLE
+1753 FIGKDMEKEYEKFLE

-1854 EDMENMGTRAVEIL
+1854 EDMENTGTRAVEIL
-1868 RNKLQELKSSLSDL
+1868 RNKLKELKSSLSDL

-1904 NPFRSLSDSLK
+1904 NPFKSLSDSLK

-1924 ITEDVAQENLAIALA
+1924 ITEDVAQENLAVALA
-1939 QRQSYEDELNTINT
+1939 QKQSYEDELNTINT

-1968 NRLTGQEKEY
+1968 NSLTEQEKEY
-1978 LSMSLEE
+1978 LSMSSEE
-1985 LEAISYVLKFNM
+1985 LEAISYILEYNI
-1997 GLEDDAVSAA
+1997 GLEKDAVVAA

-2026 QWNSIVSLTKTA
+2026 QWDSIVSLTKTA

-2047 LYTTDTYGIGE
+2047 LYTDDAYGIGE
-2058 TIGDAAGGMLDLV
+2058 TIGDAAGSMLDLV

-2098 IGPIGWIVLGIQS
+2098 MGPIGWIVLAIQA
-2111 IATILK
+2111 IATIWK
-2117 SIAGFRSAKLQKAI
+2117 AIADVQSARLQKTI
-2131 DKHLEKVEIL
+2131 DEHLDKVEQL
-2141 KKRYESLQE
+2141 NKSYESLQE

-2165 KTQRV
+2165 KKSRE

-2181 AINALEAAKKKN
+2181 AINALEAVKKKGS
-2193 KEEQEQLQDLYEQLA
+2193 EEYEQLKELREQLA
-2208 DLKNQIEEITVNAFS
+2208 DLQKQMEETITDAFS
-2223 DATAGVLDSTI
+2223 NATAGVLDNTI
-2234 RAAEEF
+2234 SAAEEF

-2254 LGGLEENFDDM
+2254 LSGLEDNFDDM

-2272 QAANLITGEYVKRWE
+2272 QASNLITGTYVKRWE

-2320 ELSEALEAYLGSI
+2320 ELSDALEAYLGSI
-2333 SSALGGGNSLSGLE
+2333 SSTLSGGNSLSGLE

>member
-118 ILNSTEGR
+118 ILNSTEDR
-126 IEQVSEAFKKLYGVQ
+126 INQVSETFKKLYDVQ
-141 ESLNSATA
+141 EKLNSATA
-149 EQDKKNARSSAIS
+149 QQDKTNARSSAIS
-162 FLGEQGITVAKN
+162 FLGEQGISVAKN

-189 ILKAEEKGLIEEKRI
+189 ILKAEEKALIEEKRI

-217 EQIGLVRKTVD
+217 EQIGIVRKTVD

-291 SVEGATY
+291 SVAGATY
-298 LSDDAKSIK
+298 LSDDAKSIN

-375 IDNLTEARQKL
+375 IDKLTEAKQKL
-386 VSTKAYTQ
+386 ESTNAYAK
-394 GDAQAVSNY
+394 GDAQAVNDYS
-403 AAIEA
+403 AIEA

-442 NINAI
+442 NINAL
-447 AKQEEETRKRAE
+447 AKQEEETRKKAE
-459 EFAKKYGEISRS
+459 EFAKKYAAISKT
-471 DALSAIGQSANTKN
+471 DALSVIGQSADTEN

-495 LKEARGKLDNT
+495 LKEARDKLDNT

-575 MNKEDISTKKGREN
+575 MNKEDISSKKGKEN
-589 YKAMSTELER
+589 YKAMSAELER

-618 ESLGG
+618 DSLGG
-623 KLKTVFSLTAIQ
+623 KLKTVFGLTAIQ

-658 LMDANKANALWDKT
+658 LMDANKANAIWDKT

-750 PMLEELAKRFTDLEG
+750 PMLEELAKRFTELEG

-786 VAEVFKNLTE
+786 VAEVFKNLTQ

-865 LAAVSLKNFIR
+865 LAAVSIKNFTL
-876 GMSSVIK
+876 GMMSVIK
-883 YGDATIKVMKGLTA
+883 YGDATTKVMKGLTA
-897 AGGKTVIAFNSLAKT
+897 AGGKTAIAFKSLAKA
-912 VTSHPFVAAGAAIVS
+912 VTNHPFVAAGAAIVA

-961 ELSKTIEENNAI
+961 ELSKTIEKNNAV
-973 IKKNLD
+973 IKENLD
-979 ATDDNAEAKKKLQEA
+979 ATDDNVEAKKKLQEA
-994 QEANKTAV
+994 QEANKVAV

-1007 LYPESTKLIKTE
+1007 LYPESTKLIITE
-1019 KDGIIDYNKA
+1019 KDGIVDYNKA

-1036 QLLSAEIAKGGGA
+1036 QLLSAEIAKEGGA

-1057 TNYNQASESL
+1057 TNYNQASEAL
-1067 SKVLNQIE
+1067 SKFANQVE
-1075 SVKTKAI
+1075 SVKAKAI
-1082 EASIEIE
+1082 EASIAVE
-1089 KQYKEGKIT
+1089 KQYREGTIT
-1098 ESEYK
+1098 EDEYNN
-1103 DTMSIL
+1103 TISIL
-1109 DKIASGTKEELLA
+1109 DKIASGTKEELLSI
-1122 TWNDFNKLPGYILNS
+1122 NEEFYNLPIYILNS
-1137 FSPLLNA
+1137 FKPLVNEYDKL
-1144 YNILMTR
+1144 IIR
-1151 NQQYGNSLGDLA
+1151 NKKYGNSLSDLA

-1194 VDSQLD
+1194 IDSQLD

-1206 DEIVNWAREE
+1206 DEILSWARKE

-1227 DKQEAS
+1227 DKKDAD
-1233 LELTSWRKAYMDL
+1233 LTLTSWRKAYIDL

-1253 YTFTDDIVEQ
+1253 YTFTDDLVDQ
-1263 DTVIDQLNSVY
+1263 DTVIDQLSAVY
-1274 KDTKELVERM
+1274 KETKELVERM
-1284 KKAAGAAYSD
+1284 KKAAGDAYSD
-1294 MDIEAETKKL
+1294 MDIEAETKKM

-1318 ETTNAAKSQTDWI
+1318 DAAKSQTDWI

-1344 YGDLNKTFDNTT
+1344 YEDLNKTFDKTT
-1356 SEMNTMTSFKDAF
+1356 SKMNTMTSFEDAF
-1369 NEIFKDTDISLFKTS
+1369 KETFGKT
-1384 IDRDKLN
+1384 
-1391 ELIKEGHK
+1391 
-1399 AGSVFSDAMLEEMEK
+1399 
-1414 MAESGNVIRSASD
+1414 
-1427 EFIKKIMS
+1427 
-1435 NEGFK
+1435 GFK
-1440 ASLYDDSTGALI
+1440 I
-1452 KNAEDFSKKVGTATI
+1452 
-1467 GIGHAVSNLKEAQKY
+1467 
-1482 FGKELSEDE
+1482 
-1491 SFELLKSDIEIA
+1491 
-1503 EKALN
+1503 
-1508 KYLDKYPELVLTQ
+1508 
-1521 EQYDALLDKTY
+1521 
-1532 QGGDGF
+1532 
-1538 IKKALEYASDT
+1538 
-1549 DSALSFFDTLSVKLN
+1549 
-1564 NAGKNFSEEFGED
+1564 
-1577 FIDNFKEANT
+1577 
-1587 LAERLAMVIETMN
+1587 
-1600 LTTKASGSKIDNNL
+1600 
-1614 YKGMKQRAKEI
+1614 
-1625 ADLFRGDLAF
+1625 GDLNF
-1635 SNMIS
+1635 
-1640 QAIVT
+1640 
-1645 SSNLDITTPEGVAAF
+1645 TTPDGVSAF

-1695 QDADKDIIKDT
+1695 QDAYKDIIKDT

-1747 EATKDK
+1747 EATKDE
-1753 FIGTDMEKEYEKFLE
+1753 FIGKDMEKEYEKFLE

-1854 EDMENMGTRAVEIL
+1854 EDMENMGTKAIEIL

-1882 PANEMKEV
+1882 PANEMKDV

-1904 NPFRSLSDSLK
+1904 NPFKSLK
-1915 EIRNLKKSG
+1915 SSMEEIRKLQKDG
-1924 ITEDVAQENLAIALA
+1924 ITEDVAQKNLANALA
-1939 QRQSYEDELNTINT
+1939 QTQAYEGELNTINT
-1953 IIASLGDQTKIQELS
+1953 IIASLGDETKLQELS
-1968 NRLTGQEKEY
+1968 NSLTEQEKEY
-1978 LSMSLEE
+1978 LSMSKEE
-1985 LEAISYVLKFNM
+1985 LEAKVKTITDDLKK
-1997 GLEDDAVSAA
+1997 EKQIVSTS

-2047 LYTTDTYGIGE
+2047 LYTDDAYGIGE
-2058 TIGDAAGGMLDLV
+2058 TIGDAAGSMLDLV

-2081 QLMTAQAELLGT
+2081 QLMTAQAELFKT

-2098 IGPIGWIVLGIQS
+2098 MGPIGWIVLAIQG
-2111 IATILK
+2111 IATVWK
-2117 SIAGFRSAKLQKAI
+2117 AIADVQSARLQKTI
-2131 DKHLEKVEIL
+2131 DEHLDKVEQL
-2141 KKRYESLQE
+2141 NKSYESLQE

-2165 KTQRV
+2165 KKSRE

-2181 AINALEAAKKKN
+2181 AINALEAVKKKS
-2193 KEEQEQLQDLYEQLA
+2193 KEEKEQLKELKEQLA
-2208 DLKNQIEEITVNAFS
+2208 DLQKQMEETITDAFS
-2223 DATAGVLDSTI
+2223 NATAGVLDSTI
-2234 RAAEEF
+2234 SAAEEF
-2240 TDAWLSAFEETGDG
+2240 TDTWLTAFEETGDG
-2254 LGGLEENFDDM
+2254 LSGLEENFDDM

-2272 QAANLITGEYVKRWE
+2272 QASNLITGAYVKRWE
-2287 NMLKKYIDPE
+2287 NMLKKHIDPE

-2320 ELSEALEAYLGSI
+2320 ELSDALEAYLGSI
-2333 SSALGGGNSLSGLE
+2333 SSMIGGGNSLSGLE

>member
-141 ESLNSATA
+141 DSLNSATA
-149 EQDKKNARSSAIS
+149 EQDKKNARSTAIS
-162 FLGEQGITVAKN
+162 FLSEQGITVAKN

-217 EQIGLVRKTVD
+217 EQIGIVRKTVD

-291 SVEGATY
+291 SVAGATY

-375 IDNLTEARQKL
+375 IDKLTEAKQKL
-386 VSTKAYTQ
+386 ESTGAYSK
-394 GDAQAVSNY
+394 GDAQAVSDY

-425 GQLDEIQR
+425 GKLDEIQR

-447 AKQEEETRKRAE
+447 AKQEEETKKKAE
-459 EFAKKYGEISRS
+459 EFAKKYDAISKT

-521 QRQEEYI
+521 KRQEEYI

-652 RALQAI
+652 KALQAI

-865 LAAVSLKNFIR
+865 LAAASLKNFIR

-897 AGGKTVIAFNSLAKT
+897 AGGKTVIAFQSLAKA
-912 VTSHPFVAAGAAIVS
+912 VTSHPFVAAGASIVA

-961 ELSKTIEENNAI
+961 ELSKTIEENNAV

-979 ATDDNAEAKKKLQEA
+979 ATDDNVEAKKKLQEA
-994 QEANKTAV
+994 QEANKAAV
-1002 EELNK
+1002 KELNK
-1007 LYPESTKLIKTE
+1007 LYPESTKLIITE
-1019 KDGIIDYNKA
+1019 KDGIVDYNKA

-1122 TWNDFNKLPGYILNS
+1122 TWNDFNKMPGYILNS
-1137 FSPLLNA
+1137 FKPLLNA

-1206 DEIVNWAREE
+1206 EEIANWARKE

-1227 DKQEAS
+1227 DKQEAP

-1246 FGGDIFK
+1246 FGGDKFK

-1263 DTVIDQLNSVY
+1263 DTVIDQLSAVY
-1274 KDTKELVERM
+1274 KETKELVDRM
-1284 KKAAGAAYSD
+1284 KKAAGDAYSD
-1294 MDIEAETKKL
+1294 MDIKAETKKM
-1304 EQLRKQLTWFGVDP
+1304 EQLKKQLAWFGVDP
-1318 ETTNAAKSQTDWI
+1318 DATKSAKSQTDWV

-1344 YGDLNKTFDNTT
+1344 YEDLNKTFDKTQ
-1356 SEMNTMTSFKDAF
+1356 SKMNTMTSFEDAF
-1369 NEIFKDTDISLFKTS
+1369 KETFGKT
-1384 IDRDKLN
+1384 
-1391 ELIKEGHK
+1391 
-1399 AGSVFSDAMLEEMEK
+1399 
-1414 MAESGNVIRSASD
+1414 
-1427 EFIKKIMS
+1427 
-1435 NEGFK
+1435 GFK
-1440 ASLYDDSTGALI
+1440 I
-1452 KNAEDFSKKVGTATI
+1452 
-1467 GIGHAVSNLKEAQKY
+1467 
-1482 FGKELSEDE
+1482 
-1491 SFELLKSDIEIA
+1491 
-1503 EKALN
+1503 
-1508 KYLDKYPELVLTQ
+1508 
-1521 EQYDALLDKTY
+1521 
-1532 QGGDGF
+1532 
-1538 IKKALEYASDT
+1538 
-1549 DSALSFFDTLSVKLN
+1549 
-1564 NAGKNFSEEFGED
+1564 
-1577 FIDNFKEANT
+1577 
-1587 LAERLAMVIETMN
+1587 
-1600 LTTKASGSKIDNNL
+1600 
-1614 YKGMKQRAKEI
+1614 
-1625 ADLFRGDLAF
+1625 GDLDF
-1635 SNMIS
+1635 
-1640 QAIVT
+1640 
-1645 SSNLDITTPEGVAAF
+1645 TTPDGVSAF

-1753 FIGTDMEKEYEKFLE
+1753 FIGTNMEKEYEKFLE

-1904 NPFRSLSDSLK
+1904 NPFKSLSDSLK

-2081 QLMTAQAELLGT
+2081 QMMTAQAELLGT

-2117 SIAGFRSAKLQKAI
+2117 AIAGFRSAKLQKAI

-2181 AINALEAAKKKN
+2181 AINALEAVKKKS

-2208 DLKNQIEEITVNAFS
+2208 DLKKQIEEITVNAFS

-2254 LGGLEENFDDM
+2254 LSGLEENFDDM

-2305 TEAQRWAEEVRKTMP
+2305 TEAQKWAEEVRKTMP
-2320 ELSEALEAYLGSI
+2320 ELSDALEAYLGSI
-2333 SSALGGGNSLSGLE
+2333 SSIIGGGNSLSGLE

>member
-126 IEQVSEAFKKLYGVQ
+126 INQVSEAFKKLYGVQ
-141 ESLNSATA
+141 EGLNSATA

-217 EQIGLVRKTVD
+217 EQIGIVRKTVD

-291 SVEGATY
+291 SVAGATN

-375 IDNLTEARQKL
+375 IDKLTEAKQKL
-386 VSTKAYTQ
+386 EYTKAYTQ
-394 GDAQAVSNY
+394 GDAQAVSDY

-442 NINAI
+442 NINAL
-447 AKQEEETRKRAE
+447 AKQEEETRKKAE
-459 EFAKKYGEISRS
+459 EFANKYDAISKTE
-471 DALSAIGQSANTKN
+471 ALNTIWQSADTKN

-495 LKEARGKLDNT
+495 LKEARDKLDNT

-521 QRQEEYI
+521 KRQEEYI

-786 VAEVFKNLTE
+786 VAEVFKNLTK

-865 LAAVSLKNFIR
+865 LAAVSLKNFTR
-876 GMSSVIK
+876 GMMSVIK
-883 YGDATIKVMKGLTA
+883 YGEATTKVMKGLTA
-897 AGGKTVIAFNSLAKT
+897 AGGKTAIAFKSLGMA
-912 VTSHPFVAAGAAIVS
+912 VTSHPFVAAGAAIVA

-961 ELSKTIEENNAI
+961 ELSKTIEENNAV

-979 ATDDNAEAKKKLQEA
+979 ATDDNVEAKKKLQEA
-994 QEANKTAV
+994 QEGNKTAV

-1019 KDGIIDYNKA
+1019 KDGIVDYNKA

-1137 FSPLLNA
+1137 FSPLLDA

-1151 NQQYGNSLGDLA
+1151 NQQYGKSLGDLA

-1194 VDSQLD
+1194 IDSQLD

-1206 DEIVNWAREE
+1206 EEIVNWARKE

-1227 DKQEAS
+1227 DKQDAP

-1263 DTVIDQLNSVY
+1263 DTVIDQLSAVY
-1274 KDTKELVERM
+1274 KETKELVERM
-1284 KKAAGAAYSD
+1284 KKAAGNAYSD

-1318 ETTNAAKSQTDWI
+1318 ETTNAAKSQTDWV

-1344 YGDLNKTFDNTT
+1344 YEDLNKTFDKT
-1356 SEMNTMTSFKDAF
+1356 SSKMNTMTSFEDAF
-1369 NEIFKDTDISLFKTS
+1369 KETFGKT
-1384 IDRDKLN
+1384 
-1391 ELIKEGHK
+1391 
-1399 AGSVFSDAMLEEMEK
+1399 
-1414 MAESGNVIRSASD
+1414 
-1427 EFIKKIMS
+1427 
-1435 NEGFK
+1435 GFK
-1440 ASLYDDSTGALI
+1440 I
-1452 KNAEDFSKKVGTATI
+1452 
-1467 GIGHAVSNLKEAQKY
+1467 
-1482 FGKELSEDE
+1482 
-1491 SFELLKSDIEIA
+1491 
-1503 EKALN
+1503 
-1508 KYLDKYPELVLTQ
+1508 
-1521 EQYDALLDKTY
+1521 
-1532 QGGDGF
+1532 
-1538 IKKALEYASDT
+1538 
-1549 DSALSFFDTLSVKLN
+1549 
-1564 NAGKNFSEEFGED
+1564 
-1577 FIDNFKEANT
+1577 
-1587 LAERLAMVIETMN
+1587 
-1600 LTTKASGSKIDNNL
+1600 
-1614 YKGMKQRAKEI
+1614 
-1625 ADLFRGDLAF
+1625 GDLDFTAP
-1635 SNMIS
+1635 N
-1640 QAIVT
+1640 
-1645 SSNLDITTPEGVAAF
+1645 GVSAF

-1726 DIAKDLFK
+1726 DMAKDLFK

-1747 EATKDK
+1747 EATKDE
-1753 FIGTDMEKEYEKFLE
+1753 FIGKDMEKEYEKFLE

-1791 GMSERVKLKIEELKK
+1791 GMSERVKLKVEELKK

-1868 RNKLQELKSSLSDL
+1868 RNKLKELKSSLSDL

-1904 NPFRSLSDSLK
+1904 NPFKSLSDSLK

-1924 ITEDVAQENLAIALA
+1924 ITEDVAQENLAVALS
-1939 QRQSYEDELNTINT
+1939 QKQSYEDELNTINT

-2015 KARQALKASEE
+2015 KARQAIKASEE

-2038 LSSIKDVVG
+2038 LSSINDVVG
-2047 LYTTDTYGIGE
+2047 LYTTDAYGIGE
-2058 TIGDAAGGMLDLV
+2058 TIGDTAGGMLDLV

-2081 QLMTAQAELLGT
+2081 QLMTAQAELLGI

-2098 IGPIGWIVLGIQS
+2098 MGPIGWIVLGIQS

-2117 SIAGFRSAKLQKAI
+2117 AIAGVRSAKLQKTI
-2131 DKHLEKVEIL
+2131 DKHLDKVEQL
-2141 KKRYESLQE
+2141 NKSYESLQE

-2165 KTQRV
+2165 KKQRV

-2193 KEEQEQLQDLYEQLA
+2193 KEEYEQLKELKEQLA
-2208 DLKNQIEEITVNAFS
+2208 DLKKQMEETITDAFS
-2223 DATAGVLDSTI
+2223 DATAGVLDNTI
-2234 RAAEEF
+2234 SAAEEF
-2240 TDAWLSAFEETGDG
+2240 TDAWLTAFEETGDG
-2254 LGGLEENFDDM
+2254 LSGLEENFDDM

-2305 TEAQRWAEEVRKTMP
+2305 NEAQRWAEEVRETLP

-2333 SSALGGGNSLSGLE
+2333 SSAISGGNSLSGLE

-2389 DSNNPTVEQL
+2389 DSNNPTIEQL

>member
-118 ILNSTEGR
+118 ILNSTEDR
-126 IEQVSEAFKKLYGVQ
+126 INQVSETFKKLYDVQ
-141 ESLNSATA
+141 EKLNSATA
-149 EQDKKNARSSAIS
+149 QQDKTNARSSAIS
-162 FLGEQGITVAKN
+162 FLGEQGISVAKN

-189 ILKAEEKGLIEEKRI
+189 ILKAEEKALIEEKRI

-217 EQIGLVRKTVD
+217 EQIGIVRKTVD

-247 YAKHSEQMRQNE
+247 YAKHSEQMLQNE
-259 LSNSIFAAK
+259 LSTTSMSAK
-268 EEEKRRKES
+268 QKKKIRQQES
-277 YKERL
+277 KQRL
-282 ADIKEAFTE
+282 ADIQEAFKEEDRRINDIVSRYKNLQSLLSFNLSAKRAFEKVGVSSLDANEKAEYQSVLDREKSLRAQIEQMETQHQE
-291 SVEGATY
+291 ILSDIKTRYADKDSKRVAASASNRLKKEEEDWQNYLRSVEGATD
-298 LSDDAKSIK
+298 LSDDAKSIN

-375 IDNLTEARQKL
+375 IDKLTEAKQKL
-386 VSTKAYTQ
+386 ESTNAYAK
-394 GDAQAVSNY
+394 GDAQAVSDY

-442 NINAI
+442 NINAL
-447 AKQEEETRKRAE
+447 AKQEEETRKKAE
-459 EFAKKYGEISRS
+459 EFAKKYAAISKT
-471 DALSAIGQSANTKN
+471 DALSVIGQSADTEN

-495 LKEARGKLDNT
+495 LKEARDKLDNT

-575 MNKEDISTKKGREN
+575 MNKEDISSKKGKEN
-589 YKAMSTELER
+589 YKAMSAELER

-618 ESLGG
+618 DSLGG
-623 KLKTVFSLTAIQ
+623 KLKTVFGLTAIQ

-658 LMDANKANALWDKT
+658 LMDANKANAIWDKT

-750 PMLEELAKRFTDLEG
+750 PMLEELAKRFTELED

-786 VAEVFKNLTE
+786 VAEVFKNLTQ

-860 IVGLS
+860 IVGIS
-865 LAAVSLKNFIR
+865 VAAVSIKNFTL
-876 GMSSVIK
+876 GMMSVIK
-883 YGDATIKVMKGLTA
+883 YGDATTKVMKGLTA
-897 AGGKTVIAFNSLAKT
+897 AGGKTAIAFKSLAKA
-912 VTSHPFVAAGAAIVS
+912 VTNHPFVAAGAAIVA

-961 ELSKTIEENNAI
+961 ELSKTIEKNNAV
-973 IKKNLD
+973 IKENLD
-979 ATDDNAEAKKKLQEA
+979 ATDDNVEAKKKLQEA
-994 QEANKTAV
+994 QEANKVAV

-1007 LYPESTKLIKTE
+1007 LYPESTKLIITE
-1019 KDGIIDYNKA
+1019 KDGIVDYNKA

-1036 QLLSAEIAKGGGA
+1036 QLLSAEIAKEGGA

-1057 TNYNQASESL
+1057 TNYNQASEAL
-1067 SKVLNQIE
+1067 SKFANQVE
-1075 SVKTKAI
+1075 SVKAKAI
-1082 EASIEIE
+1082 EASIAVE
-1089 KQYKEGKIT
+1089 KQYREGTIT
-1098 ESEYK
+1098 EDEYNN
-1103 DTMSIL
+1103 TISIL
-1109 DKIASGTKEELLA
+1109 DKISSGTKEELLSI
-1122 TWNDFNKLPGYILNS
+1122 NEEFYNLPIYILNS
-1137 FSPLLNA
+1137 FKPLVNEYDKL
-1144 YNILMTR
+1144 IIR
-1151 NQQYGNSLGDLA
+1151 NKKYGNSLSDLA

-1194 VDSQLD
+1194 IDSQLD

-1206 DEIVNWAREE
+1206 DEILSWARKE

-1227 DKQEAS
+1227 DKKDAD
-1233 LELTSWRKAYMDL
+1233 LTLTSWRKAYIDL

-1253 YTFTDDIVEQ
+1253 YTFTDDLVDQ
-1263 DTVIDQLNSVY
+1263 DTVIDQLSAVY
-1274 KDTKELVERM
+1274 KETKELVERM
-1284 KKAAGAAYSD
+1284 KKAAGDAYSD
-1294 MDIEAETKKL
+1294 MDIEAETKKM

-1318 ETTNAAKSQTDWI
+1318 DATNAAKSQTDWI

-1344 YGDLNKTFDNTT
+1344 YEDLNKTFDKTT
-1356 SEMNTMTSFKDAF
+1356 SEMNTMTSFEDAF
-1369 NEIFKDTDISLFKTS
+1369 
-1384 IDRDKLN
+1384 
-1391 ELIKEGHK
+1391 KE
-1399 AGSVFSDAMLEEMEK
+1399 
-1414 MAESGNVIRSASD
+1414 
-1427 EFIKKIMS
+1427 
-1435 NEGFK
+1435 
-1440 ASLYDDSTGALI
+1440 T
-1452 KNAEDFSKKVGTATI
+1452 
-1467 GIGHAVSNLKEAQKY
+1467 
-1482 FGKELSEDE
+1482 FGKTG
-1491 SFELLKSDIEIA
+1491 LKI
-1503 EKALN
+1503 
-1508 KYLDKYPELVLTQ
+1508 
-1521 EQYDALLDKTY
+1521 
-1532 QGGDGF
+1532 
-1538 IKKALEYASDT
+1538 
-1549 DSALSFFDTLSVKLN
+1549 
-1564 NAGKNFSEEFGED
+1564 
-1577 FIDNFKEANT
+1577 
-1587 LAERLAMVIETMN
+1587 
-1600 LTTKASGSKIDNNL
+1600 
-1614 YKGMKQRAKEI
+1614 
-1625 ADLFRGDLAF
+1625 GDLDF
-1635 SNMIS
+1635 
-1640 QAIVT
+1640 
-1645 SSNLDITTPEGVAAF
+1645 TTPEGVAAF

-1670 LGSKYVQELQKAI
+1670 LGTKYVQKLQKAI

-1753 FIGTDMEKEYEKFLE
+1753 FIGTDIEKEYEKFLE

-1854 EDMENMGTRAVEIL
+1854 EDMENMGTKAIEIL

-1882 PANEMKEV
+1882 PANEMKDV

-1904 NPFRSLSDSLK
+1904 NPFKSLK
-1915 EIRNLKKSG
+1915 SSMEEIRKLQKDG
-1924 ITEDVAQENLAIALA
+1924 ITEDVAQKNLANALA
-1939 QRQSYEDELNTINT
+1939 QTQAYEGELNTINT
-1953 IIASLGDQTKIQELS
+1953 IIASLGDETKLQELS
-1968 NRLTGQEKEY
+1968 NSLTEQEKEY
-1978 LSMSLEE
+1978 LSMSKEE
-1985 LEAISYVLKFNM
+1985 LEAKVKTITDDLKK
-1997 GLEDDAVSAA
+1997 EKQIVSTS

-2047 LYTTDTYGIGE
+2047 LYTDDAYGIGE
-2058 TIGDAAGGMLDLV
+2058 TIGDAAGSMLDLV

-2081 QLMTAQAELLGT
+2081 QLMTAQAKLFNT

-2098 IGPIGWIVLGIQS
+2098 MGPIGWIVLAIQG
-2111 IATILK
+2111 IATVWK
-2117 SIAGFRSAKLQKAI
+2117 AIADVQSARLQKTI
-2131 DKHLEKVEIL
+2131 DEHLDKVEQL
-2141 KKRYESLQE
+2141 NKSYESLQE

-2165 KTQRV
+2165 KKSRE

-2181 AINALEAAKKKN
+2181 AINALEAVKKKS
-2193 KEEQEQLQDLYEQLA
+2193 KEEKEQLKELKEQLA
-2208 DLKNQIEEITVNAFS
+2208 DLQKQMEETITDAFS
-2223 DATAGVLDSTI
+2223 NATAGVLDSTI
-2234 RAAEEF
+2234 SAAEEF
-2240 TDAWLSAFEETGDG
+2240 TDTWLTAFEETGDG
-2254 LGGLEENFDDM
+2254 LSGLEENFDDM

-2272 QAANLITGEYVKRWE
+2272 QASNLITGAYVKRWE

-2320 ELSEALEAYLGSI
+2320 ELSDALEAYLGSI
-2333 SSALGGGNSLSGLE
+2333 SSMIGGGNSLSGLE

>member
-1 MGDIIG
+1 M
-7 LSTGFGEAIRS
+7 
-18 AEKID
+18 
-23 KHFEDWIKMSQ
+23 
-34 QITTNLKN
+34 
-42 AFSQQGGDLFGGSL
+42 
-56 SKAQG
+56 
-61 GIFNLENIKIA
+61 
-72 NKNFTDMLET
+72 
-82 LMKITNYMSSSK
+82 
-94 SLSQEM
+94 
-100 FDPTKIYASN
+100 
-110 ESLTKLQE
+110 
-118 ILNSTEGR
+118 
-126 IEQVSEAFKKLYGVQ
+126 
-141 ESLNSATA
+141 
-149 EQDKKNARSSAIS
+149 
-162 FLGEQGITVAKN
+162 
-174 TSTAVIQAKL
+174 
-184 KEVEE
+184 
-189 ILKAEEKGLIEEKRI
+189 
-204 AEETIKFNSSTAA
+204 
-217 EQIGLVRKTVD
+217 
-228 SILKEEER
+228 
-236 KRKEIQ
+236 
-242 KSEEA
+242 
-247 YAKHSEQMRQNE
+247 
-259 LSNSIFAAK
+259 
-268 EEEKRRKES
+268 
-277 YKERL
+277 
-282 ADIKEAFTE
+282 
-291 SVEGATY
+291 
-298 LSDDAKSIK
+298 
-307 EQKEAIKYLII
+307 
-318 ARDNLSSSTQ
+318 
-328 NYDKIIKDLNKRIQ
+328 
-342 NHRINIEQ
+342 
-350 ATKAE
+350 
-355 ENENTILP
+355 
-363 KVANEYARILKE
+363 
-375 IDNLTEARQKL
+375 
-386 VSTKAYTQ
+386 
-394 GDAQAVSNY
+394 
-403 AAIEA
+403 
-408 RLQDLNAR
+408 QDLNAR

-442 NINAI
+442 NINAL
-447 AKQEEETRKRAE
+447 AKQEEETRKKAE
-459 EFAKKYGEISRS
+459 EFANKYDAISKTE
-471 DALSAIGQSANTKN
+471 ALNTIWQSADTKN

-495 LKEARGKLDNT
+495 LKEARDKLDNT

-521 QRQEEYI
+521 KRQEEYI

-535 QYQKEQEDKANR
+535 QYQKEQEDKVNR

-560 SIEEVKRAMDYLQSA
+560 SIEEAKRAMDYLQSA

-623 KLKTVFSLTAIQ
+623 KLKTVFGLTAIQ

-876 GMSSVIK
+876 GMMSVIK
-883 YGDATIKVMKGLTA
+883 YGEATTKVMKGLTA
-897 AGGKTVIAFNSLAKT
+897 AGGKTAIAFKSLGMA
-912 VTSHPFVAAGAAIVS
+912 VTSHPFVAAGAAIVA

-973 IKKNLD
+973 IKENLD
-979 ATDDNAEAKKKLQEA
+979 ATDDNVEAKKKLQEA
-994 QEANKTAV
+994 QEGNKAAV

-1007 LYPESTKLIKTE
+1007 LYPESTKLITTE
-1019 KDGIIDYNKA
+1019 KDGIVDYNKA

-1151 NQQYGNSLGDLA
+1151 NQQYGKSLGDLA

-1194 VDSQLD
+1194 IDSQLD

-1206 DEIVNWAREE
+1206 EEIANWARKD

-1227 DKQEAS
+1227 DKQDAD
-1233 LELTSWRKAYMDL
+1233 LTLTSWRKAYMDL
-1246 FGGDIFK
+1246 FGGDMFK

-1294 MDIEAETKKL
+1294 MDIKAETKKL

-1318 ETTNAAKSQTDWI
+1318 AAKSQTDWV

-1344 YGDLNKTFDNTT
+1344 YEDLNKTFDKT
-1356 SEMNTMTSFKDAF
+1356 SSKMNTMTSFEDAF
-1369 NEIFKDTDISLFKTS
+1369 KETFGKT
-1384 IDRDKLN
+1384 
-1391 ELIKEGHK
+1391 
-1399 AGSVFSDAMLEEMEK
+1399 
-1414 MAESGNVIRSASD
+1414 
-1427 EFIKKIMS
+1427 
-1435 NEGFK
+1435 GFK
-1440 ASLYDDSTGALI
+1440 I
-1452 KNAEDFSKKVGTATI
+1452 
-1467 GIGHAVSNLKEAQKY
+1467 
-1482 FGKELSEDE
+1482 
-1491 SFELLKSDIEIA
+1491 
-1503 EKALN
+1503 
-1508 KYLDKYPELVLTQ
+1508 
-1521 EQYDALLDKTY
+1521 
-1532 QGGDGF
+1532 
-1538 IKKALEYASDT
+1538 
-1549 DSALSFFDTLSVKLN
+1549 
-1564 NAGKNFSEEFGED
+1564 
-1577 FIDNFKEANT
+1577 
-1587 LAERLAMVIETMN
+1587 
-1600 LTTKASGSKIDNNL
+1600 
-1614 YKGMKQRAKEI
+1614 
-1625 ADLFRGDLAF
+1625 GDLDF
-1635 SNMIS
+1635 
-1640 QAIVT
+1640 
-1645 SSNLDITTPEGVAAF
+1645 TTPAGVAAF

-1695 QDADKDIIKDT
+1695 QNADKDIIKDT

-1721 LQIPS
+1721 LQVPS

-1734 VDYIDLKGLRKEL
+1734 VDYIDLKGLRNEL
-1747 EATKDK
+1747 EATKDE
-1753 FIGTDMEKEYEKFLE
+1753 FIGKDMEKEYEKFLE

-1791 GMSERVKLKIEELKK
+1791 GMSERVKLKVEELKK

-1868 RNKLQELKSSLSDL
+1868 RNKLKELKSSLSDL

-1904 NPFRSLSDSLK
+1904 NPFKSLSDSLK

-1924 ITEDVAQENLAIALA
+1924 ITEDVAQENLAVALA
-1939 QRQSYEDELNTINT
+1939 QKQSYEDELNTINT

-1978 LSMSLEE
+1978 LSMSLDE
-1985 LEAISYVLKFNM
+1985 LEAISSVLKFNI

-2007 KEQILQYT
+2007 KEQILQYV
-2015 KARQALKASEE
+2015 KARLALKASEE
-2026 QWNSIVSLTKTA
+2026 QWTSIVSLTKTA

-2047 LYTTDTYGIGE
+2047 LYADDAYGIGE

-2081 QLMTAQAELLGT
+2081 QMMTAQAELLDT

-2098 IGPIGWIVLGIQS
+2098 LGPIGWIVLGIQS

-2117 SIAGFRSAKLQKAI
+2117 AIAGVRSAKLQKTI

-2141 KKRYESLQE
+2141 KKSYESLQE

-2165 KTQRV
+2165 KKQRV
-2170 VTQQAIAETQA
+2170 VTQQAIAETKA

-2193 KEEQEQLQDLYEQLA
+2193 KEEQKQLQDLYEQLA
-2208 DLKNQIEEITVNAFS
+2208 DLQKQMEETITDAFS
-2223 DATAGVLDSTI
+2223 DATDGVLDSTI
-2234 RAAEEF
+2234 SAAEEF
-2240 TDAWLSAFEETGDG
+2240 TDAWLTAFEETGDG
-2254 LGGLEENFDDM
+2254 LSGLEENFDDM

-2305 TEAQRWAEEVRKTMP
+2305 NEAQRWAEEVRKTLP
-2320 ELSEALEAYLGSI
+2320 ELSDALEAYLGSI
-2333 SSALGGGNSLSGLE
+2333 SSAISGGNSLSGLE